1 MAFDLDGYL
10 KDAEVRREE
19 WQAAEEAKARQEAE
33 EAKPWY
39 EKLWGAASDFG
50 DDLVDTMK
58 ERGEKFADAYGR
70 YVDAELD
77 AIARANETGDYSGK
91 YADTPELRESS
102 VEALVSGVDLA
113 TTPARVAAYHATAP
127 IRERVGVFL
136 EQEANEGSEFA
147 QDLRSTEAFV
157 NYFMTPEEKLK
168 KAREIEANTGISAD
182 SFLDDDI
189 AYKEALKINDF
200 TNKRKAA
207 MQENFSMETVWQ
219 EFPELREVAKMSPR
233 DAALALHDIESVRQ
247 THGIVEA
254 FTHFLAVGE
263 KQLELDNIGAKIM
276 MGTAN
281 ENDHARAAELKKMLE
296 EDKKKNLPSFFD
308 DPLSAMAGGVA
319 SSAPEMLDSIR
330 EGGAWAWA
338 GMIASGAAGTAVEP
352 GGGTAVLG
360 AAGGVVGFL
369 RGVFGAAAR
378 REGGRAAIRTMFG
391 AAARRE
397 AGRTALRDASL
408 WGLKGGTF
416 YGMAKPEAGRRF
428 LEYSE
433 MTDTDGNPL
442 MTDAEAKNRAAL
454 GGALNAGIELW
465 NAGMFLKPLT
475 RFAGKAGAQGIEKA
489 AIEGI
494 VNRAKY
500 DLGKRESVAVFA
512 KDQVKDV
519 LKIAATETAEESA
532 QSVSDDLIHNYIVAS
547 ADGRAAE
554 SYYSFADITAHAAI
568 AGAEAVPAALG
579 FGLAGGSLHLPGG
592 AIRHAHRLSSEKV
605 QEDSAVQTTVTGTV
619 MLGRLQQ
626 VASSAK
632 LKETAPDVQR
642 KLIRA
647 QVRGTGF
654 ENVYIDAAAALEKE
668 SGLADLKAVAKAA
681 ELSDAAVENAVQ
693 HGGYLFVPIEKYAQS
708 DASPALL
715 EAVSFAPEADSL
727 ARIKKNA
734 KDLSDAV
741 EEAQKK
747 AVKTRIDISQTIAHE
762 WFPEAPQHA
771 SEEVKARRKA
781 EYEAA
786 MSAITMNP
794 TNPKQG
800 WRLLHGGF
808 IAERAALLQPATEV
822 LERDVKNGSAA
833 WVEDFKKEHGHAPT
847 QKDLLRL
854 AYRLMVGDAAAPKVE
869 GWQTLTQEEMDSAK
883 GQLDALNDRIRT
895 MEDIESRMK
904 EVDGSEIRMASGLSP
919 EAYSVYR
926 QLMASLK
933 AIGGVQSR
941 AARLNALL
949 FARHA
954 DQYARVMREKKWEK
968 DYTALDYYRDTFAVE
983 YGESAQA
990 GGFTQAAMQRSE
1002 AETLE
1007 EFSRRMRTPEAESGS
1022 RNKKFLRIISSSG
1035 TAVDVA
1041 QDDMLHIHHRHPE
1054 MKDADFALIQE
1065 NMENFSRVHLDM
1077 TGKGDYGGRAILCKI
1092 KTPRGAAGVSYELL
1106 PTGRVFLKT
1115 AFFDNENS
1123 IDSWIIK
1130 NGTSK
1135 DLMQLETEKR
1145 GNAASML
1152 TGHPSRTD
1160 KTADSLTPSVIQP
1173 LSLPMI
1179 QERLGIVNQAN
1190 RFYQSA
1196 GAEERLAEDEAAWSK
1211 IVDDY
1216 EKGTVNA
1223 TKSYTIMDTPLVLQL
1238 VGVPHL
1244 PLKIDGRKI
1253 EHILEHD
1260 GMNTMILRELPR
1272 AIADPLMVFD
1282 TYAERKVVVVDLKD
1296 ANGATIIVP
1305 IDIRQERDRLDVNIL
1320 NNAYGKNPRAKRG
1333 DGTWEQLKGTDFDWF
1348 IKQNIEKSRVLYMN
1362 TKKSAMWAQSEE
1374 GDSLNKG
1381 DTQDAL
1387 SSFIV
1392 SNAFQNVK
1400 TENDLEAARAAHTG
1414 FYQRAWHSSP
1424 YDFSAFDL
1432 GNAGT
1437 GVGQMAHGWGVHC
1450 AADRKT
1456 SEVYRGDDGRTYE
1469 VEIPE
1474 DDVLLDEQKSYDE
1487 QPQKVRKALD
1497 KLVRGL
1503 TMEQLENWNDVRR
1516 LGKAAV
1522 TADIKEALSESDGM
1536 NIYGTIS
1543 DLVDGQEE
1551 ASKLLNQYG
1560 VKGIVYED
1568 RQGGRGFVVF
1578 DDRAISIVEK
1588 FYQKKSENALAE
1600 QKEAVRRQYA
1610 GTALWMK
1617 APNGVQT
1624 NLTEEQWLTVRTP
1637 AFKAWF
1643 GDWEQVARFTL
1654 PSHAES
1660 LEEAAAAARSMVG
1673 KRLTNDV
1680 LRIEAVLSNKNVGKM
1695 VSESATRKSVDARV
1709 HALAVAN
1716 VDHLFSRAIAEYTHK
1731 DRNNDKNIRQIHRM
1745 FAPFVVGNE
1754 VFVAKLTVKELAQE
1768 KEGNRLYSV
1777 EALEI
1782 KEASRKWNAA
1792 YNATDGVLTSFPQET
1807 FDTIIANFLQDDNK
1821 DADLS
1826 TNAGHK
1832 IYSVQMLELKKS
1844 AGTLPRSAVKRSSAT
1859 ADLSA
1864 ISIAELAD
1872 KYNPLLDRVDENG
1885 EPLASSLAQN
1895 FSQEEKRTSQGEIA
1909 MQPDGKRLIRLFR
1922 TADESTFLH
1931 EMGHLFLM
1939 DLDVLAKID
1948 DVSAKDLATVNEWAA
1963 WKEGAAKEYA
1973 DTDWADEFRD
1983 HEAAILAALASGDAL
1998 RIARAKEVWRHE
2010 RFARGFELYLREG
2023 KAPSVG
2029 LRGVFR
2035 KFRMFL
2041 RKVYSFVQSLG
2052 GRPSLA
2058 VEAVMARMIAAEE
2071 EIQAAL
2077 LDERYRPVEKLGGE
2091 ETLRDL
2097 MGEDMAKLYAKWLQE
2112 AQEEAEDLLRAQVM
2126 KDLKREAREAYEE
2139 EVAKEREKK
2148 RAELEKEPVYLAE
2161 AALEK
2166 SGKAGEAILGHWYDS
2181 LEEYKEER
2189 AKRKSLETELTEYI
2203 EAYARD
2209 LDKKMLAEHL
2219 TDENIEKAMT
2229 SPKAFGRRR
2238 ALEAAAMRRK
2248 ERLMAYIGGEV
2259 AEAKK
2264 EVEEH
2269 LSAMKEDADE
2279 AAKKKLQAALER
2291 LKGSAKWSGEEYAEI
2306 EEIARAKTQE
2316 EQKKKYE
2323 AFKAKHKERAKER
2336 VRKQAEEKRRRK
2348 DFEEEAWANERFF
2361 REQARLFL
2369 ASLPISESCN
2379 PEFFRRKEKQHAR
2392 AAAKAAAQRKWDKAR
2407 AEREN
2412 QAHAA
2417 ACAYEATKNQE
2428 EMQKLTADV
2437 QKKLGARTVR
2447 IQATERYWLHHLAY
2461 LLGLKKSDVEKPEGT
2476 LELAELFDSYKDN
2489 LDLDADAPTEILEL
2503 LAREETSY
2511 KSMTLGQLRQT
2522 VNMLRALYTIG
2533 RDKNRV
2539 LSFAGKDF
2547 ADVAQEI
2554 LSSKTRLAP
2563 EGVKQHPVSPDTG
2576 GVGYSDW
2583 LAKAPGIGEQMAL
2596 LAQKGML
2603 NLMKPEVMIRL
2614 LGEEA
2619 HSYIYGTIERAQ
2631 MKETKLLGESQDEL
2645 LRIFSVYTKEE
2656 RMTWK
2661 DRTIKAGGEKLTK
2674 ENVLCLAL
2682 NWGSEI
2688 NRKRILDG
2696 IGEKLDVEAVLKEHV
2711 TEKDWKVVQEVWDFI
2726 DTFWKETATVE
2737 EKLNGSRLGKVPA
2750 APFSIR
2756 TADGAEIKL
2765 RGGYYPLKYN
2775 AEKSTQA
2782 KEHAAEE
2789 EAKRGAAGAKVLGA
2803 HRGHT
2808 KRRSE
2813 GEVKEPVLLEFDVL
2827 NSHVYDAAHN
2837 IAFRIAA
2844 RDVHRI
2850 LRQKDFKQY
2859 VASTYGLAFWNRLDQ
2874 WALDVWA
2881 VAADGS
2887 DLAATALSRTMAAF
2901 RCNSTMAIMGYRLW
2915 PVIENATN
2923 IGPMMDKL
2931 GAAEAHAAV
2940 ADYYGNKKSMD
2951 ALLEKSLFMM
2961 NRINNMERDLR
2972 QDTHIFA
2979 PTYAPIEFLRDNA
2992 YWALAQTDLMLSKP
3006 LWCRAYKNAF
3016 AKALAAVNREN
3027 AENRRTYQ
3035 EAQEEVERLRA
3046 EVYDLRKELFGLEEE
3061 SKERRYMNPEQLKG
3075 SPYAGMSEREIE
3087 DEKKRRNEELKEK
3100 ERAFYEAGHRLE
3112 RAAALPIRE
3121 GAELIEEAEMRS
3133 VQAADGAVRDVIGSG
3148 QTKDLSA
3155 LQRSRNEAV
3164 KMFTSFYSYF
3174 NTQFNALLESHFKG
3188 KYSEEGTSRVD
3199 VWMPLA
3205 RSLIY
3210 RIVLV
3215 SILGAMGK
3223 FALGLEGDDDRA
3235 KYRTVKDPK
3244 TGEKKKVEVPKEERF
3259 LRVLGKNLLSTTT
3272 GTMPFFRDFAGMVA
3286 SKVFDGTTYGRNFEL
3301 GSVVTRGL
3309 KQAQA
3314 TMELIEKK
3322 GEQDLAREEK
3332 AAEERRKMQKMTPR
3346 RRRQYEDDRKYKKPK
3361 KEIGYIDVMKSGAQT
3376 ISTLTAART
3385 GVTNTIADGIFTVL
3399 QYMTDS
3405 MEKDPYYDRS
3415 MENVLRSVLFDKKL
3429 RAKEMP
3435 EKPEKP
3441 KKHKDKRRRRGTR

>member
-1 MAFDLDGYL
+1 MALNKEAFHALSQEL
-10 KDAEVRREE
+10 NE
-19 WQAAEEAKARQEAE
+19 QAEAKARQEAE
-33 EAKPWY
+33 DAKPWY

-77 AIARANETGDYSGK
+77 AISRANETGDYSGK

-127 IRERVGVFL
+127 IRERVGAFI
-136 EQEANEGSEFA
+136 EEEANEGSEFA

-338 GMIASGAAGTAVEP
+338 GMIASGSAGTAVEP

-369 RGVFGAAAR
+369 RGFAGALAR
-378 REGGRAAIRTMFG
+378 REGARAAIRTMFG

-397 AGRTALRDASL
+397 AGRAVLRDASI

-416 YGMAKPEAGRRF
+416 YGMARPEAGRRF

-554 SYYSFADITAHAAI
+554 SYYSFADITAHAAV

-847 QKDLLRL
+847 QEDMLRL

-869 GWQTLTQEEMDSAK
+869 GWQMLTQEEMDSAK

-933 AIGGVQSR
+933 AIGGVQSK

-954 DQYARVMREKKWEK
+954 DQYARVMREKNWEK

-983 YGESAQA
+983 HGERAQA

-1007 EFSRRMRTPEAESGS
+1007 DFSRRMRTPEAESGS

-1054 MKDADFALIQE
+1054 MTDADFALIQE

-1077 TGKGDYGGRAILCKI
+1077 TGKGDYGGKTILCKI
-1092 KTPRGAAGVSYELL
+1092 KTPRGAAGVAYELL
-1106 PTGRVFLKT
+1106 PTGRIFLKT
-1115 AFFDNENS
+1115 AFFDKESS
-1123 IDSWIIK
+1123 IDSWIRK

-1135 DLMQLETEKR
+1135 DLMASETEKR

-1179 QERLGIVNQAN
+1179 QERLGIVNQ
-1190 RFYQSA
+1190 
-1196 GAEERLAEDEAAWSK
+1196 
-1211 IVDDY
+1211 
-1216 EKGTVNA
+1216 
-1223 TKSYTIMDTPLVLQL
+1223 M
-1238 VGVPHL
+1238 
-1244 PLKIDGRKI
+1244 
-1253 EHILEHD
+1253 
-1260 GMNTMILRELPR
+1260 
-1272 AIADPLMVFD
+1272 
-1282 TYAERKVVVVDLKD
+1282 
-1296 ANGATIIVP
+1296 
-1305 IDIRQERDRLDVNIL
+1305 
-1320 NNAYGKNPRAKRG
+1320 
-1333 DGTWEQLKGTDFDWF
+1333 

-1387 SSFIV
+1387 SAFIV
-1392 SNAFQNVK
+1392 SNAFQDVK

-1522 TADIKEALSESDGM
+1522 TAEIKEALSESDGM

-1560 VKGIVYED
+1560 VKGIVYDD

-1588 FYQKKSENALAE
+1588 FYQEKNENALAE

-1844 AGTLPRSAVKRSSAT
+1844 AGNLPRSAVKRSSAT

-1948 DVSAKDLATVNEWAA
+1948 DVSAKDLATVNEWAD

-2097 MGEDMAKLYAKWLQE
+2097 MGEDMEKLYAKWLQE

-2417 ACAYEATKNQE
+2417 ACAYEATRMRE

-2461 LLGLKKSDVEKPEGT
+2461 LLGLKKSDVEKPEGA
-2476 LELAELFDSYKDN
+2476 LDLAELFDSYKDN

-2583 LAKAPGIGEQMAL
+2583 LAKAPGIGEQMAF

-2696 IGEKLDVEAVLKEHV
+2696 IGQKLDVEAVLKEHV

-2726 DTFWKETATVE
+2726 DIFWKETAAVE
-2737 EKLNGSRLGKVPA
+2737 EKLNGSRLGRVPA

-3027 AENRRTYQ
+3027 VENRRTYQ
-3035 EAQEEVERLRA
+3035 EAQKEVERLRA

-3061 SKERRYMNPEQLKG
+3061 SKERRYMNPAQLKG

-3087 DEKKRRNEELKEK
+3087 DEKKRRNEALKEK

-3235 KYRTVKDPK
+3235 RYRTVKDPK

-3332 AAEERRKMQKMTPR
+3332 AAEERRKMQKMTPH
-3346 RRRQYEDDRKYKKPK
+3346 RRRQYEENKKYKKPK

-3376 ISTLTAART
+3376 LSTMTAART
-3385 GVTNTIADGIFTVL
+3385 GVTNTLADGIFTAL

-3429 RAKEMP
+3429 RAKET
-3435 EKPEKP
+3435 PEKP
-3441 KKHKDKRRRRGTR
+3441 KKHKDKRRRRGAR

>member
-1 MAFDLDGYL
+1 MALNKEAFHALSQEL
-10 KDAEVRREE
+10 NE
-19 WQAAEEAKARQEAE
+19 QAEAKARQEAE

-50 DDLVDTMK
+50 GDLVDTMK

-127 IRERVGVFL
+127 IRERVGAFI
-136 EQEANEGSEFA
+136 EEEANEGSEFA

-308 DPLSAMAGGVA
+308 DPLSAIAGGVA

-465 NAGMFLKPLT
+465 NAGMLLKPLT

-554 SYYSFADITAHAAI
+554 AYYSFADITAHAAV

-592 AIRHAHRLSSEKV
+592 AIRHAHRLSSEKA

-847 QKDLLRL
+847 QEDMLRL

-933 AIGGVQSR
+933 AIGGVQSK

-983 YGESAQA
+983 HGERTQA

-1054 MKDADFALIQE
+1054 MTDADFALIQE

-1560 VKGIVYED
+1560 VKGIVYDD

-2219 TDENIEKAMT
+2219 TEENIEKAMT

-2279 AAKKKLQAALER
+2279 TAKKKLQAALER

-2316 EQKKKYE
+2316 EQQKKYE

-2417 ACAYEATKNQE
+2417 ACAYEATRMRE

-2461 LLGLKKSDVEKPEGT
+2461 LLGLKKSDVEKPEGA
-2476 LELAELFDSYKDN
+2476 LDLAELFDSYKDN

-2696 IGEKLDVEAVLKEHV
+2696 IGQKLDVEAVLAEHM

-2726 DTFWKETATVE
+2726 DTFWKETAAVE

-3087 DEKKRRNEELKEK
+3087 DEKKRRNEALKEK

-3235 KYRTVKDPK
+3235 RYRTVKDPK
-3244 TGEKKKVEVPKEERF
+3244 TGKKKKVEVPKEERF

-3272 GTMPFFRDFAGMVA
+3272 GTMPFFRDFAGIVA

-3322 GEQDLAREEK
+3322 GEQDLAREEN
-3332 AAEERRKMQKMTPR
+3332 AAEERRKMQKMTPH
-3346 RRRQYEDDRKYKKPK
+3346 RRRQYEENKKYKKPK

-3376 ISTLTAART
+3376 LSTMTAART
-3385 GVTNTIADGIFTVL
+3385 GVTNTLADGMFTVL

-3429 RAKEMP
+3429 RVKET
-3435 EKPEKP
+3435 PEKP
-3441 KKHKDKRRRRGTR
+3441 KKHKDKRRRRGAR

>member
-1 MAFDLDGYL
+1 
-10 KDAEVRREE
+10 
-19 WQAAEEAKARQEAE
+19 
-33 EAKPWY
+33 
-39 EKLWGAASDFG
+39 
-50 DDLVDTMK
+50 
-58 ERGEKFADAYGR
+58 
-70 YVDAELD
+70 
-77 AIARANETGDYSGK
+77 
-91 YADTPELRESS
+91 
-102 VEALVSGVDLA
+102 
-113 TTPARVAAYHATAP
+113 
-127 IRERVGVFL
+127 
-136 EQEANEGSEFA
+136 
-147 QDLRSTEAFV
+147 
-157 NYFMTPEEKLK
+157 
-168 KAREIEANTGISAD
+168 
-182 SFLDDDI
+182 
-189 AYKEALKINDF
+189 
-200 TNKRKAA
+200 
-207 MQENFSMETVWQ
+207 
-219 EFPELREVAKMSPR
+219 
-233 DAALALHDIESVRQ
+233 
-247 THGIVEA
+247 
-254 FTHFLAVGE
+254 
-263 KQLELDNIGAKIM
+263 
-276 MGTAN
+276 
-281 ENDHARAAELKKMLE
+281 
-296 EDKKKNLPSFFD
+296 
-308 DPLSAMAGGVA
+308 
-319 SSAPEMLDSIR
+319 
-330 EGGAWAWA
+330 
-338 GMIASGAAGTAVEP
+338 
-352 GGGTAVLG
+352 
-360 AAGGVVGFL
+360 
-369 RGVFGAAAR
+369 
-378 REGGRAAIRTMFG
+378 
-391 AAARRE
+391 
-397 AGRTALRDASL
+397 
-408 WGLKGGTF
+408 
-416 YGMAKPEAGRRF
+416 
-428 LEYSE
+428 
-433 MTDTDGNPL
+433 
-442 MTDAEAKNRAAL
+442 
-454 GGALNAGIELW
+454 
-465 NAGMFLKPLT
+465 
-475 RFAGKAGAQGIEKA
+475 
-489 AIEGI
+489 
-494 VNRAKY
+494 
-500 DLGKRESVAVFA
+500 
-512 KDQVKDV
+512 
-519 LKIAATETAEESA
+519 
-532 QSVSDDLIHNYIVAS
+532 
-547 ADGRAAE
+547 
-554 SYYSFADITAHAAI
+554 
-568 AGAEAVPAALG
+568 
-579 FGLAGGSLHLPGG
+579 
-592 AIRHAHRLSSEKV
+592 
-605 QEDSAVQTTVTGTV
+605 
-619 MLGRLQQ
+619 
-626 VASSAK
+626 
-632 LKETAPDVQR
+632 
-642 KLIRA
+642 
-647 QVRGTGF
+647 
-654 ENVYIDAAAALEKE
+654 
-668 SGLADLKAVAKAA
+668 
-681 ELSDAAVENAVQ
+681 
-693 HGGYLFVPIEKYAQS
+693 
-708 DASPALL
+708 
-715 EAVSFAPEADSL
+715 
-727 ARIKKNA
+727 
-734 KDLSDAV
+734 
-741 EEAQKK
+741 
-747 AVKTRIDISQTIAHE
+747 
-762 WFPEAPQHA
+762 
-771 SEEVKARRKA
+771 
-781 EYEAA
+781 
-786 MSAITMNP
+786 
-794 TNPKQG
+794 
-800 WRLLHGGF
+800 
-808 IAERAALLQPATEV
+808 
-822 LERDVKNGSAA
+822 
-833 WVEDFKKEHGHAPT
+833 
-847 QKDLLRL
+847 
-854 AYRLMVGDAAAPKVE
+854 
-869 GWQTLTQEEMDSAK
+869 
-883 GQLDALNDRIRT
+883 
-895 MEDIESRMK
+895 
-904 EVDGSEIRMASGLSP
+904 
-919 EAYSVYR
+919 
-926 QLMASLK
+926 
-933 AIGGVQSR
+933 
-941 AARLNALL
+941 
-949 FARHA
+949 
-954 DQYARVMREKKWEK
+954 
-968 DYTALDYYRDTFAVE
+968 
-983 YGESAQA
+983 
-990 GGFTQAAMQRSE
+990 
-1002 AETLE
+1002 
-1007 EFSRRMRTPEAESGS
+1007 
-1022 RNKKFLRIISSSG
+1022 
-1035 TAVDVA
+1035 
-1041 QDDMLHIHHRHPE
+1041 
-1054 MKDADFALIQE
+1054 
-1065 NMENFSRVHLDM
+1065 
-1077 TGKGDYGGRAILCKI
+1077 
-1092 KTPRGAAGVSYELL
+1092 
-1106 PTGRVFLKT
+1106 
-1115 AFFDNENS
+1115 
-1123 IDSWIIK
+1123 
-1130 NGTSK
+1130 
-1135 DLMQLETEKR
+1135 
-1145 GNAASML
+1145 
-1152 TGHPSRTD
+1152 
-1160 KTADSLTPSVIQP
+1160 
-1173 LSLPMI
+1173 
-1179 QERLGIVNQAN
+1179 
-1190 RFYQSA
+1190 
-1196 GAEERLAEDEAAWSK
+1196 
-1211 IVDDY
+1211 
-1216 EKGTVNA
+1216 
-1223 TKSYTIMDTPLVLQL
+1223 
-1238 VGVPHL
+1238 
-1244 PLKIDGRKI
+1244 
-1253 EHILEHD
+1253 
-1260 GMNTMILRELPR
+1260 
-1272 AIADPLMVFD
+1272 
-1282 TYAERKVVVVDLKD
+1282 
-1296 ANGATIIVP
+1296 
-1305 IDIRQERDRLDVNIL
+1305 
-1320 NNAYGKNPRAKRG
+1320 
-1333 DGTWEQLKGTDFDWF
+1333 
-1348 IKQNIEKSRVLYMN
+1348 
-1362 TKKSAMWAQSEE
+1362 
-1374 GDSLNKG
+1374 
-1381 DTQDAL
+1381 
-1387 SSFIV
+1387 
-1392 SNAFQNVK
+1392 
-1400 TENDLEAARAAHTG
+1400 
-1414 FYQRAWHSSP
+1414 
-1424 YDFSAFDL
+1424 
-1432 GNAGT
+1432 
-1437 GVGQMAHGWGVHC
+1437 MAHGWGVHC

-1522 TADIKEALSESDGM
+1522 TAEIKEALSESDGM

-1560 VKGIVYED
+1560 VKGIVYDD

-1588 FYQKKSENALAE
+1588 FYQEKNENALAE
-1600 QKEAVRRQYA
+1600 QKEAVRRQYE

-1643 GDWEQVARFTL
+1643 GDWEQVAERQKYWSTAPIEVAEKQIMKSEGITARDAAMAWASEHLPVQETTRFGVVEINRVSIKDSLGHGFSQKKLDVITSL
-1654 PSHAES
+1654 PKGMKV
-1660 LEEAAAAARSMVG
+1660 AAFIGEMKAFDGADIDNGYFCYPIMYQGEKQVVFCRVRRDM
-1673 KRLTNDV
+1673 N
-1680 LRIEAVLSNKNVGKM
+1680 SNKLY
-1695 VSESATRKSVDARV
+1695 V
-1709 HALAVAN
+1709 H
-1716 VDHLFSRAIAEYTHK
+1716 
-1731 DRNNDKNIRQIHRM
+1731 
-1745 FAPFVVGNE
+1745 E
-1754 VFVAKLTVKELAQE
+1754 VFTED
-1768 KEGNRLYSV
+1768 
-1777 EALEI
+1777 EI
-1782 KEASRKWNAA
+1782 KGIPLQTAAKFLNSKPHGGNAL
-1792 YNATDGVLTSFPQET
+1792 YKSIL
-1807 FDTIIANFLQDDNK
+1807 ANFLHDDKSVSAEGIEK

-1826 TNAGHK
+1826 TNPDPKSGGEKSTSFVKNTITQWWNDVNSLEIAG
-1832 IYSVQMLELKKS
+1832 
-1844 AGTLPRSAVKRSSAT
+1844 
-1859 ADLSA
+1859 D
-1864 ISIAELAD
+1864 
-1872 KYNPLLDRVDENG
+1872 VDENG

-1948 DVSAKDLATVNEWAA
+1948 DVSAKDLATVNEWAD

-2023 KAPSVG
+2023 KAPSAG

-2097 MGEDMAKLYAKWLQE
+2097 MGEDMEKLYAKWLQE

-2316 EQKKKYE
+2316 EQQKKYE

-2461 LLGLKKSDVEKPEGT
+2461 LLGLKKSDVEKPEGA
-2476 LELAELFDSYKDN
+2476 LDLAELFDSYKDN

-2696 IGEKLDVEAVLKEHV
+2696 IGQRLDVEAVLKEHV

-3027 AENRRTYQ
+3027 VENKRTYQ
-3035 EAQEEVERLRA
+3035 EAQKEVERLRA

-3061 SKERRYMNPEQLKG
+3061 SKERRYMNPAQLKG

-3087 DEKKRRNEELKEK
+3087 DEKKRRNEALKEK
-3100 ERAFYEAGHRLE
+3100 DRAFYEAGHRLE

-3235 KYRTVKDPK
+3235 RYRTVKDPK
-3244 TGEKKKVEVPKEERF
+3244 TGKKKKVEVPKEERF

-3332 AAEERRKMQKMTPR
+3332 AVEERRKMQKMTPH
-3346 RRRQYEDDRKYKKPK
+3346 RRRQYEENKKYKKPK

-3376 ISTLTAART
+3376 LSTMTAART
-3385 GVTNTIADGIFTVL
+3385 GVTNTLADGIFTVL

-3429 RAKEMP
+3429 RAKET
-3435 EKPEKP
+3435 PEKP
-3441 KKHKDKRRRRGTR
+3441 KKHKDKRRRRGAR

>member
-19 WQAAEEAKARQEAE
+19 RQAAEEAKVRQEAE

-207 MQENFSMETVWQ
+207 MQENFSMEAVWQ

-281 ENDHARAAELKKMLE
+281 ENDHARAAELEKMLE
-296 EDKKKNLPSFFD
+296 EDKKKSLPSFFD

-338 GMIASGAAGTAVEP
+338 GMIASGSAGTAVEP

-369 RGVFGAAAR
+369 RGFAGALAR
-378 REGGRAAIRTMFG
+378 REGARAAIRTMFG

-397 AGRTALRDASL
+397 AGRTALRDASI

-554 SYYSFADITAHAAI
+554 SYYSFADITAHAAV

-847 QKDLLRL
+847 QEDMLRL

-869 GWQTLTQEEMDSAK
+869 GWQMLTQEEMDSAK

-933 AIGGVQSR
+933 AIGGVQSK

-954 DQYARVMREKKWEK
+954 DQYARVMREKNWEK

-983 YGESAQA
+983 HGERAQA

-1007 EFSRRMRTPEAESGS
+1007 DFSRRMRTPEAESGS

-1054 MKDADFALIQE
+1054 MTDADFALIQE

-1077 TGKGDYGGRAILCKI
+1077 TGKGDYGGKTILCKI
-1092 KTPRGAAGVSYELL
+1092 KTPRGAAGVAYELL
-1106 PTGRVFLKT
+1106 PTGRIFLKT
-1115 AFFDNENS
+1115 AFFDKESS
-1123 IDSWIIK
+1123 IDSWIRK

-1135 DLMQLETEKR
+1135 DLMASETEKR

-1179 QERLGIVNQAN
+1179 QERLGIVNQ
-1190 RFYQSA
+1190 
-1196 GAEERLAEDEAAWSK
+1196 
-1211 IVDDY
+1211 
-1216 EKGTVNA
+1216 
-1223 TKSYTIMDTPLVLQL
+1223 M
-1238 VGVPHL
+1238 
-1244 PLKIDGRKI
+1244 
-1253 EHILEHD
+1253 
-1260 GMNTMILRELPR
+1260 
-1272 AIADPLMVFD
+1272 
-1282 TYAERKVVVVDLKD
+1282 
-1296 ANGATIIVP
+1296 
-1305 IDIRQERDRLDVNIL
+1305 
-1320 NNAYGKNPRAKRG
+1320 
-1333 DGTWEQLKGTDFDWF
+1333 

-1387 SSFIV
+1387 SAFIV
-1392 SNAFQNVK
+1392 SNAFQDVK

-1522 TADIKEALSESDGM
+1522 TAEIKEALSESDGM

-1560 VKGIVYED
+1560 VKGIVYDD

-1588 FYQKKSENALAE
+1588 FYQEKNENALAE

-1859 ADLSA
+1859 ADFSA

-1872 KYNPLLDRVDENG
+1872 KYNPLFERVDENG
-1885 EPLASSLAQN
+1885 EPMASSLAQN

-2112 AQEEAEDLLRAQVM
+2112 AQEESEDLLRAQVM

-2279 AAKKKLQAALER
+2279 TAKKKLQAALER

-2316 EQKKKYE
+2316 EQQKKYE

-2417 ACAYEATKNQE
+2417 ACAYEATRMRE

-2461 LLGLKKSDVEKPEGT
+2461 LLGLKKSDVEKPEGA
-2476 LELAELFDSYKDN
+2476 LDLAELFDSYKDN

-2696 IGEKLDVEAVLKEHV
+2696 IGQRLAVEAVLAEHV

-2726 DTFWKETATVE
+2726 DTFWKETAAVE
-2737 EKLNGSRLGKVPA
+2737 EKLNGSRLGRVPA

-3027 AENRRTYQ
+3027 VENKRTYQ
-3035 EAQEEVERLRA
+3035 EAQKEVERLRA

-3061 SKERRYMNPEQLKG
+3061 SKERRYMNPAQLKG

-3087 DEKKRRNEELKEK
+3087 DEKKRRNEALKEK

-3235 KYRTVKDPK
+3235 RYRTVKDPK

-3322 GEQDLAREEK
+3322 GEQDLAREEN
-3332 AAEERRKMQKMTPR
+3332 AAEERRKMQKMTPH
-3346 RRRQYEDDRKYKKPK
+3346 RRRQYEENKKYKKPK

-3376 ISTLTAART
+3376 LSTMTAART
-3385 GVTNTIADGIFTVL
+3385 GVTNTLADGIFTVL

-3429 RAKEMP
+3429 RAKET
-3435 EKPEKP
+3435 PEKP
-3441 KKHKDKRRRRGTR
+3441 KKHKDKRRRRGAR

>member
-1 MAFDLDGYL
+1 
-10 KDAEVRREE
+10 
-19 WQAAEEAKARQEAE
+19 
-33 EAKPWY
+33 
-39 EKLWGAASDFG
+39 
-50 DDLVDTMK
+50 
-58 ERGEKFADAYGR
+58 
-70 YVDAELD
+70 
-77 AIARANETGDYSGK
+77 
-91 YADTPELRESS
+91 
-102 VEALVSGVDLA
+102 
-113 TTPARVAAYHATAP
+113 
-127 IRERVGVFL
+127 
-136 EQEANEGSEFA
+136 
-147 QDLRSTEAFV
+147 
-157 NYFMTPEEKLK
+157 
-168 KAREIEANTGISAD
+168 
-182 SFLDDDI
+182 
-189 AYKEALKINDF
+189 
-200 TNKRKAA
+200 
-207 MQENFSMETVWQ
+207 
-219 EFPELREVAKMSPR
+219 
-233 DAALALHDIESVRQ
+233 
-247 THGIVEA
+247 
-254 FTHFLAVGE
+254 
-263 KQLELDNIGAKIM
+263 
-276 MGTAN
+276 
-281 ENDHARAAELKKMLE
+281 
-296 EDKKKNLPSFFD
+296 
-308 DPLSAMAGGVA
+308 
-319 SSAPEMLDSIR
+319 
-330 EGGAWAWA
+330 
-338 GMIASGAAGTAVEP
+338 
-352 GGGTAVLG
+352 
-360 AAGGVVGFL
+360 
-369 RGVFGAAAR
+369 
-378 REGGRAAIRTMFG
+378 MFG

-442 MTDAEAKNRAAL
+442 MTEDEKRNRAAL

-554 SYYSFADITAHAAI
+554 SYYSFADITAHAAV

-605 QEDSAVQTTVTGTV
+605 QEDSAVQTTVTGTI

-847 QKDLLRL
+847 QEDMLTL

-933 AIGGVQSR
+933 AIGGVQSK

-954 DQYARVMREKKWEK
+954 DQYARVLREKKWEK

-983 YGESAQA
+983 HGERAQA
-990 GGFTQAAMQRSE
+990 GGFTQAAMQRSK

-1007 EFSRRMRTPEAESGS
+1007 DFSRRMRTPEAESGS

-1054 MKDADFALIQE
+1054 MTDADFALIQE

-1077 TGKGDYGGRAILCKI
+1077 TGKGDYGGKTILCKI
-1092 KTPRGAAGVSYELL
+1092 KTPRGAAGVAYELL
-1106 PTGRVFLKT
+1106 PTGRIFLKT
-1115 AFFDNENS
+1115 AFFDKESS
-1123 IDSWIIK
+1123 IDSWIRK

-1135 DLMQLETEKR
+1135 DLMASETEKR
-1145 GNAASML
+1145 GDAASML

-1160 KTADSLTPSVIQP
+1160 QSVGSLTPSVIQP

-1179 QERLGIVNQAN
+1179 QERLGIVNQAT
-1190 RFYQSA
+1190 RFQ
-1196 GAEERLAEDEAAWSK
+1196 
-1211 IVDDY
+1211 
-1216 EKGTVNA
+1216 
-1223 TKSYTIMDTPLVLQL
+1223 
-1238 VGVPHL
+1238 
-1244 PLKIDGRKI
+1244 
-1253 EHILEHD
+1253 
-1260 GMNTMILRELPR
+1260 
-1272 AIADPLMVFD
+1272 
-1282 TYAERKVVVVDLKD
+1282 
-1296 ANGATIIVP
+1296 
-1305 IDIRQERDRLDVNIL
+1305 
-1320 NNAYGKNPRAKRG
+1320 
-1333 DGTWEQLKGTDFDWF
+1333 
-1348 IKQNIEKSRVLYMN
+1348 
-1362 TKKSAMWAQSEE
+1362 
-1374 GDSLNKG
+1374 
-1381 DTQDAL
+1381 
-1387 SSFIV
+1387 
-1392 SNAFQNVK
+1392 
-1400 TENDLEAARAAHTG
+1400 
-1414 FYQRAWHSSP
+1414 QRAWHSSP

-1522 TADIKEALSESDGM
+1522 TAEIKEALSESDGM

-1560 VKGIVYED
+1560 VKGIVYDD

-1588 FYQKKSENALAE
+1588 FYQEKNENALAE
-1600 QKEAVRRQYA
+1600 QKEAVRRQYE

-1731 DRNNDKNIRQIHRM
+1731 DRNNDKNIKQIHRM

-1826 TNAGHK
+1826 TNPDPKSGGEKSTSFVKYSITQWWNDVNSLEMAG
-1832 IYSVQMLELKKS
+1832 
-1844 AGTLPRSAVKRSSAT
+1844 
-1859 ADLSA
+1859 D
-1864 ISIAELAD
+1864 
-1872 KYNPLLDRVDENG
+1872 VDENG

-2097 MGEDMAKLYAKWLQE
+2097 MGEDMEKLYAKWVQE

-2148 RAELEKEPVYLAE
+2148 RAALEKEPVYLAE

-2316 EQKKKYE
+2316 ERKKKYE

-2336 VRKQAEEKRRRK
+2336 VRKQAEEKRRK

-2461 LLGLKKSDVEKPEGT
+2461 LLGLKKSDVEKPEGA
-2476 LELAELFDSYKDN
+2476 LDLAELFDSYKDN
-2489 LDLDADAPTEILEL
+2489 LDLDAAAPTEILEL

-2696 IGEKLDVEAVLKEHV
+2696 IGEKLDVEAVLKEHM
-2711 TEKDWKVVQEVWDFI
+2711 TERDWKVVQQVWDFI
-2726 DTFWKETATVE
+2726 DTFWKETAAVE

-2859 VASTYGLAFWNRLDQ
+2859 VASTYGLGFWNRLDQ

-2931 GAAEAHAAV
+2931 GAIEAHAAV

-3027 AENRRTYQ
+3027 VENRRTYQ

-3061 SKERRYMNPEQLKG
+3061 SKERRYMNPAQLKG

-3087 DEKKRRNEELKEK
+3087 DEKKRRNEALKEK

-3188 KYSEEGTSRVD
+3188 KYSEEGASRVD

-3332 AAEERRKMQKMTPR
+3332 AAEERRKVQKMTPR
-3346 RRRQYEDDRKYKKPK
+3346 RRRQYENDKKYKKPK

-3429 RAKEMP
+3429 RAKET
-3435 EKPEKP
+3435 PEKP
-3441 KKHKDKRRRRGTR
+3441 KKHKDKRRRRGAR

>member
-19 WQAAEEAKARQEAE
+19 RQAAEEAKARQEAE
-33 EAKPWY
+33 AAKPWY

-50 DDLVDTMK
+50 GDLVDTMK
-58 ERGEKFADAYGR
+58 ERGETFADAYGR
-70 YVDAELD
+70 YIGAELD

-102 VEALVSGVDLA
+102 VEALVSGVDLV

-219 EFPELREVAKMSPR
+219 EFPELREVAKMRPR

-281 ENDHARAAELKKMLE
+281 ENDHARAAELEKMLE
-296 EDKKKNLPSFFD
+296 EDKKKHLPSFFD

-352 GGGTAVLG
+352 GGGTAVAG

-554 SYYSFADITAHAAI
+554 AYYSFADITAHAAV

-592 AIRHAHRLSSEKV
+592 AIRHAHRLASEKA

-808 IAERAALLQPATEV
+808 IAERAALLQPATEA

-833 WVEDFKKEHGHAPT
+833 WVEDFKKERGHAPT

-895 MEDIESRMK
+895 MEDIESRLK

-926 QLMASLK
+926 QLMANLK
-933 AIGGVQSR
+933 AIGGVQSK

-954 DQYARVMREKKWEK
+954 DQYARILREKNWEK

-983 YGESAQA
+983 HGERAQA

-1007 EFSRRMRTPEAESGS
+1007 DFSRRMRTPEAESGS

-1054 MKDADFALIQE
+1054 MTDADFALIQE

-1077 TGKGDYGGRAILCKI
+1077 TGKGDYGGKTILCKI
-1092 KTPRGAAGVSYELL
+1092 KTPRGAAGVAYELL
-1106 PTGRVFLKT
+1106 PTGRIFLKT
-1115 AFFDNENS
+1115 AFFDKESS
-1123 IDSWIIK
+1123 IDSWIRK

-1135 DLMQLETEKR
+1135 DLMASETEKR
-1145 GNAASML
+1145 GDAASML

-1160 KTADSLTPSVIQP
+1160 QSVGSLTPSVIQP

-1179 QERLGIVNQAN
+1179 QERLGIVNQAT
-1190 RFYQSA
+1190 RFQ
-1196 GAEERLAEDEAAWSK
+1196 
-1211 IVDDY
+1211 
-1216 EKGTVNA
+1216 
-1223 TKSYTIMDTPLVLQL
+1223 
-1238 VGVPHL
+1238 
-1244 PLKIDGRKI
+1244 
-1253 EHILEHD
+1253 
-1260 GMNTMILRELPR
+1260 
-1272 AIADPLMVFD
+1272 
-1282 TYAERKVVVVDLKD
+1282 
-1296 ANGATIIVP
+1296 
-1305 IDIRQERDRLDVNIL
+1305 
-1320 NNAYGKNPRAKRG
+1320 
-1333 DGTWEQLKGTDFDWF
+1333 
-1348 IKQNIEKSRVLYMN
+1348 
-1362 TKKSAMWAQSEE
+1362 
-1374 GDSLNKG
+1374 
-1381 DTQDAL
+1381 
-1387 SSFIV
+1387 
-1392 SNAFQNVK
+1392 
-1400 TENDLEAARAAHTG
+1400 
-1414 FYQRAWHSSP
+1414 QRAWHSSP
-1424 YDFSAFDL
+1424 YDFSVFDL

-1522 TADIKEALSESDGM
+1522 TAEIKEALSESDGM

-1560 VKGIVYED
+1560 VKGIVYDD

-1588 FYQKKSENALAE
+1588 FYQEKNENALAE
-1600 QKEAVRRQYA
+1600 QKEAVRRQYE

-1624 NLTEEQWLTVRTP
+1624 NLTEEEWLTVRTP

-1643 GDWEQVARFTL
+1643 GDWEQVATVREIRDLSPIPVILTGKTL
-1654 PSHAES
+1654 DKKEAENIFS
-1660 LEEAAAAARSMVG
+1660 TFGEVENKRYGTYATFPKGMVG
-1673 KRLTNDV
+1673 KIIKHKGLDV
-1680 LRIEAVLSNKNVGKM
+1680 SQMIA
-1695 VSESATRKSVDARV
+1695 DIPQ
-1709 HALAVAN
+1709 
-1716 VDHLFSRAIAEYTHK
+1716 LFSTSVLAFVEPEYKKEGHK
-1731 DRNNDKNIRQIHRM
+1731 EHPNILAYHHYVNKFTANGKTYYIRFSLQEEKTKSSKKRNAKRILHSTGISDIRIYEGKIKDASSQRIRVM
-1745 FAPFVVGNE
+1745 NPGEESETPFIDSRLAD
-1754 VFVAKLTVKELAQE
+1754 FFDSVKRVPAQE
-1768 KEGNRLYSV
+1768 L
-1777 EALEI
+1777 
-1782 KEASRKWNAA
+1782 
-1792 YNATDGVLTSFPQET
+1792 
-1807 FDTIIANFLQDDNK
+1807 
-1821 DADLS
+1821 
-1826 TNAGHK
+1826 
-1832 IYSVQMLELKKS
+1832 
-1844 AGTLPRSAVKRSSAT
+1844 
-1859 ADLSA
+1859 
-1864 ISIAELAD
+1864 
-1872 KYNPLLDRVDENG
+1872 DENG

-2097 MGEDMAKLYAKWLQE
+2097 MGEDMEKLYAKWVQE

-2392 AAAKAAAQRKWDKAR
+2392 AAAKAAALRKWDKAR

-2563 EGVKQHPVSPDTG
+2563 EGVKQHPISPDTG

-2696 IGEKLDVEAVLKEHV
+2696 IGQKLDVEAVLAEHV

-2726 DTFWKETATVE
+2726 DIFWKETAAVE
-2737 EKLNGSRLGKVPA
+2737 EKLNGSRLGRVPA

-2827 NSHVYDAAHN
+2827 NGHVYDAAHN

-3087 DEKKRRNEELKEK
+3087 DEKERRNEALKEK

-3121 GAELIEEAEMRS
+3121 GTELIEEAEMRS

-3332 AAEERRKMQKMTPR
+3332 AAEERRKVQKMTPR
-3346 RRRQYEDDRKYKKPK
+3346 RRRQYEDDKKYKKPK

-3385 GVTNTIADGIFTVL
+3385 GVTNTIADGMFTVL
-3399 QYMTDS
+3399 QYMADS

-3429 RAKEMP
+3429 RVKET
-3435 EKPEKP
+3435 PEKP
-3441 KKHKDKRRRRGTR
+3441 KKHKDKRRRRGAR

>member
-10 KDAEVRREE
+10 KDAQVRREE
-19 WQAAEEAKARQEAE
+19 RQAAEEAKARQEAE

-50 DDLVDTMK
+50 GDLVDTMK
-58 ERGEKFADAYGR
+58 ERGETFADAYEN
-70 YVDAELD
+70 Y
-77 AIARANETGDYSGK
+77 IRAAGDHSGA
-91 YADTPELRESS
+91 YDDTTALHESAA
-102 VEALVSGVDLA
+102 ALLSSGVDLV
-113 TTPARVAAYHATAP
+113 TTPVRVAAYHATAP
-127 IRERVGVFL
+127 IRERVGAFL
-136 EQEANEGSEFA
+136 EQEANEGNEFA

-182 SFLDDDI
+182 SFLDDDL

-233 DAALALHDIESVRQ
+233 DAAIALHDIESVRQ

-276 MGTAN
+276 MGTAD
-281 ENDHARAAELKKMLE
+281 ENDHARAAELEKMLE

-308 DPLSAMAGGVA
+308 DPLSAIAGGVA

-352 GGGTAVLG
+352 GGGTAVAG

-369 RGVFGAAAR
+369 RGFAGAVAR

-416 YGMAKPEAGRRF
+416 YGMAKPETGRRF

-442 MTDAEAKNRAAL
+442 MTEDEKRNRAAI
-454 GGALNAGIELW
+454 GGVLSTGIELW
-465 NAGMFLKPLT
+465 NGGMFLKPLT
-475 RFAGKAGAQGIEKA
+475 RLAGKAGAQGIEKA

-554 SYYSFADITAHAAI
+554 SYYSFADITAHAAV

-592 AIRHAHRLSSEKV
+592 AIRHAHRLSSEKA
-605 QEDSAVQTTVTGTV
+605 QEDRAVQTTVTGTV
-619 MLGRLQQ
+619 MLGQLQQ

-808 IAERAALLQPATEV
+808 IAERAALLQPATEA

-833 WVEDFKKEHGHAPT
+833 WVEDFKKERGHAPT
-847 QKDLLRL
+847 QEDMLTL

-869 GWQTLTQEEMDSAK
+869 GWQMLTQEEMDSAK

-895 MEDIESRMK
+895 MENIESRMK

-933 AIGGVQSR
+933 AIGGVQSK

-968 DYTALDYYRDTFAVE
+968 DYTALDYYRDTFAVA
-983 YGESAQA
+983 YGENAE
-990 GGFTQAAMQRSE
+990 GGLRQTTAA
-1002 AETLE
+1002 
-1007 EFSRRMRTPEAESGS
+1007 RRLKE
-1022 RNKKFLRIISSSG
+1022 
-1035 TAVDVA
+1035 
-1041 QDDMLHIHHRHPE
+1041 DMLAWKRKMDDFFAGKLPLRDNVMMRSPLVFDLIG
-1054 MKDADFALIQE
+1054 AD
-1065 NMENFSRVHLDM
+1065 SRLDI
-1077 TGKGDYGGRAILCKI
+1077 A
-1092 KTPRGAAGVSYELL
+1092 
-1106 PTGRVFLKT
+1106 
-1115 AFFDNENS
+1115 
-1123 IDSWIIK
+1123 IDSSILQK
-1130 NGTSK
+1130 LVNKHHFTRK
-1135 DLMQLETEKR
+1135 DL
-1145 GNAASML
+1145 
-1152 TGHPSRTD
+1152 
-1160 KTADSLTPSVIQP
+1160 
-1173 LSLPMI
+1173 
-1179 QERLGIVNQAN
+1179 
-1190 RFYQSA
+1190 
-1196 GAEERLAEDEAAWSK
+1196 
-1211 IVDDY
+1211 
-1216 EKGTVNA
+1216 
-1223 TKSYTIMDTPLVLQL
+1223 LQL
-1238 VGVPHL
+1238 P
-1244 PLKIDGRKI
+1244 KK
-1253 EHILEHD
+1253 
-1260 GMNTMILRELPR
+1260 
-1272 AIADPLMVFD
+1272 IADPLFVLRAID
-1282 TYAERKVVVVDLKD
+1282 TKTGMEDTQKRIVVVDMEI
-1296 ANGATIIVP
+1296 NGATVMIPFVLHTSKGLHKIASAYGREKTSGQP
-1305 IDIRQERDRLDVNIL
+1305 NDQWYIDRLNQKNLLYINKKRTVRWVATRKGAAGSH
-1320 NNAYGKNPRAKRG
+1320 NAPLTKQSLYGLSIADEMDLSK
-1333 DGTWEQLKGTDFDWF
+1333 LK
-1348 IKQNIEKSRVLYMN
+1348 KEHR
-1362 TKKSAMWAQSEE
+1362 
-1374 GDSLNKG
+1374 
-1381 DTQDAL
+1381 
-1387 SSFIV
+1387 
-1392 SNAFQNVK
+1392 
-1400 TENDLEAARAAHTG
+1400 G
-1414 FYQRAWHSSP
+1414 FYQRAWHGSP
-1424 YDFSAFDL
+1424 YDFDAFL
-1432 GNAGT
+1432 NRMI
-1437 GVGQMAHGWGVHC
+1437 GVGEGAQAHGWGLYFAKDKTISDRYKENLKKSHKTLHTLTYDGKTMDELPSSIQNVMQSMENAFNNIFAHGYSDALATLRKAYEHDERIWQERLAEFERPIALYEENPKASVRMLRESTPQYSNARNTIDAAKSAVEGKRRT
-1450 AADRKT
+1450 AADVVRTLKEAREIYVERIRDVQQNIRDID
-1456 SEVYRGDDGRTYE
+1456 EVDANKFHLEVKEPIGKLFE
-1469 VEIPE
+1469 VEIPD
-1474 DDVLLDEQKSYDE
+1474 DDVLLDEQKTFDE
-1487 QPQKVRKALD
+1487 QPSLVQKKLERMFSHIDKASILYRLSRK
-1497 KLVRGL
+1497 
-1503 TMEQLENWNDVRR
+1503 DVRYEEVYGDYCEFLDLTDPSDMGIHEEEAYVR
-1516 LGKAAV
+1516 ELKERVDAELKELLGG
-1522 TADIKEALSESDGM
+1522 ESLERAFLRSL
-1536 NIYGTIS
+1536 GT
-1543 DLVDGQEE
+1543 GQEIYRTVGDMLFPHRETDE
-1551 ASKLLNQYG
+1551 AISRALNAQG
-1560 VKGIVYED
+1560 IKGITYD
-1568 RQGGRGFVVF
+1568 GRRDGRCYVVF
-1578 DDRAISIVEK
+1578 DEKAIDIVAKFNQEK
-1588 FYQKKSENALAE
+1588 GNDILAA
-1600 QKEAVRRQYA
+1600 QKEAVRKQYA
-1610 GTALWMK
+1610 GSALWMK

-1643 GDWEQVARFTL
+1643 GDWEQVA
-1654 PSHAES
+1654 
-1660 LEEAAAAARSMVG
+1660 EATPKINVQNIQEAKEVLHKLGNKPIENKATGIVASVS
-1673 KRLTNDV
+1673 KRG
-1680 LRIEAVLSNKNVGKM
+1680 RGKM
-1695 VSESATRKSVDARV
+1695 VSSDAQR
-1709 HALAVAN
+1709 HSLKNGYTSEEHLLAAAN
-1716 VDHLFSRAIAEYTHK
+1716 VEQLFQNAILSETHEDRNGELASVKLFSSLVMLNKKPAIAC
-1731 DRNNDKNIRQIHRM
+1731 
-1745 FAPFVVGNE
+1745 F
-1754 VFVAKLTVKELAQE
+1754 TVKE
-1768 KEGNRLYSV
+1768 
-1777 EALEI
+1777 
-1782 KEASRKWNAA
+1782 
-1792 YNATDGVLTSFPQET
+1792 T
-1807 FDTIIANFLQDDNK
+1807 
-1821 DADLS
+1821 

-1844 AGTLPRSAVKRSSAT
+1844 AGNLPRSAVKRSSAT

-1872 KYNPLLDRVDENG
+1872 KYNPLLERVDENG
-1885 EPLASSLAQN
+1885 EPMASSLAQN

-1948 DVSAKDLATVNEWAA
+1948 DVSAKDLATVNEWAD

-2279 AAKKKLQAALER
+2279 TAKKKLQAALER

-2336 VRKQAEEKRRRK
+2336 VRKQAEEKRHK

-2417 ACAYEATKNQE
+2417 ACAYEATRMRE

-2476 LELAELFDSYKDN
+2476 LDLAELFDSYKDN

-2696 IGEKLDVEAVLKEHV
+2696 IGQKLDVEAVLAEHV

-2726 DTFWKETATVE
+2726 DTFWKETAAVE

-2827 NSHVYDAAHN
+2827 NSHIYDAAHN

-3027 AENRRTYQ
+3027 VENRRTYQ

-3061 SKERRYMNPEQLKG
+3061 SKERRYMNPAQLKG

-3087 DEKKRRNEELKEK
+3087 DEKKRRNEALKEK

-3188 KYSEEGTSRVD
+3188 KYSEEGTSRVG

-3244 TGEKKKVEVPKEERF
+3244 TGEKKKVEAPKEERF

-3346 RRRQYEDDRKYKKPK
+3346 RRRQYEDDKKYKKPK

-3385 GVTNTIADGIFTVL
+3385 GVTNTIADGMFTVL
-3399 QYMTDS
+3399 QYMADS

-3429 RAKEMP
+3429 RAKET
-3435 EKPEKP
+3435 PEKP
-3441 KKHKDKRRRRGTR
+3441 KKHKVKRRRRGAR

>member
-1 MAFDLDGYL
+1 
-10 KDAEVRREE
+10 
-19 WQAAEEAKARQEAE
+19 
-33 EAKPWY
+33 
-39 EKLWGAASDFG
+39 
-50 DDLVDTMK
+50 
-58 ERGEKFADAYGR
+58 
-70 YVDAELD
+70 
-77 AIARANETGDYSGK
+77 
-91 YADTPELRESS
+91 
-102 VEALVSGVDLA
+102 
-113 TTPARVAAYHATAP
+113 
-127 IRERVGVFL
+127 
-136 EQEANEGSEFA
+136 
-147 QDLRSTEAFV
+147 
-157 NYFMTPEEKLK
+157 
-168 KAREIEANTGISAD
+168 
-182 SFLDDDI
+182 
-189 AYKEALKINDF
+189 
-200 TNKRKAA
+200 
-207 MQENFSMETVWQ
+207 
-219 EFPELREVAKMSPR
+219 
-233 DAALALHDIESVRQ
+233 
-247 THGIVEA
+247 
-254 FTHFLAVGE
+254 
-263 KQLELDNIGAKIM
+263 
-276 MGTAN
+276 
-281 ENDHARAAELKKMLE
+281 
-296 EDKKKNLPSFFD
+296 
-308 DPLSAMAGGVA
+308 
-319 SSAPEMLDSIR
+319 
-330 EGGAWAWA
+330 
-338 GMIASGAAGTAVEP
+338 
-352 GGGTAVLG
+352 
-360 AAGGVVGFL
+360 
-369 RGVFGAAAR
+369 
-378 REGGRAAIRTMFG
+378 
-391 AAARRE
+391 
-397 AGRTALRDASL
+397 
-408 WGLKGGTF
+408 
-416 YGMAKPEAGRRF
+416 
-428 LEYSE
+428 
-433 MTDTDGNPL
+433 
-442 MTDAEAKNRAAL
+442 
-454 GGALNAGIELW
+454 
-465 NAGMFLKPLT
+465 
-475 RFAGKAGAQGIEKA
+475 
-489 AIEGI
+489 
-494 VNRAKY
+494 
-500 DLGKRESVAVFA
+500 
-512 KDQVKDV
+512 
-519 LKIAATETAEESA
+519 
-532 QSVSDDLIHNYIVAS
+532 
-547 ADGRAAE
+547 
-554 SYYSFADITAHAAI
+554 
-568 AGAEAVPAALG
+568 
-579 FGLAGGSLHLPGG
+579 
-592 AIRHAHRLSSEKV
+592 
-605 QEDSAVQTTVTGTV
+605 
-619 MLGRLQQ
+619 
-626 VASSAK
+626 
-632 LKETAPDVQR
+632 
-642 KLIRA
+642 
-647 QVRGTGF
+647 
-654 ENVYIDAAAALEKE
+654 
-668 SGLADLKAVAKAA
+668 
-681 ELSDAAVENAVQ
+681 
-693 HGGYLFVPIEKYAQS
+693 
-708 DASPALL
+708 
-715 EAVSFAPEADSL
+715 
-727 ARIKKNA
+727 
-734 KDLSDAV
+734 
-741 EEAQKK
+741 
-747 AVKTRIDISQTIAHE
+747 
-762 WFPEAPQHA
+762 
-771 SEEVKARRKA
+771 
-781 EYEAA
+781 
-786 MSAITMNP
+786 
-794 TNPKQG
+794 
-800 WRLLHGGF
+800 
-808 IAERAALLQPATEV
+808 
-822 LERDVKNGSAA
+822 
-833 WVEDFKKEHGHAPT
+833 
-847 QKDLLRL
+847 
-854 AYRLMVGDAAAPKVE
+854 
-869 GWQTLTQEEMDSAK
+869 
-883 GQLDALNDRIRT
+883 
-895 MEDIESRMK
+895 
-904 EVDGSEIRMASGLSP
+904 
-919 EAYSVYR
+919 
-926 QLMASLK
+926 MASLK
-933 AIGGVQSR
+933 AIGGVQSK

-954 DQYARVMREKKWEK
+954 DQYARVMREKNWEK

-983 YGESAQA
+983 HGERTQA
-990 GGFTQAAMQRSE
+990 GGFTQA
-1002 AETLE
+1002 
-1007 EFSRRMRTPEAESGS
+1007 G
-1022 RNKKFLRIISSSG
+1022 
-1035 TAVDVA
+1035 DV
-1041 QDDMLHIHHRHPE
+1041 
-1054 MKDADFALIQE
+1054 
-1065 NMENFSRVHLDM
+1065 
-1077 TGKGDYGGRAILCKI
+1077 
-1092 KTPRGAAGVSYELL
+1092 KT
-1106 PTGRVFLKT
+1106 
-1115 AFFDNENS
+1115 
-1123 IDSWIIK
+1123 
-1130 NGTSK
+1130 
-1135 DLMQLETEKR
+1135 
-1145 GNAASML
+1145 
-1152 TGHPSRTD
+1152 
-1160 KTADSLTPSVIQP
+1160 
-1173 LSLPMI
+1173 
-1179 QERLGIVNQAN
+1179 
-1190 RFYQSA
+1190 
-1196 GAEERLAEDEAAWSK
+1196 AEERLAEDEAAWSK

-1400 TENDLEAARAAHTG
+1400 TENDLEAARKEHPG
-1414 FYQRAWHSSP
+1414 FYQRAWHGSP
-1424 YDFSAFDL
+1424 YDFDAFL
-1432 GNAGT
+1432 NRMI
-1437 GVGQMAHGWGVHC
+1437 GVGEGAQAHGWGLYF
-1450 AADRKT
+1450 AADRKV
-1456 SEVYRGDDGRTYE
+1456 SESYRGSEEGRTYE

-1474 DDVLLDEQKSYDE
+1474 DDVLLNEQKSYDE
-1487 QPQKVRKALD
+1487 QSPKVRKALD
-1497 KLVRGL
+1497 RLIKNL
-1503 TMEQLENWNDVRR
+1503 TIEQLENWNDVRR
-1516 LGKAAV
+1516 LGKAKVIAE
-1522 TADIKEALSESDGM
+1522 IKETLSESDGM

-1543 DLVDGQEE
+1543 DLVEGQEE
-1551 ASKLLNQYG
+1551 ASRLLSKHGIQ
-1560 VKGIVYED
+1560 GIVYGEQSE
-1568 RQGGRGFVVF
+1568 RCYVVF
-1578 DDRAISIVEK
+1578 DEKAIDIVAKFNQEK
-1588 FYQKKSENALAE
+1588 GSDVLAA
-1600 QKEAVRRQYA
+1600 QKEAVRKQYA
-1610 GTALWMK
+1610 ESALWMK

-1643 GDWEQVARFTL
+1643 GDWEVANAMDFAL
-1654 PSHAES
+1654 HGKPVAS
-1660 LEEAAAAARSMVG
+1660 LTGQEFQSDGV
-1673 KRLTNDV
+1673 RLTDKVPQWYQANFNGVVKHPELGEVKLDLEGV
-1680 LRIEAVLSNKNVGKM
+1680 KDSMGHGMGREKAAGYAAVPYIIEHGIVYDRQTNWKQRGYDTAVIIAPMKFAGQDYIGEVVVKRQSNRQGFYLHEVEIQKKLEGAFKTPTEGGAPRASRLIIADHIEKVKNC
-1695 VSESATRKSVDARV
+1695 S
-1709 HALAVAN
+1709 
-1716 VDHLFSRAIAEYTHK
+1716 
-1731 DRNNDKNIRQIHRM
+1731 
-1745 FAPFVVGNE
+1745 
-1754 VFVAKLTVKELAQE
+1754 KEL
-1768 KEGNRLYSV
+1768 
-1777 EALEI
+1777 
-1782 KEASRKWNAA
+1782 
-1792 YNATDGVLTSFPQET
+1792 
-1807 FDTIIANFLQDDNK
+1807 
-1821 DADLS
+1821 
-1826 TNAGHK
+1826 
-1832 IYSVQMLELKKS
+1832 
-1844 AGTLPRSAVKRSSAT
+1844 
-1859 ADLSA
+1859 
-1864 ISIAELAD
+1864 
-1872 KYNPLLDRVDENG
+1872 DENG
-1885 EPLASSLAQN
+1885 EPMASSLAQN

-2219 TDENIEKAMT
+2219 TEENIEKAMT

-2279 AAKKKLQAALER
+2279 TAKKKLQAALER

-2417 ACAYEATKNQE
+2417 ACAYEATRMRE

-2461 LLGLKKSDVEKPEGT
+2461 LLGLKKSDVEKPEGS
-2476 LELAELFDSYKDN
+2476 LDLAELFESYKDN

-2511 KSMTLGQLRQT
+2511 KSMTLGQFRQT

-2696 IGEKLDVEAVLKEHV
+2696 IGQKLDVEAVLAEHV

-2726 DTFWKETATVE
+2726 DTFWKETAAVE

-2827 NSHVYDAAHN
+2827 GSHVYDAAHN

-3087 DEKKRRNEELKEK
+3087 DEKKRRNEALKEK

-3346 RRRQYEDDRKYKKPK
+3346 RRRQYENDKKYKKPK

-3385 GVTNTIADGIFTVL
+3385 GVTNTIADGMFTVL
-3399 QYMTDS
+3399 QYMADS

-3429 RAKEMP
+3429 RAKET
-3435 EKPEKP
+3435 PEKP
-3441 KKHKDKRRRRGTR
+3441 KKHKDKRHRRGAR

>member
-19 WQAAEEAKARQEAE
+19 RQAAEEAKVRQEAE

-91 YADTPELRESS
+91 YADTPELRASS
-102 VEALVSGVDLA
+102 VEALTSGIDLA

-127 IRERVGVFL
+127 IRERVGAFI
-136 EQEANEGSEFA
+136 EEEANEGSEFA

-308 DPLSAMAGGVA
+308 DPLSAIAGGVA

-465 NAGMFLKPLT
+465 NAGMLLKPLT

-554 SYYSFADITAHAAI
+554 AYYSFADITAHAAV

-681 ELSDAAVENAVQ
+681 ELSDAAIENAVQ

-715 EAVSFAPEADSL
+715 EAVSFVLEADSL

-847 QKDLLRL
+847 QEDMLRL

-933 AIGGVQSR
+933 AIGGVQSK

-954 DQYARVMREKKWEK
+954 DQYARVLREKKWEK

-983 YGESAQA
+983 HGERTQA

-1007 EFSRRMRTPEAESGS
+1007 DFSRRMRTPEAESGS

-1123 IDSWIIK
+1123 IDSWIVK

-1190 RFYQSA
+1190 RFYQRAWHGSPYDFDA
-1196 GAEERLAEDEAAWSK
+1196 FLNRMIGVGEGAQAHGWGLYFAKDKTISERYKENLKKSHKTLHTLTYDGKTMDELPSSIQNVMQSMENAFNNIFAHGYSDALATLRKAYEHDERIWQERLAEFERPIAL
-1211 IVDDY
+1211 Y
-1216 EKGTVNA
+1216 EENPKASVR
-1223 TKSYTIMDTPLVLQL
+1223 M
-1238 VGVPHL
+1238 
-1244 PLKIDGRKI
+1244 
-1253 EHILEHD
+1253 
-1260 GMNTMILRELPR
+1260 LRESTPQYSNAR
-1272 AIADPLMVFD
+1272 NTIDAAKSAVEGKRRTAADVVRTLKEAREIYV
-1282 TYAERKVVVVDLKD
+1282 ERIRDVQQNIQDIDEVD
-1296 ANGATIIVP
+1296 ANKFHLEVKEP
-1305 IDIRQERDRLDVNIL
+1305 I
-1320 NNAYGKNPRAKRG
+1320 GK
-1333 DGTWEQLKGTDFDWF
+1333 LF
-1348 IKQNIEKSRVLYMN
+1348 
-1362 TKKSAMWAQSEE
+1362 
-1374 GDSLNKG
+1374 
-1381 DTQDAL
+1381 
-1387 SSFIV
+1387 
-1392 SNAFQNVK
+1392 
-1400 TENDLEAARAAHTG
+1400 
-1414 FYQRAWHSSP
+1414 
-1424 YDFSAFDL
+1424 
-1432 GNAGT
+1432 
-1437 GVGQMAHGWGVHC
+1437 
-1450 AADRKT
+1450 
-1456 SEVYRGDDGRTYE
+1456 E
-1469 VEIPE
+1469 VEIPD
-1474 DDVLLDEQKSYDE
+1474 DDVLLDEQKTFDE
-1487 QPQKVRKALD
+1487 QPSLVQKKLERMFSHIDKASILYRLSRK
-1497 KLVRGL
+1497 
-1503 TMEQLENWNDVRR
+1503 DVRYEEVYGDYCEFLDLTDPSDMGIHEEEAYVR
-1516 LGKAAV
+1516 ELKERVDAELKELLGG
-1522 TADIKEALSESDGM
+1522 ESLERAFLRSL
-1536 NIYGTIS
+1536 GT
-1543 DLVDGQEE
+1543 GQEIYRTVGDMLFPHRETDE
-1551 ASKLLNQYG
+1551 AISRALNAQG
-1560 VKGIVYED
+1560 IKGITYD
-1568 RQGGRGFVVF
+1568 GRRDGRCYVVF
-1578 DDRAISIVEK
+1578 DEKAIDIVAKFNQEK
-1588 FYQKKSENALAE
+1588 GSDVLAA
-1600 QKEAVRRQYA
+1600 QKEAVRKQYA
-1610 GTALWMK
+1610 GSALWMK

-1643 GDWEQVARFTL
+1643 GDWEQVA
-1654 PSHAES
+1654 
-1660 LEEAAAAARSMVG
+1660 EATPKINVQNIQEVKEVLHKLGNKPIENKATGIVASVS
-1673 KRLTNDV
+1673 KRG
-1680 LRIEAVLSNKNVGKM
+1680 RGKM
-1695 VSESATRKSVDARV
+1695 VSSDAQR
-1709 HALAVAN
+1709 HSLKNGYTSEEHLLAAAN
-1716 VDHLFSRAIAEYTHK
+1716 VEQLFQNAILSETHEDRNGELASVKLFSSLVMLNKKPAIAC
-1731 DRNNDKNIRQIHRM
+1731 
-1745 FAPFVVGNE
+1745 F
-1754 VFVAKLTVKELAQE
+1754 TVKE
-1768 KEGNRLYSV
+1768 
-1777 EALEI
+1777 
-1782 KEASRKWNAA
+1782 
-1792 YNATDGVLTSFPQET
+1792 T
-1807 FDTIIANFLQDDNK
+1807 
-1821 DADLS
+1821 

-1844 AGTLPRSAVKRSSAT
+1844 AGNLPRSAVKRSSAT

-2417 ACAYEATKNQE
+2417 ACAYEATRMRE

-2461 LLGLKKSDVEKPEGT
+2461 LLGLKKSDVEKPEGA
-2476 LELAELFDSYKDN
+2476 LDLAELFDSYKDN

-2696 IGEKLDVEAVLKEHV
+2696 IGQKLDVEAVLAEHM

-2726 DTFWKETATVE
+2726 DTFWKETAAVE

-3087 DEKKRRNEELKEK
+3087 DEKKRRNEALKEK

-3235 KYRTVKDPK
+3235 RYRTVKDPK
-3244 TGEKKKVEVPKEERF
+3244 TGKKKKVEVPKEERF

-3332 AAEERRKMQKMTPR
+3332 AAEERQKMQKMTPR
-3346 RRRQYEDDRKYKKPK
+3346 RRRQYEENKKYKKPK

-3376 ISTLTAART
+3376 LSTMTAART
-3385 GVTNTIADGIFTVL
+3385 GVTNTLADGIFTVL

-3429 RAKEMP
+3429 RAKET
-3435 EKPEKP
+3435 PEKP
-3441 KKHKDKRRRRGTR
+3441 KKHKDKRRRRGAR

>member
-1 MAFDLDGYL
+1 MMAFDLDGYL

-19 WQAAEEAKARQEAE
+19 RQAAEEAKARQEAE
-33 EAKPWY
+33 DAKPWY

-58 ERGEKFADAYGR
+58 ERGETFADAYGR
-70 YVDAELD
+70 YIGAELD

-127 IRERVGVFL
+127 IRERVGAFI
-136 EQEANEGSEFA
+136 EEEANEGSEFA

-281 ENDHARAAELKKMLE
+281 ENDHARAAELEKMLE
-296 EDKKKNLPSFFD
+296 EDKKKSLPSFFD

-465 NAGMFLKPLT
+465 NAGMLLKPLT

-554 SYYSFADITAHAAI
+554 AYYSFADITAHAAV

-592 AIRHAHRLSSEKV
+592 AIRHAHRLSSEKA

-747 AVKTRIDISQTIAHE
+747 AVKTRIDISQTITHE

-847 QKDLLRL
+847 QEDMLTL

-933 AIGGVQSR
+933 AIGGVQSK

-983 YGESAQA
+983 HGERTQA

-1077 TGKGDYGGRAILCKI
+1077 TGKGDYGGKTILCKI
-1092 KTPRGAAGVSYELL
+1092 KTPRGAAGVAYELL
-1106 PTGRVFLKT
+1106 PTGRIFLKT

-1560 VKGIVYED
+1560 VKGIVYD
-1568 RQGGRGFVVF
+1568 DGQGGRGFVVF

-1844 AGTLPRSAVKRSSAT
+1844 AGNLPRSAVKRSSAT

-1998 RIARAKEVWRHE
+1998 RIARAKDVWRHE

-2097 MGEDMAKLYAKWLQE
+2097 MGEDMEKLYAKWLQE

-2219 TDENIEKAMT
+2219 TEENIEKAMT

-2279 AAKKKLQAALER
+2279 TAKKKLQAALER

-2316 EQKKKYE
+2316 EQQKKYE

-2417 ACAYEATKNQE
+2417 ACAYEATRMRE

-2461 LLGLKKSDVEKPEGT
+2461 LLGLKKSDVEKPEGA
-2476 LELAELFDSYKDN
+2476 LDLAELFDSYKDN

-2696 IGEKLDVEAVLKEHV
+2696 IGQKLDVEAVLAEHM

-2726 DTFWKETATVE
+2726 DTFWKETAAVE

-3087 DEKKRRNEELKEK
+3087 DEKKRRNEALKEK

-3235 KYRTVKDPK
+3235 RYRTVKDPK

-3322 GEQDLAREEK
+3322 GEQDLAREEN
-3332 AAEERRKMQKMTPR
+3332 AAEERRKMQKMTPH
-3346 RRRQYEDDRKYKKPK
+3346 RRRQYEENKKYKKPK

-3376 ISTLTAART
+3376 LSTMTAART
-3385 GVTNTIADGIFTVL
+3385 GVTNTLADGMFTVL

-3429 RAKEMP
+3429 RVKET
-3435 EKPEKP
+3435 PEKP
-3441 KKHKDKRRRRGTR
+3441 KKHKDKRRRRGAR

>member
-1 MAFDLDGYL
+1 MMAFDLDGYL

-19 WQAAEEAKARQEAE
+19 RQAAEEAKARQEAE
-33 EAKPWY
+33 DAKPWY

-127 IRERVGVFL
+127 IRERVGAFI
-136 EQEANEGSEFA
+136 EEEANEGSEFA

-281 ENDHARAAELKKMLE
+281 ENDHARAAELEKMLE
-296 EDKKKNLPSFFD
+296 EDKKKSLPSFFD

-360 AAGGVVGFL
+360 AAGGIGGFL

-442 MTDAEAKNRAAL
+442 MTEDEKRNRAAI

-592 AIRHAHRLSSEKV
+592 AIRHAHRLSSEKA

-847 QKDLLRL
+847 QEDMLRL

-933 AIGGVQSR
+933 AIGGGQSK
-941 AARLNALL
+941 AERLNALV

-968 DYTALDYYRDTFAVE
+968 DYTALDYYRDTFAVT
-983 YGESAQA
+983 YGENAE
-990 GGFTQAAMQRSE
+990 GGLRQTTAA
-1002 AETLE
+1002 
-1007 EFSRRMRTPEAESGS
+1007 RRLKE
-1022 RNKKFLRIISSSG
+1022 
-1035 TAVDVA
+1035 
-1041 QDDMLHIHHRHPE
+1041 DMLAWKRKMDDFFAGKLPLRDNVMMRSPLVFDLIG
-1054 MKDADFALIQE
+1054 AD
-1065 NMENFSRVHLDM
+1065 SRLDI
-1077 TGKGDYGGRAILCKI
+1077 A
-1092 KTPRGAAGVSYELL
+1092 
-1106 PTGRVFLKT
+1106 
-1115 AFFDNENS
+1115 
-1123 IDSWIIK
+1123 IDSSILQK
-1130 NGTSK
+1130 LVNKHHFTRK
-1135 DLMQLETEKR
+1135 DL
-1145 GNAASML
+1145 
-1152 TGHPSRTD
+1152 
-1160 KTADSLTPSVIQP
+1160 
-1173 LSLPMI
+1173 
-1179 QERLGIVNQAN
+1179 
-1190 RFYQSA
+1190 
-1196 GAEERLAEDEAAWSK
+1196 
-1211 IVDDY
+1211 
-1216 EKGTVNA
+1216 
-1223 TKSYTIMDTPLVLQL
+1223 LQL
-1238 VGVPHL
+1238 P
-1244 PLKIDGRKI
+1244 KK
-1253 EHILEHD
+1253 
-1260 GMNTMILRELPR
+1260 
-1272 AIADPLMVFD
+1272 IADPLFVLRAIDAKTGLED
-1282 TYAERKVVVVDLKD
+1282 TQKRIVVVDMEI
-1296 ANGATIIVP
+1296 NGATVMIPFVLHTSKGLHKIASAYGREKTSGQP
-1305 IDIRQERDRLDVNIL
+1305 NDQWYIDRLNQKNLLYINKKRTVRWVATRKGAAGSH
-1320 NNAYGKNPRAKRG
+1320 NAPLTKQSLYGLSIADEMDLSK
-1333 DGTWEQLKGTDFDWF
+1333 LK
-1348 IKQNIEKSRVLYMN
+1348 KEHR
-1362 TKKSAMWAQSEE
+1362 
-1374 GDSLNKG
+1374 
-1381 DTQDAL
+1381 
-1387 SSFIV
+1387 
-1392 SNAFQNVK
+1392 
-1400 TENDLEAARAAHTG
+1400 G
-1414 FYQRAWHSSP
+1414 FYQRAWHGSP
-1424 YDFSAFDL
+1424 YDFDAFL
-1432 GNAGT
+1432 NRMI
-1437 GVGQMAHGWGVHC
+1437 GVGEGAQAHGWGLYF
-1450 AADRKT
+1450 AADRKV
-1456 SEVYRGDDGRTYE
+1456 SESYRGSEEGRTYE

-1474 DDVLLDEQKSYDE
+1474 DDVLLNEQKSYDE
-1487 QPQKVRKALD
+1487 QSPKVRKALD
-1497 KLVRGL
+1497 RLIKNL
-1503 TMEQLENWNDVRR
+1503 TIEQLENWNDVRR
-1516 LGKAAV
+1516 LGKAKVIAE
-1522 TADIKEALSESDGM
+1522 IKETLSESDGM

-1543 DLVDGQEE
+1543 DLVEGQEE
-1551 ASKLLNQYG
+1551 ASRLLSKHGIQ
-1560 VKGIVYED
+1560 GIVYGEQSE
-1568 RQGGRGFVVF
+1568 RCYVVF
-1578 DDRAISIVEK
+1578 DEKAIDIVAKFNQEK
-1588 FYQKKSENALAE
+1588 GSDVLAA
-1600 QKEAVRRQYA
+1600 QKEAVRKQYA
-1610 GTALWMK
+1610 GSALWMK

-1643 GDWEQVARFTL
+1643 GDWEQVAEATPKINVQNLQEAKEVLHKLGNKPIENKATGIVASVSKRGRGKLISAGTRRL
-1654 PSHAES
+1654 SEENGYTAEEH
-1660 LEEAAAAARSMVG
+1660 LLAAANVEQLFQNA
-1673 KRLTNDV
+1673 
-1680 LRIEAVLSNKNVGKM
+1680 ILSETHEDRNG
-1695 VSESATRKSVDARV
+1695 ELASVK
-1709 HALAVAN
+1709 
-1716 VDHLFSRAIAEYTHK
+1716 LFSSLVMLNKKPAIAC
-1731 DRNNDKNIRQIHRM
+1731 
-1745 FAPFVVGNE
+1745 F
-1754 VFVAKLTVKELAQE
+1754 TVKE
-1768 KEGNRLYSV
+1768 
-1777 EALEI
+1777 
-1782 KEASRKWNAA
+1782 
-1792 YNATDGVLTSFPQET
+1792 T
-1807 FDTIIANFLQDDNK
+1807 
-1821 DADLS
+1821 

-1859 ADLSA
+1859 ADFSA

-1948 DVSAKDLATVNEWAA
+1948 DVSAKDLATVNEWAD

-1998 RIARAKEVWRHE
+1998 RIARAKDVWRHE

-2097 MGEDMAKLYAKWLQE
+2097 MGEDMEKLYAKWLQE

-2219 TDENIEKAMT
+2219 TEENIEKAMT

-2279 AAKKKLQAALER
+2279 TAKKKLQAALER

-2316 EQKKKYE
+2316 EQQKKYE

-2336 VRKQAEEKRRRK
+2336 VRKQADEKRRRK

-2417 ACAYEATKNQE
+2417 ACAYEATRMRE

-2461 LLGLKKSDVEKPEGT
+2461 LLGLKKSDVEKPEGA
-2476 LELAELFDSYKDN
+2476 LDLAELFDSYKDN

-2696 IGEKLDVEAVLKEHV
+2696 IGQKLDVEAVLAEHM

-2726 DTFWKETATVE
+2726 DTFWKETAAVE

-2940 ADYYGNKKSMD
+2940 ADYYDNKKSMD

-3087 DEKKRRNEELKEK
+3087 DEKKRRNEALKEK

-3235 KYRTVKDPK
+3235 RYRTVKDPK
-3244 TGEKKKVEVPKEERF
+3244 TGKKKKVEVPKEERF

-3272 GTMPFFRDFAGMVA
+3272 GTMPFFRDFAGIVA

-3322 GEQDLAREEK
+3322 GEQDLAREEN
-3332 AAEERRKMQKMTPR
+3332 AAEERRKMQKMTPH
-3346 RRRQYEDDRKYKKPK
+3346 RRRQYEENKKYKKPK

-3376 ISTLTAART
+3376 LSTMTAART
-3385 GVTNTIADGIFTVL
+3385 GVTNTLADGMFTVL

-3429 RAKEMP
+3429 RVKET
-3435 EKPEKP
+3435 PEKP
-3441 KKHKDKRRRRGTR
+3441 KKHKDKRRRRGAR

>member
-19 WQAAEEAKARQEAE
+19 RQAAEEAKARQEAE

-50 DDLVDTMK
+50 GDLVDTMK
-58 ERGEKFADAYGR
+58 ERGETFADAYGR
-70 YVDAELD
+70 YIGAELD

-91 YADTPELRESS
+91 YADTPELRASS
-102 VEALVSGVDLA
+102 VDTLTSGIDLA
-113 TTPARVAAYHATAP
+113 TTPVRVAAYHVTAP
-127 IRERVGVFL
+127 LRERVGAFI
-136 EQEANEGSEFA
+136 EEEANEGSEFA

-207 MQENFSMETVWQ
+207 MQENFSMDAVWQ
-219 EFPELREVAKMSPR
+219 EFPELREVAKMRPR

-276 MGTAN
+276 MGTAD

-296 EDKKKNLPSFFD
+296 EDKKKHLPSFFD

-352 GGGTAVLG
+352 GGGTAVAG

-378 REGGRAAIRTMFG
+378 REAGRAAVRTMFG

-416 YGMAKPEAGRRF
+416 YGMARPEAGRRF

-554 SYYSFADITAHAAI
+554 AYYSFADITAHAAV

-822 LERDVKNGSAA
+822 LERDVKNDSAA

-847 QKDLLRL
+847 QEELLTL

-869 GWQTLTQEEMDSAK
+869 GWQTLTQEEMDGAK

-933 AIGGVQSR
+933 AIGGVQSK

-954 DQYARVMREKKWEK
+954 DQYARVMREKNWEK
-968 DYTALDYYRDTFAVE
+968 EYTALDYYRDTFAVE
-983 YGESAQA
+983 HGERAQA
-990 GGFTQAAMQRSE
+990 GGFTQAAMQRSK

-1007 EFSRRMRTPEAESGS
+1007 DFSRRMRTPEAESGS

-1054 MKDADFALIQE
+1054 MTDADFALIQE

-1077 TGKGDYGGRAILCKI
+1077 TGKGDYGGKTILCKI
-1092 KTPRGAAGVSYELL
+1092 KTPRGAAGVAYELL
-1106 PTGRVFLKT
+1106 PTGRIFLKT
-1115 AFFDNENS
+1115 AFFDKESS
-1123 IDSWIIK
+1123 IDSWIRK

-1135 DLMQLETEKR
+1135 DLMASETEKR
-1145 GNAASML
+1145 GDAASML

-1160 KTADSLTPSVIQP
+1160 QSVGSLTPSVIQP

-1179 QERLGIVNQAN
+1179 QERLGIVNQAT
-1190 RFYQSA
+1190 RFQ
-1196 GAEERLAEDEAAWSK
+1196 
-1211 IVDDY
+1211 
-1216 EKGTVNA
+1216 
-1223 TKSYTIMDTPLVLQL
+1223 
-1238 VGVPHL
+1238 
-1244 PLKIDGRKI
+1244 
-1253 EHILEHD
+1253 
-1260 GMNTMILRELPR
+1260 
-1272 AIADPLMVFD
+1272 
-1282 TYAERKVVVVDLKD
+1282 
-1296 ANGATIIVP
+1296 
-1305 IDIRQERDRLDVNIL
+1305 
-1320 NNAYGKNPRAKRG
+1320 
-1333 DGTWEQLKGTDFDWF
+1333 
-1348 IKQNIEKSRVLYMN
+1348 
-1362 TKKSAMWAQSEE
+1362 
-1374 GDSLNKG
+1374 
-1381 DTQDAL
+1381 
-1387 SSFIV
+1387 
-1392 SNAFQNVK
+1392 
-1400 TENDLEAARAAHTG
+1400 
-1414 FYQRAWHSSP
+1414 QRAWHSSP

-1522 TADIKEALSESDGM
+1522 TAEIKEALSESDGM

-1560 VKGIVYED
+1560 VKGIVYDD

-1588 FYQKKSENALAE
+1588 FYQEKNENALAE
-1600 QKEAVRRQYA
+1600 QKEAVRRQYE

-1643 GDWEQVARFTL
+1643 GDWEEGYKQRENIERGEQAVNEVLHRRQDVPHAMFRSEIGGIDFVYGEEGD
-1654 PSHAES
+1654 PSKKFAGGYGMAHILAKHGQAAVDMIPTVLAKGKASQKYDDRMYFKYADYTAVVRLDFDGNKKTWLVTNFAKYAKKEDSLAAEDF
-1660 LEEAAAAARSMVG
+1660 ARSADDPNGAYSTVG
-1673 KRLTNDV
+1673 GN
-1680 LRIEAVLSNKNVGKM
+1680 LSLG
-1695 VSESATRKSVDARV
+1695 STISQG
-1709 HALAVAN
+1709 
-1716 VDHLFSRAIAEYTHK
+1716 
-1731 DRNNDKNIRQIHRM
+1731 IRDSQ
-1745 FAPFVVGNE
+1745 
-1754 VFVAKLTVKELAQE
+1754 
-1768 KEGNRLYSV
+1768 
-1777 EALEI
+1777 
-1782 KEASRKWNAA
+1782 AA
-1792 YNATDGVLTSFPQET
+1792 D
-1807 FDTIIANFLQDDNK
+1807 FL
-1821 DADLS
+1821 
-1826 TNAGHK
+1826 
-1832 IYSVQMLELKKS
+1832 
-1844 AGTLPRSAVKRSSAT
+1844 
-1859 ADLSA
+1859 
-1864 ISIAELAD
+1864 
-1872 KYNPLLDRVDENG
+1872 PLDENG

-2097 MGEDMAKLYAKWLQE
+2097 MGEDMEKLYAKWVQE

-2139 EVAKEREKK
+2139 DVAKEREKK

-2269 LSAMKEDADE
+2269 LSAMSEDADE
-2279 AAKKKLQAALER
+2279 TAKKKLQAALER

-2316 EQKKKYE
+2316 ERMKKYE

-2461 LLGLKKSDVEKPEGT
+2461 LLGLKKSDVEKPEGA
-2476 LELAELFDSYKDN
+2476 LDLAELFDSYKDN
-2489 LDLDADAPTEILEL
+2489 LDLDAAAPTEILEL

-2696 IGEKLDVEAVLKEHV
+2696 IGERLDVEAVLKEHM
-2711 TEKDWKVVQEVWDFI
+2711 TERDWKVVQEVWDFI
-2726 DTFWKETATVE
+2726 DTFWKETAAVE

-2827 NSHVYDAAHN
+2827 NGHVYDAAHN

-2859 VASTYGLAFWNRLDQ
+2859 VASTYGLGFWNRLDQ

-3087 DEKKRRNEELKEK
+3087 DEKERRKEEIKEK

-3188 KYSEEGTSRVD
+3188 KYSEEGASRVD

-3332 AAEERRKMQKMTPR
+3332 AAEERRKVQKMTPR
-3346 RRRQYEDDRKYKKPK
+3346 RRRQYEDDKKYKKPK

-3435 EKPEKP
+3435 EKP
-3441 KKHKDKRRRRGTR
+3441 KKHRDKRRRRGAR

>member
-19 WQAAEEAKARQEAE
+19 RQAAEEAKARQEAE

-127 IRERVGVFL
+127 IRERVGAFI
-136 EQEANEGSEFA
+136 EEEANEGSEFA

-281 ENDHARAAELKKMLE
+281 ENDHARAAELEKMLE

-352 GGGTAVLG
+352 GGGTAVAG

-378 REGGRAAIRTMFG
+378 REAGRAAVRTMFG

-416 YGMAKPEAGRRF
+416 YGMARPEAGRRF

-592 AIRHAHRLSSEKV
+592 AIRHAHRLASEKA

-833 WVEDFKKEHGHAPT
+833 WVEDFKKERGHAPT
-847 QKDLLRL
+847 QEDMLTL

-869 GWQTLTQEEMDSAK
+869 GWQMLTQEEMDSAK
-883 GQLDALNDRIRT
+883 GQLDALNDRIQT
-895 MEDIESRMK
+895 MENIESRMK

-933 AIGGVQSR
+933 AIGGVQSK

-983 YGESAQA
+983 HGERTQA

-1179 QERLGIVNQAN
+1179 QERLGIVNQ
-1190 RFYQSA
+1190 
-1196 GAEERLAEDEAAWSK
+1196 
-1211 IVDDY
+1211 
-1216 EKGTVNA
+1216 
-1223 TKSYTIMDTPLVLQL
+1223 M
-1238 VGVPHL
+1238 
-1244 PLKIDGRKI
+1244 
-1253 EHILEHD
+1253 
-1260 GMNTMILRELPR
+1260 
-1272 AIADPLMVFD
+1272 
-1282 TYAERKVVVVDLKD
+1282 
-1296 ANGATIIVP
+1296 
-1305 IDIRQERDRLDVNIL
+1305 
-1320 NNAYGKNPRAKRG
+1320 
-1333 DGTWEQLKGTDFDWF
+1333 

-1522 TADIKEALSESDGM
+1522 TAEIKEALSESDGM

-1560 VKGIVYED
+1560 VKGIVYDD

-1588 FYQKKSENALAE
+1588 FYQEKNENALAE

-2097 MGEDMAKLYAKWLQE
+2097 MGEDMEKLYAKWMQE

-2417 ACAYEATKNQE
+2417 ACAYEATRMRE

-2461 LLGLKKSDVEKPEGT
+2461 LLGLKKSDVEKPEGA
-2476 LELAELFDSYKDN
+2476 LDLAELFDSYKDN

-2696 IGEKLDVEAVLKEHV
+2696 IGQKLDVEAVLAEHM

-2726 DTFWKETATVE
+2726 DTFWKETAAVE

-3087 DEKKRRNEELKEK
+3087 DEKKRRNEALKEK

-3235 KYRTVKDPK
+3235 RYRTVKDPK
-3244 TGEKKKVEVPKEERF
+3244 TGKKKKVEVPKEERF

-3346 RRRQYEDDRKYKKPK
+3346 RRRQYENDKKYKKPK

-3385 GVTNTIADGIFTVL
+3385 GVTNTIADGMFTVL
-3399 QYMTDS
+3399 QYMADS

-3429 RAKEMP
+3429 RAKET
-3435 EKPEKP
+3435 PEKP
-3441 KKHKDKRRRRGTR
+3441 KKHKDKRRSMRKRGEHD

>member
-1 MAFDLDGYL
+1 MALNKEAFHALSQEL
-10 KDAEVRREE
+10 NE
-19 WQAAEEAKARQEAE
+19 QAEAKARQEAE

-58 ERGEKFADAYGR
+58 ERGETFADAYGN
-70 YVDAELD
+70 YIHAE
-77 AIARANETGDYSGK
+77 AEAFRHAHETGDFRIDYD
-91 YADTPELRESS
+91 DTP
-102 VEALVSGVDLA
+102 ALHEHSLAKVGSAAFDLV
-113 TTPARVAAYHATAP
+113 TTPVRVTAYHVTAP
-127 IRERVGVFL
+127 IRERVGAFL

-182 SFLDDDI
+182 SFLDDDL

-207 MQENFSMETVWQ
+207 MQENFSMDAVWQ
-219 EFPELREVAKMSPR
+219 EFPELREVAKMHPR
-233 DAALALHDIESVRQ
+233 DAAIALHDIESVRQ

-281 ENDHARAAELKKMLE
+281 ENDHARAAELEKMLE

-308 DPLSAMAGGVA
+308 DPLSAIAGGVA

-378 REGGRAAIRTMFG
+378 REGGRAAVRTMFG

-397 AGRTALRDASL
+397 AGRTALQSATK
-408 WGLKGGTF
+408 WGAGSGMF
-416 YGMAKPEAGRRF
+416 YGIARPEAGRRF

-465 NAGMFLKPLT
+465 NVGMFLKPLT

-554 SYYSFADITAHAAI
+554 SYYSFADITAHAAV

-592 AIRHAHRLSSEKV
+592 AIRHAHQLSSEKA
-605 QEDSAVQTTVTGTV
+605 QEDRAVQTTVTGTV

-741 EEAQKK
+741 EGAQKK

-808 IAERAALLQPATEV
+808 IAERAALLQPATEA

-833 WVEDFKKEHGHAPT
+833 WVEDFKKERGHAPT
-847 QKDLLRL
+847 QEELLTL
-854 AYRLMVGDAAAPKVE
+854 AYRLMVGDVAAPKVK

-933 AIGGVQSR
+933 AIGGVQSK

-983 YGESAQA
+983 HGERAQT
-990 GGFTQAAMQRSE
+990 GGFTQAAMQRSK

-1007 EFSRRMRTPEAESGS
+1007 DFSRRMRTPEAESGS

-1054 MKDADFALIQE
+1054 MTDADFALIQE

-1077 TGKGDYGGRAILCKI
+1077 TGKGDYGGKTILCKI
-1092 KTPRGAAGVSYELL
+1092 KTPRGAAGVAYELL
-1106 PTGRVFLKT
+1106 PTGRIFLKT
-1115 AFFDNENS
+1115 AFFDKESS
-1123 IDSWIIK
+1123 IDSWIRK

-1135 DLMQLETEKR
+1135 DLMASETEKR
-1145 GNAASML
+1145 GDAASML

-1160 KTADSLTPSVIQP
+1160 QSVGSLTPSVTQP

-1179 QERLGIVNQAN
+1179 QERLGIVNQAT
-1190 RFYQSA
+1190 RFQ
-1196 GAEERLAEDEAAWSK
+1196 
-1211 IVDDY
+1211 
-1216 EKGTVNA
+1216 
-1223 TKSYTIMDTPLVLQL
+1223 
-1238 VGVPHL
+1238 
-1244 PLKIDGRKI
+1244 
-1253 EHILEHD
+1253 
-1260 GMNTMILRELPR
+1260 
-1272 AIADPLMVFD
+1272 
-1282 TYAERKVVVVDLKD
+1282 
-1296 ANGATIIVP
+1296 
-1305 IDIRQERDRLDVNIL
+1305 
-1320 NNAYGKNPRAKRG
+1320 
-1333 DGTWEQLKGTDFDWF
+1333 
-1348 IKQNIEKSRVLYMN
+1348 
-1362 TKKSAMWAQSEE
+1362 
-1374 GDSLNKG
+1374 
-1381 DTQDAL
+1381 
-1387 SSFIV
+1387 
-1392 SNAFQNVK
+1392 
-1400 TENDLEAARAAHTG
+1400 
-1414 FYQRAWHSSP
+1414 QRAWHSSP

-1522 TADIKEALSESDGM
+1522 TAEIKEALSESDGM

-1560 VKGIVYED
+1560 VKGIVYDD

-1588 FYQKKSENALAE
+1588 FYQEKNENALAE
-1600 QKEAVRRQYA
+1600 QKEAVRRQYE

-1643 GDWEQVARFTL
+1643 GDWEQVATQRAL
-1654 PSHAES
+1654 AES
-1660 LEEAAAAARSMVG
+1660 TPLKISDEIFALQGKELRQAAKAIFKAQYQRNGLPIQVPARDGRGITLGMRGIKEIVSHSG
-1673 KRLTNDV
+1673 YDLV
-1680 LRIEAVLSNKNVGKM
+1680 LKIIPNLKGIIQNGQF
-1695 VSESATRKSVDARV
+1695 
-1709 HALAVAN
+1709 
-1716 VDHLFSRAIAEYTHK
+1716 LFSRAVEKKNSNKTDNTRAFHYYGTKVSVASKEYYV
-1731 DRNNDKNIRQIHRM
+1731 R
-1745 FAPFVVGNE
+1745 FVVRE
-1754 VFVAKLTVKELAQE
+1754 YDDHALYYDHDLT
-1768 KEGNRLYSV
+1768 SV
-1777 EALEI
+1777 E
-1782 KEASRKWNAA
+1782 
-1792 YNATDGVLTSFPQET
+1792 
-1807 FDTIIANFLQDDNK
+1807 
-1821 DADLS
+1821 
-1826 TNAGHK
+1826 
-1832 IYSVQMLELKKS
+1832 ELKKGVRS
-1844 AGTLPRSAVKRSSAT
+1844 VTDPDLQTGSDRRTPFVRNTITQWWNDVNSLEIAG
-1859 ADLSA
+1859 D
-1864 ISIAELAD
+1864 
-1872 KYNPLLDRVDENG
+1872 VDENG

-1998 RIARAKEVWRHE
+1998 RIARAKDVWRHE

-2041 RKVYSFVQSLG
+2041 RKVSSFVQSLG

-2097 MGEDMAKLYAKWLQE
+2097 MGEDMEKLYATWLQE

-2166 SGKAGEAILGHWYDS
+2166 SGKAGEAIIGHWYDS

-2279 AAKKKLQAALER
+2279 TAKKKLQAALER

-2417 ACAYEATKNQE
+2417 ACAYEAMKNQE

-2461 LLGLKKSDVEKPEGT
+2461 LLGLKKSDVEKPEGA
-2476 LELAELFDSYKDN
+2476 LDLAELFDSYKDN

-2645 LRIFSVYTKEE
+2645 LRLFSVYTKEE

-2688 NRKRILDG
+2688 NRKRLLDG
-2696 IGEKLDVEAVLKEHV
+2696 IGQRLDVEAILAEHV

-2726 DTFWKETATVE
+2726 DTFWKETAAVE

-2765 RGGYYPLKYN
+2765 QGGYYPLKYN

-3016 AKALAAVNREN
+3016 AQALAAVNREN
-3027 AENRRTYQ
+3027 VENKRTYQ
-3035 EAQEEVERLRA
+3035 EAQKEVERLRA

-3061 SKERRYMNPEQLKG
+3061 SKERRYMNPAQLKG

-3112 RAAALPIRE
+3112 RAASLPIRE

-3188 KYSEEGTSRVD
+3188 KYSEAGASRVD

-3235 KYRTVKDPK
+3235 RYRTVKDPK

-3332 AAEERRKMQKMTPR
+3332 AAEERRKMQKMTPH
-3346 RRRQYEDDRKYKKPK
+3346 RRRQYEENKKYKKPK

-3376 ISTLTAART
+3376 LSTLTAART
-3385 GVTNTIADGIFTVL
+3385 GVTNTLADGIFTVL

-3429 RAKEMP
+3429 RAKET
-3435 EKPEKP
+3435 PEKP
-3441 KKHKDKRRRRGTR
+3441 KKHKDKRHRRGAR

>member
-19 WQAAEEAKARQEAE
+19 RQAAEEAKARQEAE
-33 EAKPWY
+33 DAKPWY

-91 YADTPELRESS
+91 YADTPELRASS
-102 VEALVSGVDLA
+102 VEALTSGIDLA

-127 IRERVGVFL
+127 LRERVGAFL

-219 EFPELREVAKMSPR
+219 EFPELREVAKMRPR

-281 ENDHARAAELKKMLE
+281 ENDHARAAELEKMLE
-296 EDKKKNLPSFFD
+296 EDKKKHLPSFFD

-352 GGGTAVLG
+352 GGGTAVAG

-554 SYYSFADITAHAAI
+554 AYYSFADITAHAAV

-822 LERDVKNGSAA
+822 LERDVKDGSAA

-933 AIGGVQSR
+933 AIGGVQSK

-968 DYTALDYYRDTFAVE
+968 DYTALDYYRDTFAVT
-983 YGESAQA
+983 YGENAE
-990 GGFTQAAMQRSE
+990 GGLRQTTAA
-1002 AETLE
+1002 
-1007 EFSRRMRTPEAESGS
+1007 RRLKE
-1022 RNKKFLRIISSSG
+1022 
-1035 TAVDVA
+1035 
-1041 QDDMLHIHHRHPE
+1041 DMLAWKRKMDDFFAGKLPLHNNVMMRSPLVFDLIG
-1054 MKDADFALIQE
+1054 AD
-1065 NMENFSRVHLDM
+1065 SRLDI
-1077 TGKGDYGGRAILCKI
+1077 A
-1092 KTPRGAAGVSYELL
+1092 
-1106 PTGRVFLKT
+1106 
-1115 AFFDNENS
+1115 
-1123 IDSWIIK
+1123 IDSSILQK
-1130 NGTSK
+1130 LVNKHHFTRK
-1135 DLMQLETEKR
+1135 DL
-1145 GNAASML
+1145 
-1152 TGHPSRTD
+1152 
-1160 KTADSLTPSVIQP
+1160 
-1173 LSLPMI
+1173 
-1179 QERLGIVNQAN
+1179 
-1190 RFYQSA
+1190 
-1196 GAEERLAEDEAAWSK
+1196 
-1211 IVDDY
+1211 
-1216 EKGTVNA
+1216 
-1223 TKSYTIMDTPLVLQL
+1223 LQL
-1238 VGVPHL
+1238 P
-1244 PLKIDGRKI
+1244 KK
-1253 EHILEHD
+1253 
-1260 GMNTMILRELPR
+1260 
-1272 AIADPLMVFD
+1272 IADPLFVLRAID
-1282 TYAERKVVVVDLKD
+1282 TKTGMEDTQKRIVVVDMEI
-1296 ANGATIIVP
+1296 NGATVMIPFVLHTSKGLHKIASAYGREKTSGQP
-1305 IDIRQERDRLDVNIL
+1305 NDQWYIDRLNQKNLLYINKKRTVRWVATRKGAAGSH
-1320 NNAYGKNPRAKRG
+1320 NAPLTKQSLYGLSIADEMDLSK
-1333 DGTWEQLKGTDFDWF
+1333 LK
-1348 IKQNIEKSRVLYMN
+1348 KEHR
-1362 TKKSAMWAQSEE
+1362 
-1374 GDSLNKG
+1374 
-1381 DTQDAL
+1381 
-1387 SSFIV
+1387 
-1392 SNAFQNVK
+1392 
-1400 TENDLEAARAAHTG
+1400 G
-1414 FYQRAWHSSP
+1414 FYQRAWHGSP
-1424 YDFSAFDL
+1424 YDFDAFL
-1432 GNAGT
+1432 NRMI
-1437 GVGQMAHGWGVHC
+1437 GVGEGAQAHGWGLYF
-1450 AADRKT
+1450 AADRKV
-1456 SEVYRGDDGRTYE
+1456 SESYRGSEEGRTYE

-1474 DDVLLDEQKSYDE
+1474 DDVLLNEQKSYDE
-1487 QPQKVRKALD
+1487 QSPKVRKALD
-1497 KLVRGL
+1497 RLIKNL
-1503 TMEQLENWNDVRR
+1503 TIEQLENWNDVRR
-1516 LGKAAV
+1516 LGKAKVIAE
-1522 TADIKEALSESDGM
+1522 IKETLSESDGM

-1543 DLVDGQEE
+1543 DLVEGQEE
-1551 ASKLLNQYG
+1551 ASRLLSKHGIQ
-1560 VKGIVYED
+1560 GIVYGEQSE
-1568 RQGGRGFVVF
+1568 RCYVVF
-1578 DDRAISIVEK
+1578 DEKAIDIVAKFNQEK
-1588 FYQKKSENALAE
+1588 GSDVLAA
-1600 QKEAVRRQYA
+1600 QKEAVRKQYA
-1610 GTALWMK
+1610 GSALWMK

-1643 GDWEQVARFTL
+1643 GDWEQVAEATPKINVQNLQEAKEVLHKLGNKPIENKATGIVASVSKRGRGKLISAGTRRL
-1654 PSHAES
+1654 SEENGYTAEEH
-1660 LEEAAAAARSMVG
+1660 LLAAANVEQLFQNA
-1673 KRLTNDV
+1673 
-1680 LRIEAVLSNKNVGKM
+1680 ILSETHEDRNG
-1695 VSESATRKSVDARV
+1695 ELASVK
-1709 HALAVAN
+1709 
-1716 VDHLFSRAIAEYTHK
+1716 LFSSLVMLNKKPAIAC
-1731 DRNNDKNIRQIHRM
+1731 
-1745 FAPFVVGNE
+1745 F
-1754 VFVAKLTVKELAQE
+1754 TVKE
-1768 KEGNRLYSV
+1768 
-1777 EALEI
+1777 
-1782 KEASRKWNAA
+1782 
-1792 YNATDGVLTSFPQET
+1792 T
-1807 FDTIIANFLQDDNK
+1807 
-1821 DADLS
+1821 

-1859 ADLSA
+1859 ADFSA

-1885 EPLASSLAQN
+1885 EPMASSLAQN

-1909 MQPDGKRLIRLFR
+1909 MQPDGKRIIRLFR

-1948 DVSAKDLATVNEWAA
+1948 DVSAKDLATVNEWAD

-1998 RIARAKEVWRHE
+1998 RIARTKEVWRHE

-2126 KDLKREAREAYEE
+2126 KDIKREAREAYEE

-2219 TDENIEKAMT
+2219 TEENIEKAMT

-2279 AAKKKLQAALER
+2279 TAKKKLQAALER

-2316 EQKKKYE
+2316 EQQKKYE

-2417 ACAYEATKNQE
+2417 ACAYEATRMRE

-2461 LLGLKKSDVEKPEGT
+2461 LLGLKKSDVEKPEGA
-2476 LELAELFDSYKDN
+2476 LDLAELFDSYKDN

-2696 IGEKLDVEAVLKEHV
+2696 IGQKLDVEAVLAEHM

-2726 DTFWKETATVE
+2726 DTFWKETAAVE

-3087 DEKKRRNEELKEK
+3087 DEKKRRNEALKEK

-3235 KYRTVKDPK
+3235 RYRTVKDPK

-3346 RRRQYEDDRKYKKPK
+3346 RRRQYEDDKKYKKPK

-3385 GVTNTIADGIFTVL
+3385 GVTNTLADGMFTVL

-3435 EKPEKP
+3435 EKP
-3441 KKHKDKRRRRGTR
+3441 KKHKDKRRRRGAR

>member
-19 WQAAEEAKARQEAE
+19 RQAAEEAKARQEAE
-33 EAKPWY
+33 DAKPWY

-58 ERGEKFADAYGR
+58 ERGETFADAYGR
-70 YVDAELD
+70 YIGAELD

-127 IRERVGVFL
+127 IRERVGAFI
-136 EQEANEGSEFA
+136 EEEANEGSEFA

-281 ENDHARAAELKKMLE
+281 ENDHARAAELEKMLE
-296 EDKKKNLPSFFD
+296 EDKKKSLPSFFD

-465 NAGMFLKPLT
+465 NAGMLLKPLT

-554 SYYSFADITAHAAI
+554 AYYSFADITAHAAV

-592 AIRHAHRLSSEKV
+592 AIRHAHRLSSEKA

-747 AVKTRIDISQTIAHE
+747 AVKTRIDISQTITHE

-847 QKDLLRL
+847 QEDMLTL

-933 AIGGVQSR
+933 AIGGVQSK

-983 YGESAQA
+983 HGERTQA

-1077 TGKGDYGGRAILCKI
+1077 TGKGDYGGKTILCKI
-1092 KTPRGAAGVSYELL
+1092 KTPRGAAGVAYELL
-1106 PTGRVFLKT
+1106 PTGRIFLKT

-1560 VKGIVYED
+1560 VKGIVYD
-1568 RQGGRGFVVF
+1568 DGQGGRGFVVF

-1844 AGTLPRSAVKRSSAT
+1844 AGNLPRSAVKRSSAT

-1998 RIARAKEVWRHE
+1998 RIARAKDVWRHE

-2097 MGEDMAKLYAKWLQE
+2097 MGEDMEKLYAKWLQE

-2219 TDENIEKAMT
+2219 TEENIEKAMT

-2279 AAKKKLQAALER
+2279 TAKKKLQAALER

-2316 EQKKKYE
+2316 EQQKKYE

-2417 ACAYEATKNQE
+2417 ACAYEATRMRE

-2461 LLGLKKSDVEKPEGT
+2461 LLGLKKSDVEKPEGA
-2476 LELAELFDSYKDN
+2476 LDLAELFDSYKDN

-2696 IGEKLDVEAVLKEHV
+2696 IGQKLDVEAVLAEHM

-2726 DTFWKETATVE
+2726 DTFWKETAAVE

-3087 DEKKRRNEELKEK
+3087 DEKKRRNEALKEK

-3235 KYRTVKDPK
+3235 RYRTVKDPK

-3322 GEQDLAREEK
+3322 GEQDLAREEN
-3332 AAEERRKMQKMTPR
+3332 AAEERRKMQKMTPH
-3346 RRRQYEDDRKYKKPK
+3346 RRRQYEENKKYKKPK

-3376 ISTLTAART
+3376 LSTMTAART
-3385 GVTNTIADGIFTVL
+3385 GVTNTLADGMFTVL

-3429 RAKEMP
+3429 RVKET
-3435 EKPEKP
+3435 PEKP
-3441 KKHKDKRRRRGTR
+3441 KKHKDKRRRRGAR

>member
-19 WQAAEEAKARQEAE
+19 RQAAEEAKARQEAE
-33 EAKPWY
+33 DAKPWY

-127 IRERVGVFL
+127 IRERVGAFI
-136 EQEANEGSEFA
+136 EEEANEGSEFA

-281 ENDHARAAELKKMLE
+281 ENDHARAAELEKMLE

-308 DPLSAMAGGVA
+308 DPLSAIAGGVA

-554 SYYSFADITAHAAI
+554 AYYSFADITAHAAV

-847 QKDLLRL
+847 QEDMLTL

-869 GWQTLTQEEMDSAK
+869 GWQMLTQEEMDSAK
-883 GQLDALNDRIRT
+883 GQLDALNDRIQT
-895 MEDIESRMK
+895 MENIESRMK

-933 AIGGVQSR
+933 AIGGVQSK

-983 YGESAQA
+983 HGERTQA

-1054 MKDADFALIQE
+1054 MTDADFVLIQE

-1077 TGKGDYGGRAILCKI
+1077 TGKGDYGGKTILCKI
-1092 KTPRGAAGVSYELL
+1092 KTPRGAAGVAYELL
-1106 PTGRVFLKT
+1106 PTGRIFLKT

-1123 IDSWIIK
+1123 IDSWIVK

-1560 VKGIVYED
+1560 VKGIVYD
-1568 RQGGRGFVVF
+1568 DGQGGRGFVVF

-1948 DVSAKDLATVNEWAA
+1948 DVSAKDLATVNEWAD
-1963 WKEGAAKEYA
+1963 WKEGAAKEYE

-2219 TDENIEKAMT
+2219 TEENIEKAMT

-2417 ACAYEATKNQE
+2417 ACAYEAMKNQE

-2437 QKKLGARTVR
+2437 ERKLGARTVR

-2461 LLGLKKSDVEKPEGT
+2461 LLGLKKSDVEKPEGA
-2476 LELAELFDSYKDN
+2476 LDLAELFDSYKDN

-2696 IGEKLDVEAVLKEHV
+2696 IGQKFDVEAVLKEHV

-3027 AENRRTYQ
+3027 VENKRTYQ
-3035 EAQEEVERLRA
+3035 EAQKEVERLRA

-3061 SKERRYMNPEQLKG
+3061 SKERRYMNPAQLKG

-3087 DEKKRRNEELKEK
+3087 DEKKRRNEALKEK
-3100 ERAFYEAGHRLE
+3100 DRAFYEAGHRLE

-3235 KYRTVKDPK
+3235 RYRTVKDPK
-3244 TGEKKKVEVPKEERF
+3244 TGKKKKVEVPKEERF

-3332 AAEERRKMQKMTPR
+3332 AVEERRKMQKMTPH
-3346 RRRQYEDDRKYKKPK
+3346 RRRQYEENKKYKKPK

-3376 ISTLTAART
+3376 LSTMTAART
-3385 GVTNTIADGIFTVL
+3385 GVTNTLADGIFTVL

-3429 RAKEMP
+3429 RAKET
-3435 EKPEKP
+3435 PEKP
-3441 KKHKDKRRRRGTR
+3441 KKHKDKRRRRGAR

>member
-1 MAFDLDGYL
+1 MMAFDLDGYL

-19 WQAAEEAKARQEAE
+19 RQAAEEARARQEAE

-50 DDLVDTMK
+50 GDLVDTMK
-58 ERGEKFADAYGR
+58 ERGETFADAYGR
-70 YVDAELD
+70 YIGAELD

-91 YADTPELRESS
+91 YADTPELRASS
-102 VEALVSGVDLA
+102 VDTLTSGIDLA
-113 TTPARVAAYHATAP
+113 TTPVRVTAYHVTAP
-127 IRERVGVFL
+127 LRERVGAFL

-219 EFPELREVAKMSPR
+219 EFPELREVAKMRPR

-276 MGTAN
+276 MGTAD

-296 EDKKKNLPSFFD
+296 EDKKKHLPSFFD

-378 REGGRAAIRTMFG
+378 REAGRAAVRTMFG

-416 YGMAKPEAGRRF
+416 YGMARPEAGRRF

-442 MTDAEAKNRAAL
+442 MTEDEKRNRAAI

-554 SYYSFADITAHAAI
+554 AYYSFADITAHAAV

-808 IAERAALLQPATEV
+808 IAERAALLQPATEA
-822 LERDVKNGSAA
+822 LERDVKNDSAA

-847 QKDLLRL
+847 QEELLTL

-933 AIGGVQSR
+933 AIGGVQSK

-968 DYTALDYYRDTFAVE
+968 DYTALDYYRDTFAVA
-983 YGESAQA
+983 YGENAE
-990 GGFTQAAMQRSE
+990 GGLRQTTAA
-1002 AETLE
+1002 
-1007 EFSRRMRTPEAESGS
+1007 RRLKE
-1022 RNKKFLRIISSSG
+1022 
-1035 TAVDVA
+1035 
-1041 QDDMLHIHHRHPE
+1041 DMLAWKRKMDDFFAGKLPLHNNVMMRSPLVFDLIG
-1054 MKDADFALIQE
+1054 AD
-1065 NMENFSRVHLDM
+1065 SRLDI
-1077 TGKGDYGGRAILCKI
+1077 A
-1092 KTPRGAAGVSYELL
+1092 
-1106 PTGRVFLKT
+1106 
-1115 AFFDNENS
+1115 
-1123 IDSWIIK
+1123 IDSSILQK
-1130 NGTSK
+1130 LVNKHHFTRK
-1135 DLMQLETEKR
+1135 DL
-1145 GNAASML
+1145 
-1152 TGHPSRTD
+1152 
-1160 KTADSLTPSVIQP
+1160 
-1173 LSLPMI
+1173 
-1179 QERLGIVNQAN
+1179 
-1190 RFYQSA
+1190 
-1196 GAEERLAEDEAAWSK
+1196 
-1211 IVDDY
+1211 
-1216 EKGTVNA
+1216 
-1223 TKSYTIMDTPLVLQL
+1223 LQL
-1238 VGVPHL
+1238 P
-1244 PLKIDGRKI
+1244 KK
-1253 EHILEHD
+1253 
-1260 GMNTMILRELPR
+1260 
-1272 AIADPLMVFD
+1272 IADPLFVLRAID
-1282 TYAERKVVVVDLKD
+1282 TKTGMEDTQKRIVVVDMEI
-1296 ANGATIIVP
+1296 NGATVMIPFVVNTAQGLNKIASAYGREKAS
-1305 IDIRQERDRLDVNIL
+1305 RQPNDKWYIDRLNQKNLLYINKKRTVRWVATRTGAAGRH
-1320 NNAYGKNPRAKRG
+1320 NAPLTKQSLYGLSIADEKDLSK
-1333 DGTWEQLKGTDFDWF
+1333 LK
-1348 IKQNIEKSRVLYMN
+1348 KEHR
-1362 TKKSAMWAQSEE
+1362 
-1374 GDSLNKG
+1374 
-1381 DTQDAL
+1381 
-1387 SSFIV
+1387 
-1392 SNAFQNVK
+1392 
-1400 TENDLEAARAAHTG
+1400 G
-1414 FYQRAWHSSP
+1414 FYQRAWHGSP
-1424 YDFSAFDL
+1424 YDFDAFL
-1432 GNAGT
+1432 NRMI
-1437 GVGQMAHGWGVHC
+1437 GVGEGAQAHGWGLYFAKDKTISDRYKENLKKSHKTLHTLTYDGKTMDELPSSIQNVMQSMENAFNNIFAHGYSDALATLRKAYEHDERIWQERLAEFERPIALYEENPKASVRMLRESTPQYSNARNTIDAAKSAVEGKRRT
-1450 AADRKT
+1450 AADVVRTLKEAREIYVERIRDVQQNIRDID
-1456 SEVYRGDDGRTYE
+1456 EVDANKFHLEVKEPIGKLFE
-1469 VEIPE
+1469 VEIPD
-1474 DDVLLDEQKSYDE
+1474 DDVLLDEQKTFDE
-1487 QPQKVRKALD
+1487 QPSLVQKKLERMFSHIDKASILYRLSRK
-1497 KLVRGL
+1497 
-1503 TMEQLENWNDVRR
+1503 DVRYEEVYGDYCEFLDLTDPSDMGIHEEEAYVR
-1516 LGKAAV
+1516 ELKERVDAELKELLGG
-1522 TADIKEALSESDGM
+1522 ESLERAFLRSL
-1536 NIYGTIS
+1536 GT
-1543 DLVDGQEE
+1543 GQEIYRTVGDMLFPHRETDE
-1551 ASKLLNQYG
+1551 AISRALNAQG
-1560 VKGIVYED
+1560 IKGITYD
-1568 RQGGRGFVVF
+1568 GRRDGRCYVVF
-1578 DDRAISIVEK
+1578 DEKAIDIVAKFNQEK
-1588 FYQKKSENALAE
+1588 GNDVLTA
-1600 QKEAVRRQYA
+1600 QKEAVRRQYE

-1643 GDWEQVARFTL
+1643 GDWEQVAEATPKINVQNIQEAKEVLHKLGNKPIENKATGIVASVSKRGRGKLISAGTRRL
-1654 PSHAES
+1654 SEENGYTAEEH
-1660 LEEAAAAARSMVG
+1660 LLAAANVEQLFQNA
-1673 KRLTNDV
+1673 
-1680 LRIEAVLSNKNVGKM
+1680 ILSETHEDRNG
-1695 VSESATRKSVDARV
+1695 ELASVK
-1709 HALAVAN
+1709 
-1716 VDHLFSRAIAEYTHK
+1716 LFSSLVMLNKKPAIAC
-1731 DRNNDKNIRQIHRM
+1731 
-1745 FAPFVVGNE
+1745 F
-1754 VFVAKLTVKELAQE
+1754 TVKE
-1768 KEGNRLYSV
+1768 
-1777 EALEI
+1777 
-1782 KEASRKWNAA
+1782 
-1792 YNATDGVLTSFPQET
+1792 T
-1807 FDTIIANFLQDDNK
+1807 
-1821 DADLS
+1821 

-2148 RAELEKEPVYLAE
+2148 RAALEKEPVYLAE

-2248 ERLMAYIGGEV
+2248 ERLMAYMGGEV

-2269 LSAMKEDADE
+2269 LSAMKEYADE
-2279 AAKKKLQAALER
+2279 TAKKKLQAALER

-2316 EQKKKYE
+2316 ERKKKYE

-2461 LLGLKKSDVEKPEGT
+2461 LLGLKKSDVEKPEGA
-2476 LELAELFDSYKDN
+2476 LDLAELFDSYKDN
-2489 LDLDADAPTEILEL
+2489 LDLDAAAPTEILEL

-2696 IGEKLDVEAVLKEHV
+2696 IGEKLDVEAVLKEHM
-2711 TEKDWKVVQEVWDFI
+2711 TERDWKVVQQVWDFI
-2726 DTFWKETATVE
+2726 DTFWKETAAVE

-2765 RGGYYPLKYN
+2765 RGGYYPLRYN

-2827 NSHVYDAAHN
+2827 NGHVYDAAHN

-2859 VASTYGLAFWNRLDQ
+2859 VASTYGLGFWNRLDQ

-2931 GAAEAHAAV
+2931 GAIEAHAAV

-3087 DEKKRRNEELKEK
+3087 DEKERRKEEIKEK

-3235 KYRTVKDPK
+3235 RYRTVKDPK

-3346 RRRQYEDDRKYKKPK
+3346 RRRQYEDDKKYKKPK

-3429 RAKEMP
+3429 RAKEPP

-3441 KKHKDKRRRRGTR
+3441 KKHKDKRRRRGAR

>member
-19 WQAAEEAKARQEAE
+19 RQAAEEAKARQEAE
-33 EAKPWY
+33 DAKPWY

-113 TTPARVAAYHATAP
+113 TTPIRVAAYHATAP
-127 IRERVGVFL
+127 IRERVGAFL
-136 EQEANEGSEFA
+136 EEEANEGSEFA

-276 MGTAN
+276 MGTAD
-281 ENDHARAAELKKMLE
+281 ENDHARAAELEKMLE
-296 EDKKKNLPSFFD
+296 EDKKKHLPSFFD

-378 REGGRAAIRTMFG
+378 REAGRAAVRTMFG

-442 MTDAEAKNRAAL
+442 MTEDEKRNRAAI

-592 AIRHAHRLSSEKV
+592 AIRHAHRLSSEKA

-847 QKDLLRL
+847 QEDMLRL

-933 AIGGVQSR
+933 AIGGVQSK

-968 DYTALDYYRDTFAVE
+968 DYTALDYYRDTFAVT
-983 YGESAQA
+983 YGENAE
-990 GGFTQAAMQRSE
+990 GGLRQTTAA
-1002 AETLE
+1002 
-1007 EFSRRMRTPEAESGS
+1007 RRLKE
-1022 RNKKFLRIISSSG
+1022 
-1035 TAVDVA
+1035 
-1041 QDDMLHIHHRHPE
+1041 DMLAWKRKMDDFFAGKLPLRDNVMMRSPLVFDLIG
-1054 MKDADFALIQE
+1054 AD
-1065 NMENFSRVHLDM
+1065 SRLDI
-1077 TGKGDYGGRAILCKI
+1077 A
-1092 KTPRGAAGVSYELL
+1092 
-1106 PTGRVFLKT
+1106 
-1115 AFFDNENS
+1115 
-1123 IDSWIIK
+1123 IDSSILQK
-1130 NGTSK
+1130 LVNKHHFTRK
-1135 DLMQLETEKR
+1135 DL
-1145 GNAASML
+1145 
-1152 TGHPSRTD
+1152 
-1160 KTADSLTPSVIQP
+1160 
-1173 LSLPMI
+1173 
-1179 QERLGIVNQAN
+1179 
-1190 RFYQSA
+1190 
-1196 GAEERLAEDEAAWSK
+1196 
-1211 IVDDY
+1211 
-1216 EKGTVNA
+1216 
-1223 TKSYTIMDTPLVLQL
+1223 LQL
-1238 VGVPHL
+1238 P
-1244 PLKIDGRKI
+1244 KK
-1253 EHILEHD
+1253 
-1260 GMNTMILRELPR
+1260 
-1272 AIADPLMVFD
+1272 IADPLFVLRAIDAKTGLED
-1282 TYAERKVVVVDLKD
+1282 TQKRIVVVDMEI
-1296 ANGATIIVP
+1296 NGATVMIPFVLHTSKGLHKIASAYGREKTSGQP
-1305 IDIRQERDRLDVNIL
+1305 NDQWYIDRLNQKNLLYINKKRTVRWVATRKGAAGSH
-1320 NNAYGKNPRAKRG
+1320 NAPLTKQSLYGLSIADEMDLSK
-1333 DGTWEQLKGTDFDWF
+1333 LK
-1348 IKQNIEKSRVLYMN
+1348 KEHR
-1362 TKKSAMWAQSEE
+1362 
-1374 GDSLNKG
+1374 
-1381 DTQDAL
+1381 
-1387 SSFIV
+1387 
-1392 SNAFQNVK
+1392 
-1400 TENDLEAARAAHTG
+1400 G
-1414 FYQRAWHSSP
+1414 FYQRAWHGSP
-1424 YDFSAFDL
+1424 YDFDAFL
-1432 GNAGT
+1432 NRMI
-1437 GVGQMAHGWGVHC
+1437 GVGEGAQAHGWGLYF
-1450 AADRKT
+1450 AADRKV
-1456 SEVYRGDDGRTYE
+1456 SESYRGSEEGRTYE

-1474 DDVLLDEQKSYDE
+1474 DDVLLNEQKSYDE
-1487 QPQKVRKALD
+1487 QSPKVRKALD
-1497 KLVRGL
+1497 RLIKNL
-1503 TMEQLENWNDVRR
+1503 TIEQLENWNDVRR
-1516 LGKAAV
+1516 LGKAKVIAE
-1522 TADIKEALSESDGM
+1522 IKETLSESDGM

-1543 DLVDGQEE
+1543 DLVEGQEE
-1551 ASKLLNQYG
+1551 ASRLLSKHGIQ
-1560 VKGIVYED
+1560 GIVYGEQSE
-1568 RQGGRGFVVF
+1568 RCYVVF
-1578 DDRAISIVEK
+1578 DEKAIDIVAKFNQEK
-1588 FYQKKSENALAE
+1588 GSDVLAA
-1600 QKEAVRRQYA
+1600 QKEAVRKQYA
-1610 GTALWMK
+1610 GSALWMK

-1643 GDWEQVARFTL
+1643 GDWEQVAEATPKINVQNLQEAKEVLHKLGNKPIENKATGIVASVSKRGRGKLISAGTRRL
-1654 PSHAES
+1654 SEENGYTAEEH
-1660 LEEAAAAARSMVG
+1660 LLAAANVEQLFQNA
-1673 KRLTNDV
+1673 
-1680 LRIEAVLSNKNVGKM
+1680 ILSETHEDRNG
-1695 VSESATRKSVDARV
+1695 ELASVK
-1709 HALAVAN
+1709 
-1716 VDHLFSRAIAEYTHK
+1716 LFSSLVMLNKKPAIAC
-1731 DRNNDKNIRQIHRM
+1731 
-1745 FAPFVVGNE
+1745 F
-1754 VFVAKLTVKELAQE
+1754 TVKE
-1768 KEGNRLYSV
+1768 
-1777 EALEI
+1777 
-1782 KEASRKWNAA
+1782 
-1792 YNATDGVLTSFPQET
+1792 T
-1807 FDTIIANFLQDDNK
+1807 
-1821 DADLS
+1821 

-1859 ADLSA
+1859 ADFSA

-1885 EPLASSLAQN
+1885 EPMASSLAQN

-1948 DVSAKDLATVNEWAA
+1948 DVSAKDLATVNEWAD

-1998 RIARAKEVWRHE
+1998 RIARTKEVWRHE

-2126 KDLKREAREAYEE
+2126 KDIKREAREAYEE

-2219 TDENIEKAMT
+2219 TEENIEKAMT

-2316 EQKKKYE
+2316 ERKKKYE

-2336 VRKQAEEKRRRK
+2336 VRKQEDEKRRRK

-2417 ACAYEATKNQE
+2417 ACAYEATRMRE

-2461 LLGLKKSDVEKPEGT
+2461 LLGLKKSDVEKPEGA
-2476 LELAELFDSYKDN
+2476 LDLAELFDSYKDN

-2696 IGEKLDVEAVLKEHV
+2696 IGQKLDVEAVLKEHV

-2726 DTFWKETATVE
+2726 DTFWKETAAVE
-2737 EKLNGSRLGKVPA
+2737 EKLNGSRLGRVPA
-2750 APFSIR
+2750 APFSIG

-3027 AENRRTYQ
+3027 VENRRTYQ

-3087 DEKKRRNEELKEK
+3087 DEKKRRNEALKEK

-3235 KYRTVKDPK
+3235 RYRTVKDPK
-3244 TGEKKKVEVPKEERF
+3244 TGKKKKVEVPKEERF

-3332 AAEERRKMQKMTPR
+3332 AAEERQKMQKMTPR
-3346 RRRQYEDDRKYKKPK
+3346 RRRQYEENKKYKKPK

-3376 ISTLTAART
+3376 LSTMTAART
-3385 GVTNTIADGIFTVL
+3385 GVTNTLADGIFTVL

-3429 RAKEMP
+3429 RAKET
-3435 EKPEKP
+3435 PEKP
-3441 KKHKDKRRRRGTR
+3441 KKHKDKRRRRGAR

>member
-19 WQAAEEAKARQEAE
+19 RQAAEEAKARQEAE
-33 EAKPWY
+33 DAKPWY

-127 IRERVGVFL
+127 IRERVGAFI
-136 EQEANEGSEFA
+136 EEEANEGSEFA

-281 ENDHARAAELKKMLE
+281 ENDHARAAELEKMLE
-296 EDKKKNLPSFFD
+296 EDKKKSLPSFFD

-360 AAGGVVGFL
+360 AAGGIGGFL

-442 MTDAEAKNRAAL
+442 MTEDEKRNRAAI

-592 AIRHAHRLSSEKV
+592 AIRHAHRLSSEKA

-847 QKDLLRL
+847 QEDMLRL

-933 AIGGVQSR
+933 AIGGGQSK
-941 AARLNALL
+941 AERLNALV

-968 DYTALDYYRDTFAVE
+968 DYTALDYYRDTFAVT
-983 YGESAQA
+983 YGENAE
-990 GGFTQAAMQRSE
+990 GGLRQTTAA
-1002 AETLE
+1002 
-1007 EFSRRMRTPEAESGS
+1007 RRLKE
-1022 RNKKFLRIISSSG
+1022 
-1035 TAVDVA
+1035 
-1041 QDDMLHIHHRHPE
+1041 DMLAWKRKMDDFFAGKLPLRDNVMMRSPLVFDLIG
-1054 MKDADFALIQE
+1054 AD
-1065 NMENFSRVHLDM
+1065 SRLDI
-1077 TGKGDYGGRAILCKI
+1077 A
-1092 KTPRGAAGVSYELL
+1092 
-1106 PTGRVFLKT
+1106 
-1115 AFFDNENS
+1115 
-1123 IDSWIIK
+1123 IDSSILQK
-1130 NGTSK
+1130 LVNKHHFTRK
-1135 DLMQLETEKR
+1135 DL
-1145 GNAASML
+1145 
-1152 TGHPSRTD
+1152 
-1160 KTADSLTPSVIQP
+1160 
-1173 LSLPMI
+1173 
-1179 QERLGIVNQAN
+1179 
-1190 RFYQSA
+1190 
-1196 GAEERLAEDEAAWSK
+1196 
-1211 IVDDY
+1211 
-1216 EKGTVNA
+1216 
-1223 TKSYTIMDTPLVLQL
+1223 LQL
-1238 VGVPHL
+1238 P
-1244 PLKIDGRKI
+1244 KK
-1253 EHILEHD
+1253 
-1260 GMNTMILRELPR
+1260 
-1272 AIADPLMVFD
+1272 IADPLFVLRAIDAKTGLED
-1282 TYAERKVVVVDLKD
+1282 TQKRIVVVDMEI
-1296 ANGATIIVP
+1296 NGATVMIPFVLHTSKGLHKIASAYGREKTSGQP
-1305 IDIRQERDRLDVNIL
+1305 NDQWYIDRLNQKNLLYINKKRTVRWVATRKGAAGSH
-1320 NNAYGKNPRAKRG
+1320 NAPLTKQSLYGLSIADEMDLSK
-1333 DGTWEQLKGTDFDWF
+1333 LK
-1348 IKQNIEKSRVLYMN
+1348 KEHR
-1362 TKKSAMWAQSEE
+1362 
-1374 GDSLNKG
+1374 
-1381 DTQDAL
+1381 
-1387 SSFIV
+1387 
-1392 SNAFQNVK
+1392 
-1400 TENDLEAARAAHTG
+1400 G
-1414 FYQRAWHSSP
+1414 FYQRAWHGSP
-1424 YDFSAFDL
+1424 YDFDAFL
-1432 GNAGT
+1432 NRMI
-1437 GVGQMAHGWGVHC
+1437 GVGEGAQAHGWGLYF
-1450 AADRKT
+1450 AADRKV
-1456 SEVYRGDDGRTYE
+1456 SESYRGSEEGRTYE

-1474 DDVLLDEQKSYDE
+1474 DDVLLNEQKSYDE
-1487 QPQKVRKALD
+1487 QSPKVRKALD
-1497 KLVRGL
+1497 RLIKNL
-1503 TMEQLENWNDVRR
+1503 TIEQLENWNDVRR
-1516 LGKAAV
+1516 LGKAKVIAE
-1522 TADIKEALSESDGM
+1522 IKETLSESDGM

-1543 DLVDGQEE
+1543 DLVEGQEE
-1551 ASKLLNQYG
+1551 ASRLLSKHGIQ
-1560 VKGIVYED
+1560 GIVYGEQSE
-1568 RQGGRGFVVF
+1568 RCYVVF
-1578 DDRAISIVEK
+1578 DEKAIDIVAKFNQEK
-1588 FYQKKSENALAE
+1588 GSDVLAA
-1600 QKEAVRRQYA
+1600 QKEAVRKQYA
-1610 GTALWMK
+1610 GSALWMK

-1643 GDWEQVARFTL
+1643 GDWEQVAEATPKINVQNLQEAKEVLHKLGNKPIENKATGIVASVSKRGRGKLISAGTRRL
-1654 PSHAES
+1654 SEENGYTAEEH
-1660 LEEAAAAARSMVG
+1660 LLAAANVEQLFQNA
-1673 KRLTNDV
+1673 
-1680 LRIEAVLSNKNVGKM
+1680 ILSETHEDRNG
-1695 VSESATRKSVDARV
+1695 ELASVK
-1709 HALAVAN
+1709 
-1716 VDHLFSRAIAEYTHK
+1716 LFSSLVMLNKKPAIAC
-1731 DRNNDKNIRQIHRM
+1731 
-1745 FAPFVVGNE
+1745 F
-1754 VFVAKLTVKELAQE
+1754 TVKE
-1768 KEGNRLYSV
+1768 
-1777 EALEI
+1777 
-1782 KEASRKWNAA
+1782 
-1792 YNATDGVLTSFPQET
+1792 T
-1807 FDTIIANFLQDDNK
+1807 
-1821 DADLS
+1821 

-1859 ADLSA
+1859 ADFSA

-1948 DVSAKDLATVNEWAA
+1948 DVSAKDLATVNEWAD

-1998 RIARAKEVWRHE
+1998 RIARAKDVWRHE

-2097 MGEDMAKLYAKWLQE
+2097 MGEDMEKLYAKWLQE

-2219 TDENIEKAMT
+2219 TEENIEKAMT

-2279 AAKKKLQAALER
+2279 TAKKKLQAALER

-2316 EQKKKYE
+2316 EQQKKYE

-2336 VRKQAEEKRRRK
+2336 VRKQADEKRRRK

-2417 ACAYEATKNQE
+2417 ACAYEATRMRE

-2461 LLGLKKSDVEKPEGT
+2461 LLGLKKSDVEKPEGA
-2476 LELAELFDSYKDN
+2476 LDLAELFDSYKDN

-2696 IGEKLDVEAVLKEHV
+2696 IGQKLDVEAVLAEHM

-2726 DTFWKETATVE
+2726 DTFWKETAAVE

-2940 ADYYGNKKSMD
+2940 ADYYDNKKSMD

-3087 DEKKRRNEELKEK
+3087 DEKKRRNEALKEK

-3235 KYRTVKDPK
+3235 RYRTVKDPK
-3244 TGEKKKVEVPKEERF
+3244 TGKKKKVEVPKEERF

-3272 GTMPFFRDFAGMVA
+3272 GTMPFFRDFAGIVA

-3322 GEQDLAREEK
+3322 GEQDLAREEN
-3332 AAEERRKMQKMTPR
+3332 AAEERRKMQKMTPH
-3346 RRRQYEDDRKYKKPK
+3346 RRRQYEENKKYKKPK

-3376 ISTLTAART
+3376 LSTMTAART
-3385 GVTNTIADGIFTVL
+3385 GVTNTLADGMFTVL

-3429 RAKEMP
+3429 RVKET
-3435 EKPEKP
+3435 PEKP
-3441 KKHKDKRRRRGTR
+3441 KKHKDKRRRRGAR

>member
-19 WQAAEEAKARQEAE
+19 RQAAEEAKARQEAE
-33 EAKPWY
+33 DAKPWY

-127 IRERVGVFL
+127 IRERVGAFI
-136 EQEANEGSEFA
+136 EEEANEGSEFA

-207 MQENFSMETVWQ
+207 MQENFSMEAVWQ

-276 MGTAN
+276 MGTAD

-296 EDKKKNLPSFFD
+296 EDKKKHLPSFFD

-360 AAGGVVGFL
+360 AAGGVVGLL

-378 REGGRAAIRTMFG
+378 REAGRAAVRTMFG

-416 YGMAKPEAGRRF
+416 YGMARPEAGRRF

-442 MTDAEAKNRAAL
+442 MTDTEAKNRAAL

-554 SYYSFADITAHAAI
+554 AYYSFADITAHAAV

-592 AIRHAHRLSSEKV
+592 AIRHAHRLASEKA

-808 IAERAALLQPATEV
+808 IAERAALLQPATEA

-847 QKDLLRL
+847 QEDLLTL

-933 AIGGVQSR
+933 AIGGVQSK

-983 YGESAQA
+983 HGERAQA

-1007 EFSRRMRTPEAESGS
+1007 DFSRRMRTPEAESGS

-1054 MKDADFALIQE
+1054 MTDADFALIQE

-1077 TGKGDYGGRAILCKI
+1077 TGKGDYGGKTILCKI
-1092 KTPRGAAGVSYELL
+1092 KTPRGAAGVAYELL
-1106 PTGRVFLKT
+1106 PTGRIFLKT
-1115 AFFDNENS
+1115 AFFDKESS
-1123 IDSWIIK
+1123 IDSWIRK

-1135 DLMQLETEKR
+1135 DLMASETEKR
-1145 GNAASML
+1145 GDAASML

-1160 KTADSLTPSVIQP
+1160 QSVGSLTPSVTQP

-1179 QERLGIVNQAN
+1179 QERLGIVNQAT
-1190 RFYQSA
+1190 RFQ
-1196 GAEERLAEDEAAWSK
+1196 
-1211 IVDDY
+1211 
-1216 EKGTVNA
+1216 
-1223 TKSYTIMDTPLVLQL
+1223 
-1238 VGVPHL
+1238 
-1244 PLKIDGRKI
+1244 
-1253 EHILEHD
+1253 
-1260 GMNTMILRELPR
+1260 
-1272 AIADPLMVFD
+1272 
-1282 TYAERKVVVVDLKD
+1282 
-1296 ANGATIIVP
+1296 
-1305 IDIRQERDRLDVNIL
+1305 
-1320 NNAYGKNPRAKRG
+1320 
-1333 DGTWEQLKGTDFDWF
+1333 
-1348 IKQNIEKSRVLYMN
+1348 
-1362 TKKSAMWAQSEE
+1362 
-1374 GDSLNKG
+1374 
-1381 DTQDAL
+1381 
-1387 SSFIV
+1387 
-1392 SNAFQNVK
+1392 
-1400 TENDLEAARAAHTG
+1400 
-1414 FYQRAWHSSP
+1414 QRAWHSSP

-1522 TADIKEALSESDGM
+1522 TAEIKEALSESDGM

-1560 VKGIVYED
+1560 VKGIVYDD

-1588 FYQKKSENALAE
+1588 FYQEKSENAFAE
-1600 QKEAVRRQYA
+1600 QKEAVRRQYE

-1643 GDWEQVARFTL
+1643 GDWEQVA
-1654 PSHAES
+1654 
-1660 LEEAAAAARSMVG
+1660 EATPKINVQNIQEAKEVLHKLGNKPIENKATGIVASVS
-1673 KRLTNDV
+1673 KRG
-1680 LRIEAVLSNKNVGKM
+1680 RGKM
-1695 VSESATRKSVDARV
+1695 VSSDAQR
-1709 HALAVAN
+1709 HSLKNGYTSEEHLLAAAN
-1716 VDHLFSRAIAEYTHK
+1716 VEQLFQNAILSETHEDRNGELASVKLFSSLVMLNKKPAIAC
-1731 DRNNDKNIRQIHRM
+1731 
-1745 FAPFVVGNE
+1745 F
-1754 VFVAKLTVKELAQE
+1754 TVKE
-1768 KEGNRLYSV
+1768 
-1777 EALEI
+1777 
-1782 KEASRKWNAA
+1782 
-1792 YNATDGVLTSFPQET
+1792 T
-1807 FDTIIANFLQDDNK
+1807 
-1821 DADLS
+1821 

-1844 AGTLPRSAVKRSSAT
+1844 AGNLPRSAVKRSSAT

-2219 TDENIEKAMT
+2219 TEENIEKAMT

-2279 AAKKKLQAALER
+2279 TAKKKLQAALER

-2316 EQKKKYE
+2316 EQQKKYE

-2417 ACAYEATKNQE
+2417 ACAYEATRMRE

-2461 LLGLKKSDVEKPEGT
+2461 LLGLKKSDVEKPEGA
-2476 LELAELFDSYKDN
+2476 LDLAELFDSYKDN

-2596 LAQKGML
+2596 LVQKGML

-2696 IGEKLDVEAVLKEHV
+2696 IGQRLDVEAVLKEHV

-3087 DEKKRRNEELKEK
+3087 DEKKRRNEALKEK

-3188 KYSEEGTSRVD
+3188 KYSEAGASRVD

-3235 KYRTVKDPK
+3235 RYRTVKDPK

-3332 AAEERRKMQKMTPR
+3332 AAEERQKMQKMTPR
-3346 RRRQYEDDRKYKKPK
+3346 RRRQYEENKKYKKPK

-3376 ISTLTAART
+3376 LSTMTAART
-3385 GVTNTIADGIFTVL
+3385 GVTNTLADGIFTVL

-3429 RAKEMP
+3429 RAKET
-3435 EKPEKP
+3435 PEKP
-3441 KKHKDKRRRRGTR
+3441 KKHKDKRRRRGAR

>member
-1 MAFDLDGYL
+1 
-10 KDAEVRREE
+10 
-19 WQAAEEAKARQEAE
+19 
-33 EAKPWY
+33 
-39 EKLWGAASDFG
+39 
-50 DDLVDTMK
+50 
-58 ERGEKFADAYGR
+58 
-70 YVDAELD
+70 
-77 AIARANETGDYSGK
+77 
-91 YADTPELRESS
+91 
-102 VEALVSGVDLA
+102 
-113 TTPARVAAYHATAP
+113 
-127 IRERVGVFL
+127 
-136 EQEANEGSEFA
+136 
-147 QDLRSTEAFV
+147 
-157 NYFMTPEEKLK
+157 
-168 KAREIEANTGISAD
+168 
-182 SFLDDDI
+182 
-189 AYKEALKINDF
+189 
-200 TNKRKAA
+200 
-207 MQENFSMETVWQ
+207 
-219 EFPELREVAKMSPR
+219 
-233 DAALALHDIESVRQ
+233 
-247 THGIVEA
+247 
-254 FTHFLAVGE
+254 
-263 KQLELDNIGAKIM
+263 
-276 MGTAN
+276 
-281 ENDHARAAELKKMLE
+281 
-296 EDKKKNLPSFFD
+296 
-308 DPLSAMAGGVA
+308 
-319 SSAPEMLDSIR
+319 
-330 EGGAWAWA
+330 
-338 GMIASGAAGTAVEP
+338 
-352 GGGTAVLG
+352 
-360 AAGGVVGFL
+360 
-369 RGVFGAAAR
+369 
-378 REGGRAAIRTMFG
+378 
-391 AAARRE
+391 
-397 AGRTALRDASL
+397 
-408 WGLKGGTF
+408 
-416 YGMAKPEAGRRF
+416 
-428 LEYSE
+428 
-433 MTDTDGNPL
+433 
-442 MTDAEAKNRAAL
+442 
-454 GGALNAGIELW
+454 
-465 NAGMFLKPLT
+465 
-475 RFAGKAGAQGIEKA
+475 
-489 AIEGI
+489 
-494 VNRAKY
+494 
-500 DLGKRESVAVFA
+500 
-512 KDQVKDV
+512 
-519 LKIAATETAEESA
+519 
-532 QSVSDDLIHNYIVAS
+532 
-547 ADGRAAE
+547 
-554 SYYSFADITAHAAI
+554 
-568 AGAEAVPAALG
+568 
-579 FGLAGGSLHLPGG
+579 
-592 AIRHAHRLSSEKV
+592 
-605 QEDSAVQTTVTGTV
+605 
-619 MLGRLQQ
+619 
-626 VASSAK
+626 
-632 LKETAPDVQR
+632 
-642 KLIRA
+642 
-647 QVRGTGF
+647 
-654 ENVYIDAAAALEKE
+654 
-668 SGLADLKAVAKAA
+668 
-681 ELSDAAVENAVQ
+681 
-693 HGGYLFVPIEKYAQS
+693 
-708 DASPALL
+708 
-715 EAVSFAPEADSL
+715 
-727 ARIKKNA
+727 
-734 KDLSDAV
+734 
-741 EEAQKK
+741 
-747 AVKTRIDISQTIAHE
+747 
-762 WFPEAPQHA
+762 
-771 SEEVKARRKA
+771 
-781 EYEAA
+781 
-786 MSAITMNP
+786 
-794 TNPKQG
+794 
-800 WRLLHGGF
+800 
-808 IAERAALLQPATEV
+808 
-822 LERDVKNGSAA
+822 
-833 WVEDFKKEHGHAPT
+833 
-847 QKDLLRL
+847 
-854 AYRLMVGDAAAPKVE
+854 
-869 GWQTLTQEEMDSAK
+869 
-883 GQLDALNDRIRT
+883 
-895 MEDIESRMK
+895 
-904 EVDGSEIRMASGLSP
+904 
-919 EAYSVYR
+919 
-926 QLMASLK
+926 
-933 AIGGVQSR
+933 
-941 AARLNALL
+941 
-949 FARHA
+949 
-954 DQYARVMREKKWEK
+954 
-968 DYTALDYYRDTFAVE
+968 
-983 YGESAQA
+983 
-990 GGFTQAAMQRSE
+990 
-1002 AETLE
+1002 
-1007 EFSRRMRTPEAESGS
+1007 
-1022 RNKKFLRIISSSG
+1022 
-1035 TAVDVA
+1035 
-1041 QDDMLHIHHRHPE
+1041 
-1054 MKDADFALIQE
+1054 
-1065 NMENFSRVHLDM
+1065 
-1077 TGKGDYGGRAILCKI
+1077 
-1092 KTPRGAAGVSYELL
+1092 
-1106 PTGRVFLKT
+1106 
-1115 AFFDNENS
+1115 
-1123 IDSWIIK
+1123 
-1130 NGTSK
+1130 
-1135 DLMQLETEKR
+1135 
-1145 GNAASML
+1145 
-1152 TGHPSRTD
+1152 
-1160 KTADSLTPSVIQP
+1160 
-1173 LSLPMI
+1173 
-1179 QERLGIVNQAN
+1179 
-1190 RFYQSA
+1190 
-1196 GAEERLAEDEAAWSK
+1196 
-1211 IVDDY
+1211 
-1216 EKGTVNA
+1216 
-1223 TKSYTIMDTPLVLQL
+1223 
-1238 VGVPHL
+1238 
-1244 PLKIDGRKI
+1244 
-1253 EHILEHD
+1253 
-1260 GMNTMILRELPR
+1260 
-1272 AIADPLMVFD
+1272 
-1282 TYAERKVVVVDLKD
+1282 
-1296 ANGATIIVP
+1296 
-1305 IDIRQERDRLDVNIL
+1305 
-1320 NNAYGKNPRAKRG
+1320 
-1333 DGTWEQLKGTDFDWF
+1333 
-1348 IKQNIEKSRVLYMN
+1348 
-1362 TKKSAMWAQSEE
+1362 
-1374 GDSLNKG
+1374 
-1381 DTQDAL
+1381 
-1387 SSFIV
+1387 
-1392 SNAFQNVK
+1392 
-1400 TENDLEAARAAHTG
+1400 
-1414 FYQRAWHSSP
+1414 
-1424 YDFSAFDL
+1424 
-1432 GNAGT
+1432 
-1437 GVGQMAHGWGVHC
+1437 
-1450 AADRKT
+1450 
-1456 SEVYRGDDGRTYE
+1456 
-1469 VEIPE
+1469 
-1474 DDVLLDEQKSYDE
+1474 
-1487 QPQKVRKALD
+1487 
-1497 KLVRGL
+1497 
-1503 TMEQLENWNDVRR
+1503 
-1516 LGKAAV
+1516 
-1522 TADIKEALSESDGM
+1522 
-1536 NIYGTIS
+1536 
-1543 DLVDGQEE
+1543 
-1551 ASKLLNQYG
+1551 
-1560 VKGIVYED
+1560 
-1568 RQGGRGFVVF
+1568 
-1578 DDRAISIVEK
+1578 
-1588 FYQKKSENALAE
+1588 
-1600 QKEAVRRQYA
+1600 
-1610 GTALWMK
+1610 
-1617 APNGVQT
+1617 
-1624 NLTEEQWLTVRTP
+1624 
-1637 AFKAWF
+1637 
-1643 GDWEQVARFTL
+1643 
-1654 PSHAES
+1654 
-1660 LEEAAAAARSMVG
+1660 
-1673 KRLTNDV
+1673 
-1680 LRIEAVLSNKNVGKM
+1680 
-1695 VSESATRKSVDARV
+1695 
-1709 HALAVAN
+1709 
-1716 VDHLFSRAIAEYTHK
+1716 
-1731 DRNNDKNIRQIHRM
+1731 
-1745 FAPFVVGNE
+1745 
-1754 VFVAKLTVKELAQE
+1754 
-1768 KEGNRLYSV
+1768 
-1777 EALEI
+1777 
-1782 KEASRKWNAA
+1782 
-1792 YNATDGVLTSFPQET
+1792 
-1807 FDTIIANFLQDDNK
+1807 
-1821 DADLS
+1821 
-1826 TNAGHK
+1826 
-1832 IYSVQMLELKKS
+1832 MLELKKS
-1844 AGTLPRSAVKRSSAT
+1844 AGNLPRSAVKRSSAS

-1948 DVSAKDLATVNEWAA
+1948 DVSAKDLATVNEWAD

-1998 RIARAKEVWRHE
+1998 RIARAKDVWRHE

-2112 AQEEAEDLLRAQVM
+2112 AQEESEDLLRAQVM

-2148 RAELEKEPVYLAE
+2148 RAALEKEPVYLAE

-2166 SGKAGEAILGHWYDS
+2166 IGKAGEAILGHWYDS

-2269 LSAMKEDADE
+2269 LSAMSEDADE

-2316 EQKKKYE
+2316 ERKKKYE

-2392 AAAKAAAQRKWDKAR
+2392 AAAKATAQRKWDKAR

-2461 LLGLKKSDVEKPEGT
+2461 LLGLKKSDVEKPEGA
-2476 LELAELFDSYKDN
+2476 LDLAELFDSYKDN
-2489 LDLDADAPTEILEL
+2489 LDLDAAAPTEILEL

-2711 TEKDWKVVQEVWDFI
+2711 TEKDWKVVQEVWNLV
-2726 DTFWKETATVE
+2726 DTFWE
-2737 EKLNGSRLGKVPA
+2737 ESARTEERLNGAHIGKVPA
-2750 APFSIR
+2750 HEFTIK

-2827 NSHVYDAAHN
+2827 NGHVYDAAHN

-2931 GAAEAHAAV
+2931 GAIEAHAAV

-3087 DEKKRRNEELKEK
+3087 DEKERRKEEIKEK

-3188 KYSEEGTSRVD
+3188 KYSEEGASRVD

-3332 AAEERRKMQKMTPR
+3332 AAEERRKVQKMTPR
-3346 RRRQYEDDRKYKKPK
+3346 RRRQYEDEKKYKKPK

-3441 KKHKDKRRRRGTR
+3441 KKHKDKRRRRGAR

>member
-19 WQAAEEAKARQEAE
+19 RQAAEEAKARQEAE

-50 DDLVDTMK
+50 GDLVDTMK
-58 ERGEKFADAYGR
+58 ERGETFADAYEN
-70 YVDAELD
+70 Y
-77 AIARANETGDYSGK
+77 IRAAGDHSGA
-91 YADTPELRESS
+91 YDDTTALHESAA
-102 VEALVSGVDLA
+102 ALLSSGVDLV
-113 TTPARVAAYHATAP
+113 TTPVRVAAYHATAP
-127 IRERVGVFL
+127 IRERVGAFL
-136 EQEANEGSEFA
+136 EQEANEGNEFA

-182 SFLDDDI
+182 SFLDDDL

-233 DAALALHDIESVRQ
+233 DAAIALHDIESVRQ

-276 MGTAN
+276 MGTAD
-281 ENDHARAAELKKMLE
+281 ENDHARAAELEKMLE

-308 DPLSAMAGGVA
+308 DPLSAIAGGVA

-338 GMIASGAAGTAVEP
+338 GMIASGAAGTAIEP

-360 AAGGVVGFL
+360 AAGGVGGFL
-369 RGVFGAAAR
+369 RGFAGAVAR

-416 YGMAKPEAGRRF
+416 YGMAKPETGRRF

-442 MTDAEAKNRAAL
+442 MTEDEKRNRSAI
-454 GGALNAGIELW
+454 GGVLSTGIELW
-465 NAGMFLKPLT
+465 NGGMFLRPLT
-475 RFAGKAGAQGIEKA
+475 RLAGKAGAQGIEKA

-592 AIRHAHRLSSEKV
+592 AIRHAHRLASEKA

-847 QKDLLRL
+847 QEDLLTL

-933 AIGGVQSR
+933 AIGGVQSK

-954 DQYARVMREKKWEK
+954 DQYARILREKNWEK

-990 GGFTQAAMQRSE
+990 GGFTQA
-1002 AETLE
+1002 
-1007 EFSRRMRTPEAESGS
+1007 G
-1022 RNKKFLRIISSSG
+1022 
-1035 TAVDVA
+1035 DV
-1041 QDDMLHIHHRHPE
+1041 
-1054 MKDADFALIQE
+1054 
-1065 NMENFSRVHLDM
+1065 
-1077 TGKGDYGGRAILCKI
+1077 
-1092 KTPRGAAGVSYELL
+1092 KT
-1106 PTGRVFLKT
+1106 
-1115 AFFDNENS
+1115 
-1123 IDSWIIK
+1123 
-1130 NGTSK
+1130 
-1135 DLMQLETEKR
+1135 
-1145 GNAASML
+1145 
-1152 TGHPSRTD
+1152 
-1160 KTADSLTPSVIQP
+1160 
-1173 LSLPMI
+1173 
-1179 QERLGIVNQAN
+1179 
-1190 RFYQSA
+1190 
-1196 GAEERLAEDEAAWSK
+1196 AEERLAEDEAAWSK

-1400 TENDLEAARAAHTG
+1400 TENDLEAARKEHRG
-1414 FYQRAWHSSP
+1414 FYQRAWHGSP
-1424 YDFSAFDL
+1424 YDFDAFL
-1432 GNAGT
+1432 NRMI
-1437 GVGQMAHGWGVHC
+1437 GVGEGAQAHGWGLYFAKDKTISDRYKENLKKSHKTLHTLTYDGKTMDELPSSIQNVMQSMENAFNNIFAHGYSDALATLRKAYEHDERIWQERLAEFERPIALYEENPKASVRMLRESTPQYSNARNTIDAAKSAVEGKRRT
-1450 AADRKT
+1450 AADVVRTLKEAREIYVERIRDVQQNIRDID
-1456 SEVYRGDDGRTYE
+1456 EVDANKFHLEVKEPIGKLFE
-1469 VEIPE
+1469 VEIPD
-1474 DDVLLDEQKSYDE
+1474 DDVLLDEQKTFDE
-1487 QPQKVRKALD
+1487 QPSLVQKKLERMFSHIDKASILYRLSRK
-1497 KLVRGL
+1497 
-1503 TMEQLENWNDVRR
+1503 DVRYEEVYGDYCEFLDLTDPSDMGIHEEEAYVR
-1516 LGKAAV
+1516 ELKERVDAELKELLGG
-1522 TADIKEALSESDGM
+1522 ESLERAFLRSL
-1536 NIYGTIS
+1536 GT
-1543 DLVDGQEE
+1543 GQEIYRTVGDMLFPHRETDE
-1551 ASKLLNQYG
+1551 AISRALNAQG
-1560 VKGIVYED
+1560 IKGITYD
-1568 RQGGRGFVVF
+1568 GRRDGRCYVVF
-1578 DDRAISIVEK
+1578 DEKAIDIVAKFNQEK
-1588 FYQKKSENALAE
+1588 GSDVLAA
-1600 QKEAVRRQYA
+1600 QKEAVRKQYA
-1610 GTALWMK
+1610 ESALWMK

-1643 GDWEQVARFTL
+1643 GDWEQVAEATPKINVQNIQEAKEVLHKLGNKPIENKATGIVASVSKRGRGKLISAGTRRL
-1654 PSHAES
+1654 SEENGYTAEEH
-1660 LEEAAAAARSMVG
+1660 LLAAANVEQLFQNA
-1673 KRLTNDV
+1673 
-1680 LRIEAVLSNKNVGKM
+1680 ILSETHEDRNG
-1695 VSESATRKSVDARV
+1695 ELASVK
-1709 HALAVAN
+1709 
-1716 VDHLFSRAIAEYTHK
+1716 LFSSLVMLNKKPAIAC
-1731 DRNNDKNIRQIHRM
+1731 
-1745 FAPFVVGNE
+1745 F
-1754 VFVAKLTVKELAQE
+1754 TVKE
-1768 KEGNRLYSV
+1768 
-1777 EALEI
+1777 
-1782 KEASRKWNAA
+1782 
-1792 YNATDGVLTSFPQET
+1792 T
-1807 FDTIIANFLQDDNK
+1807 
-1821 DADLS
+1821 

-1872 KYNPLLDRVDENG
+1872 KYNPLLERVDENG
-1885 EPLASSLAQN
+1885 EPMASSLAQN

-1948 DVSAKDLATVNEWAA
+1948 DVSAKDLATVNEWAD

-2203 EAYARD
+2203 EAYACD

-2219 TDENIEKAMT
+2219 TEENIEKAMT

-2291 LKGSAKWSGEEYAEI
+2291 LKGSAKWSEEEYAEI

-2461 LLGLKKSDVEKPEGT
+2461 LLGLKKSDVEKPEGA
-2476 LELAELFDSYKDN
+2476 LDLAELFDSYKDN

-2696 IGEKLDVEAVLKEHV
+2696 IGQKLDVEAVLAEHV
-2711 TEKDWKVVQEVWDFI
+2711 TEKDWKVVQAVWDFI
-2726 DTFWKETATVE
+2726 DTFWKETAAVE

-2750 APFSIR
+2750 APFSVR

-3087 DEKKRRNEELKEK
+3087 DEKKRRKEELKEK

-3188 KYSEEGTSRVD
+3188 KYSEEGASRVD

-3235 KYRTVKDPK
+3235 RYRTVKDPK
-3244 TGEKKKVEVPKEERF
+3244 TGEKKKVEAPKEERF

-3346 RRRQYEDDRKYKKPK
+3346 RRRQYEENKKYKKPK

-3385 GVTNTIADGIFTVL
+3385 GVTNTIADGMFTVL
-3399 QYMTDS
+3399 QYMADS

-3429 RAKEMP
+3429 RAKET
-3435 EKPEKP
+3435 PEKP
-3441 KKHKDKRRRRGTR
+3441 KKHKDKKHRRGAR

>member
-19 WQAAEEAKARQEAE
+19 RQAAEEAKVRQEAE
-33 EAKPWY
+33 DAKPWY

-102 VEALVSGVDLA
+102 VEALTSGIDLA

-281 ENDHARAAELKKMLE
+281 ENDHARAAELEKMLE

-308 DPLSAMAGGVA
+308 DPLSAIAGGVA

-378 REGGRAAIRTMFG
+378 REAGRAAVRTMFG

-416 YGMAKPEAGRRF
+416 YGMARPEAGRRF

-442 MTDAEAKNRAAL
+442 MTEDEKRNRAAI

-554 SYYSFADITAHAAI
+554 AYYSFADITAHAAV

-592 AIRHAHRLSSEKV
+592 AIRHAHRLASEKA

-822 LERDVKNGSAA
+822 LEHDVKNGSAA

-847 QKDLLRL
+847 QEELLTL

-933 AIGGVQSR
+933 AIGGVQSK

-983 YGESAQA
+983 HGERTQA
-990 GGFTQAAMQRSE
+990 GGFTQV
-1002 AETLE
+1002 
-1007 EFSRRMRTPEAESGS
+1007 G
-1022 RNKKFLRIISSSG
+1022 
-1035 TAVDVA
+1035 DV
-1041 QDDMLHIHHRHPE
+1041 
-1054 MKDADFALIQE
+1054 
-1065 NMENFSRVHLDM
+1065 
-1077 TGKGDYGGRAILCKI
+1077 
-1092 KTPRGAAGVSYELL
+1092 KT
-1106 PTGRVFLKT
+1106 
-1115 AFFDNENS
+1115 
-1123 IDSWIIK
+1123 
-1130 NGTSK
+1130 
-1135 DLMQLETEKR
+1135 
-1145 GNAASML
+1145 
-1152 TGHPSRTD
+1152 
-1160 KTADSLTPSVIQP
+1160 
-1173 LSLPMI
+1173 
-1179 QERLGIVNQAN
+1179 
-1190 RFYQSA
+1190 
-1196 GAEERLAEDEAAWSK
+1196 AEERLAEDEAAWSK

-1272 AIADPLMVFD
+1272 VIADPLMVFD

-1522 TADIKEALSESDGM
+1522 TAEIKEALSESDGM

-1560 VKGIVYED
+1560 VKGIVYDD

-1643 GDWEQVARFTL
+1643 GDWEQVA
-1654 PSHAES
+1654 
-1660 LEEAAAAARSMVG
+1660 EATPKINVQNIQEVKEVLHKLGNKPIENKATGIVASVS
-1673 KRLTNDV
+1673 KRG
-1680 LRIEAVLSNKNVGKM
+1680 RGKM
-1695 VSESATRKSVDARV
+1695 VSSDAQR
-1709 HALAVAN
+1709 HSLKNGYTSEEHLLAAAN
-1716 VDHLFSRAIAEYTHK
+1716 VEQLFQNAILSETHEDRNGELVSVKLFSSLVMLNKKPAIAC
-1731 DRNNDKNIRQIHRM
+1731 
-1745 FAPFVVGNE
+1745 F
-1754 VFVAKLTVKELAQE
+1754 TVKE
-1768 KEGNRLYSV
+1768 
-1777 EALEI
+1777 
-1782 KEASRKWNAA
+1782 
-1792 YNATDGVLTSFPQET
+1792 T
-1807 FDTIIANFLQDDNK
+1807 
-1821 DADLS
+1821 

-1844 AGTLPRSAVKRSSAT
+1844 AGNLPRSAVKRSSAT

-2091 ETLRDL
+2091 ETLHDL

-2166 SGKAGEAILGHWYDS
+2166 SGKAGEAIIGHWYDS

-2248 ERLMAYIGGEV
+2248 EKLMAYIGGEV

-2269 LSAMKEDADE
+2269 LSTMNEDADE
-2279 AAKKKLQAALER
+2279 TAKKNLQAALER

-2323 AFKAKHKERAKER
+2323 AFKTKHKERAKER

-2461 LLGLKKSDVEKPEGT
+2461 LLGLKKSDVEKPEGA
-2476 LELAELFDSYKDN
+2476 LDLAELFDSYKDN

-2696 IGEKLDVEAVLKEHV
+2696 IGQKLDVEAVLAEHM
-2711 TEKDWKVVQEVWDFI
+2711 TKKDWKVVQEVWDFI
-2726 DTFWKETATVE
+2726 DIFWKETAAVE
-2737 EKLNGSRLGKVPA
+2737 EKLNGSRLGRVAA

-3027 AENRRTYQ
+3027 VENRRTYQ

-3087 DEKKRRNEELKEK
+3087 DEKKRRNEALKEK

-3235 KYRTVKDPK
+3235 RYRTVKDPK

-3332 AAEERRKMQKMTPR
+3332 AAEERRKMQKMTPH
-3346 RRRQYEDDRKYKKPK
+3346 RRRQYEENKKYKKPK

-3376 ISTLTAART
+3376 LSTMTAART
-3385 GVTNTIADGIFTVL
+3385 GVTNTLADGIFTVL

-3429 RAKEMP
+3429 RAKET
-3435 EKPEKP
+3435 PEKP
-3441 KKHKDKRRRRGTR
+3441 KKHKDKRRRRGAR

>member
-1 MAFDLDGYL
+1 MMAFDLDGYL

-19 WQAAEEAKARQEAE
+19 RQAAEEAKARQEAE
-33 EAKPWY
+33 AAKPWY

-58 ERGEKFADAYGR
+58 ERGETFADAYGR
-70 YVDAELD
+70 YIGAELD

-91 YADTPELRESS
+91 YADTPELRASS
-102 VEALVSGVDLA
+102 VEALTSGIDLA
-113 TTPARVAAYHATAP
+113 TTPVRMAAYHVTAP
-127 IRERVGVFL
+127 LRERVGAFL

-207 MQENFSMETVWQ
+207 MQEDFSMETVWQ

-276 MGTAN
+276 MGTAD

-416 YGMAKPEAGRRF
+416 YGMARPEAGRRF

-442 MTDAEAKNRAAL
+442 MTDAEARDRAAL

-554 SYYSFADITAHAAI
+554 AYYSFADITAHAAV

-605 QEDSAVQTTVTGTV
+605 QEDSAVQTTVTGTI

-933 AIGGVQSR
+933 AIGGVQSK

-954 DQYARVMREKKWEK
+954 DQYARVMREKNWEK
-968 DYTALDYYRDTFAVE
+968 EYTALDYYRDTFAVE
-983 YGESAQA
+983 HGERAQA
-990 GGFTQAAMQRSE
+990 GGFTQAAMQRSK

-1007 EFSRRMRTPEAESGS
+1007 DFSRRMRTPEAESGS

-1054 MKDADFALIQE
+1054 MTDADFALIQE

-1077 TGKGDYGGRAILCKI
+1077 TGKGDYGGKTILCKI
-1092 KTPRGAAGVSYELL
+1092 KTPRGAAGVAYELL
-1106 PTGRVFLKT
+1106 PTGRIFLKT
-1115 AFFDNENS
+1115 AFFDKESS
-1123 IDSWIIK
+1123 IDSWIRK

-1135 DLMQLETEKR
+1135 DLMASETEKR
-1145 GNAASML
+1145 GDAASML

-1160 KTADSLTPSVIQP
+1160 QSVGSLTPSVIQP

-1179 QERLGIVNQAN
+1179 QERLGIVNQAT
-1190 RFYQSA
+1190 RFQ
-1196 GAEERLAEDEAAWSK
+1196 
-1211 IVDDY
+1211 
-1216 EKGTVNA
+1216 
-1223 TKSYTIMDTPLVLQL
+1223 
-1238 VGVPHL
+1238 
-1244 PLKIDGRKI
+1244 
-1253 EHILEHD
+1253 
-1260 GMNTMILRELPR
+1260 
-1272 AIADPLMVFD
+1272 
-1282 TYAERKVVVVDLKD
+1282 
-1296 ANGATIIVP
+1296 
-1305 IDIRQERDRLDVNIL
+1305 
-1320 NNAYGKNPRAKRG
+1320 
-1333 DGTWEQLKGTDFDWF
+1333 
-1348 IKQNIEKSRVLYMN
+1348 
-1362 TKKSAMWAQSEE
+1362 
-1374 GDSLNKG
+1374 
-1381 DTQDAL
+1381 
-1387 SSFIV
+1387 
-1392 SNAFQNVK
+1392 
-1400 TENDLEAARAAHTG
+1400 
-1414 FYQRAWHSSP
+1414 QRAWHSSP

-1522 TADIKEALSESDGM
+1522 TAEIKEALSESDGM

-1560 VKGIVYED
+1560 VKGIVYDD
-1568 RQGGRGFVVF
+1568 RQSGRGFVVF

-1588 FYQKKSENALAE
+1588 FYQEKNENALAE
-1600 QKEAVRRQYA
+1600 QKEAVRRQYE

-1643 GDWEQVARFTL
+1643 GDWEQVATQRAL
-1654 PSHAES
+1654 AES
-1660 LEEAAAAARSMVG
+1660 TPLPISHVLFGWEGKELRKAAQ
-1673 KRLTNDV
+1673 KIYQNDYQ
-1680 LRIEAVLSNKNVGKM
+1680 KNG
-1695 VSESATRKSVDARV
+1695 D
-1709 HALAVAN
+1709 
-1716 VDHLFSRAIAEYTHK
+1716 AIAVQTQEGRHVVLGMRGFREIKNHSADALVLKIVSNLREIVKNGRFLFTDTVSKENNSKADNTKAFHYYAAKVDVDGKAYYVRFVVREYTNRSLYYDH
-1731 DRNNDKNIRQIHRM
+1731 D
-1745 FAPFVVGNE
+1745 
-1754 VFVAKLTVKELAQE
+1754 LT
-1768 KEGNRLYSV
+1768 SV
-1777 EALEI
+1777 EAVE
-1782 KEASRKWNAA
+1782 
-1792 YNATDGVLTSFPQET
+1792 
-1807 FDTIIANFLQDDNK
+1807 K

-1826 TNAGHK
+1826 TNPDPKSGGEKSTSFVKHSITQWWNDVNSLEMAG
-1832 IYSVQMLELKKS
+1832 
-1844 AGTLPRSAVKRSSAT
+1844 
-1859 ADLSA
+1859 D
-1864 ISIAELAD
+1864 
-1872 KYNPLLDRVDENG
+1872 VDENG

-2023 KAPSVG
+2023 KAPSAG

-2097 MGEDMAKLYAKWLQE
+2097 MGEDMEKLYAKWVQE

-2139 EVAKEREKK
+2139 KVAKEREKK

-2219 TDENIEKAMT
+2219 TEENIEKAMT

-2279 AAKKKLQAALER
+2279 VAKKKLQAALER

-2316 EQKKKYE
+2316 ERMKKYE

-2392 AAAKAAAQRKWDKAR
+2392 AAAKAVAQRKWDKAR

-2461 LLGLKKSDVEKPEGT
+2461 LLGLKKSDVEKPEGA
-2476 LELAELFDSYKDN
+2476 LDLAELFDSYKDN
-2489 LDLDADAPTEILEL
+2489 LDLDAAAPTEILEL

-2619 HSYIYGTIERAQ
+2619 HNYIYGTIERAQ

-2711 TEKDWKVVQEVWDFI
+2711 TEKDWKVVQQVWDFI
-2726 DTFWKETATVE
+2726 DTFWKETAAVE

-2827 NSHVYDAAHN
+2827 GSHVYDAAHN

-3087 DEKKRRNEELKEK
+3087 DEKERRKEEIKEK

-3188 KYSEEGTSRVD
+3188 KYSEEGAARVD

-3235 KYRTVKDPK
+3235 RYRTVKDPK
-3244 TGEKKKVEVPKEERF
+3244 TGEKKKVEVPKAERF

-3346 RRRQYEDDRKYKKPK
+3346 RRRQYEDDKKYKKPK

-3435 EKPEKP
+3435 EKP
-3441 KKHKDKRRRRGTR
+3441 KKHKDKRHRRGAR

>member
-19 WQAAEEAKARQEAE
+19 RQAAEEAKARQEAE

-50 DDLVDTMK
+50 GDLVDTMK
-58 ERGEKFADAYGR
+58 ERGETFADAYGR
-70 YVDAELD
+70 YIGAELD

-91 YADTPELRESS
+91 YADTPELRASS
-102 VEALVSGVDLA
+102 VDTLTSGIDLA

-136 EQEANEGSEFA
+136 EEEANEGSEFA

-200 TNKRKAA
+200 TNKRKAV

-276 MGTAN
+276 MGTAD
-281 ENDHARAAELKKMLE
+281 ENDHARAAELEKMLE
-296 EDKKKNLPSFFD
+296 EDKKKHLPSFFD

-378 REGGRAAIRTMFG
+378 REAGRAAVRTMFG

-442 MTDAEAKNRAAL
+442 MTEDEKRNRAAI

-592 AIRHAHRLSSEKV
+592 AIRHAHRLSSEKA

-847 QKDLLRL
+847 QEDMLRL

-933 AIGGVQSR
+933 AIGGVQSK

-968 DYTALDYYRDTFAVE
+968 DYTALDYYRDTFAVT
-983 YGESAQA
+983 YGENAE
-990 GGFTQAAMQRSE
+990 GGLRQTTAA
-1002 AETLE
+1002 
-1007 EFSRRMRTPEAESGS
+1007 RRLKE
-1022 RNKKFLRIISSSG
+1022 
-1035 TAVDVA
+1035 
-1041 QDDMLHIHHRHPE
+1041 DMLAWKRKMDDFFAGKLPLRDNVMMRSPLVFDLIG
-1054 MKDADFALIQE
+1054 AD
-1065 NMENFSRVHLDM
+1065 SRLDI
-1077 TGKGDYGGRAILCKI
+1077 A
-1092 KTPRGAAGVSYELL
+1092 
-1106 PTGRVFLKT
+1106 
-1115 AFFDNENS
+1115 
-1123 IDSWIIK
+1123 IDSSILQK
-1130 NGTSK
+1130 LVNKHHFTRK
-1135 DLMQLETEKR
+1135 DL
-1145 GNAASML
+1145 
-1152 TGHPSRTD
+1152 
-1160 KTADSLTPSVIQP
+1160 
-1173 LSLPMI
+1173 
-1179 QERLGIVNQAN
+1179 
-1190 RFYQSA
+1190 
-1196 GAEERLAEDEAAWSK
+1196 
-1211 IVDDY
+1211 
-1216 EKGTVNA
+1216 
-1223 TKSYTIMDTPLVLQL
+1223 LQL
-1238 VGVPHL
+1238 P
-1244 PLKIDGRKI
+1244 KK
-1253 EHILEHD
+1253 
-1260 GMNTMILRELPR
+1260 
-1272 AIADPLMVFD
+1272 IADPLFVLRAIDAKTGLED
-1282 TYAERKVVVVDLKD
+1282 TQKRIVVVDMEI
-1296 ANGATIIVP
+1296 NGATVMIPFVLHTSKGLHKIASAYGREKTSGQP
-1305 IDIRQERDRLDVNIL
+1305 NDQWYIDRLNQKNLLYINKKRTVRWVATRKGAAGSH
-1320 NNAYGKNPRAKRG
+1320 NAPLTKQSLYGLSIADEMDLSK
-1333 DGTWEQLKGTDFDWF
+1333 LK
-1348 IKQNIEKSRVLYMN
+1348 KEHR
-1362 TKKSAMWAQSEE
+1362 
-1374 GDSLNKG
+1374 
-1381 DTQDAL
+1381 
-1387 SSFIV
+1387 
-1392 SNAFQNVK
+1392 
-1400 TENDLEAARAAHTG
+1400 G
-1414 FYQRAWHSSP
+1414 FYQRAWHGSP
-1424 YDFSAFDL
+1424 YDFDAFL
-1432 GNAGT
+1432 NRMI
-1437 GVGQMAHGWGVHC
+1437 GVGEGAQAHGWGLYF
-1450 AADRKT
+1450 AADRKV
-1456 SEVYRGDDGRTYE
+1456 SESYRGSEEGRTYE

-1474 DDVLLDEQKSYDE
+1474 DDVLLNEQKSYDE
-1487 QPQKVRKALD
+1487 QSPKVRKALD
-1497 KLVRGL
+1497 RLIKNL
-1503 TMEQLENWNDVRR
+1503 TIEQLENWNDVRR
-1516 LGKAAV
+1516 LGKAKVIAE
-1522 TADIKEALSESDGM
+1522 IKETLSESDGM

-1543 DLVDGQEE
+1543 DLVEGQEE
-1551 ASKLLNQYG
+1551 ASRLLSKHGIQ
-1560 VKGIVYED
+1560 GIVYGEQSE
-1568 RQGGRGFVVF
+1568 RCYVVF
-1578 DDRAISIVEK
+1578 DEKAIDIVAKFNQEK
-1588 FYQKKSENALAE
+1588 GSDVLAA
-1600 QKEAVRRQYA
+1600 QKEAVRKQYA
-1610 GTALWMK
+1610 GSALWMK

-1643 GDWEQVARFTL
+1643 GDWEQVAEATPKINVQNLQEAKEVLHKLGNKPIENKATGIVASVSKRGRGKLISAGTRRL
-1654 PSHAES
+1654 SEENGYTAEEH
-1660 LEEAAAAARSMVG
+1660 LLAAANVEQLFQNA
-1673 KRLTNDV
+1673 
-1680 LRIEAVLSNKNVGKM
+1680 ILSETHEDRNG
-1695 VSESATRKSVDARV
+1695 ELASVK
-1709 HALAVAN
+1709 
-1716 VDHLFSRAIAEYTHK
+1716 LFSSLVMLNKKPAIAC
-1731 DRNNDKNIRQIHRM
+1731 
-1745 FAPFVVGNE
+1745 F
-1754 VFVAKLTVKELAQE
+1754 TVKE
-1768 KEGNRLYSV
+1768 
-1777 EALEI
+1777 
-1782 KEASRKWNAA
+1782 
-1792 YNATDGVLTSFPQET
+1792 T
-1807 FDTIIANFLQDDNK
+1807 
-1821 DADLS
+1821 

-1859 ADLSA
+1859 ADFSA

-1885 EPLASSLAQN
+1885 EPMASSLAQN

-1948 DVSAKDLATVNEWAA
+1948 DVSAKDLATVNEWAD

-1998 RIARAKEVWRHE
+1998 RIARTKEVWRHE

-2126 KDLKREAREAYEE
+2126 KDIKREAREAYEE

-2219 TDENIEKAMT
+2219 TEENIEKAMT

-2316 EQKKKYE
+2316 ERKKKYE

-2336 VRKQAEEKRRRK
+2336 VRKQEDEKRRRK

-2417 ACAYEATKNQE
+2417 ACAYEATRMRE

-2461 LLGLKKSDVEKPEGT
+2461 LLGLKKSDVEKPEGA
-2476 LELAELFDSYKDN
+2476 LDLAELFDSYKDN

-2696 IGEKLDVEAVLKEHV
+2696 IGQKLDVEAVLKEHV

-2726 DTFWKETATVE
+2726 DTFWKETAAVE
-2737 EKLNGSRLGKVPA
+2737 EKLNGSRLGRVPA
-2750 APFSIR
+2750 APFSIG

-3027 AENRRTYQ
+3027 VENRRTYQ

-3087 DEKKRRNEELKEK
+3087 DEKKRRNEALKEK

-3235 KYRTVKDPK
+3235 RYRTVKDPK
-3244 TGEKKKVEVPKEERF
+3244 TGKKKKVEVPKEERF

-3332 AAEERRKMQKMTPR
+3332 AAEERQKMQKMTPR
-3346 RRRQYEDDRKYKKPK
+3346 RRRQYEENKKYKKPK

-3376 ISTLTAART
+3376 LSTMTAART
-3385 GVTNTIADGIFTVL
+3385 GVTNTLADGIFTVL

-3429 RAKEMP
+3429 RAKET
-3435 EKPEKP
+3435 PEKP
-3441 KKHKDKRRRRGTR
+3441 KKHKDKRRRRGAR

>member
-19 WQAAEEAKARQEAE
+19 RQAAEEAKARQEAE
-33 EAKPWY
+33 DAKPWY

-127 IRERVGVFL
+127 IRERVGAFI
-136 EQEANEGSEFA
+136 EEEANEGSEFA

-281 ENDHARAAELKKMLE
+281 ENDHARAAELEKMLE
-296 EDKKKNLPSFFD
+296 EDKKKSLPSFFD

-465 NAGMFLKPLT
+465 NAGMLLKPLT

-554 SYYSFADITAHAAI
+554 AYYSFADITAHAAV

-747 AVKTRIDISQTIAHE
+747 AVKTRIDISQTITHE

-847 QKDLLRL
+847 QEDMLTL

-933 AIGGVQSR
+933 AIGGVQSK

-983 YGESAQA
+983 HGERTQA

-1077 TGKGDYGGRAILCKI
+1077 TGKGDYGGKTILCKI
-1092 KTPRGAAGVSYELL
+1092 KTPRGAAGVAYELL
-1106 PTGRVFLKT
+1106 PTGRIFLKT

-1560 VKGIVYED
+1560 VKGIVYD
-1568 RQGGRGFVVF
+1568 DGQGGRGFVVF

-1844 AGTLPRSAVKRSSAT
+1844 AGNLPRSAVKRSSAT

-1998 RIARAKEVWRHE
+1998 RIARAKDVWRHE

-2097 MGEDMAKLYAKWLQE
+2097 MGEDMEKLYAKWLQE

-2219 TDENIEKAMT
+2219 TEENIEKAMT

-2279 AAKKKLQAALER
+2279 TAKKKLQAALER

-2316 EQKKKYE
+2316 EQQKKYE

-2417 ACAYEATKNQE
+2417 ACAYEATRMRE

-2461 LLGLKKSDVEKPEGT
+2461 LLGLKKSDVEKPEGA
-2476 LELAELFDSYKDN
+2476 LDLAELFDSYKDN

-2696 IGEKLDVEAVLKEHV
+2696 IGQKLDVEAVLAEHM

-2726 DTFWKETATVE
+2726 DTFWKETAAVE

-3087 DEKKRRNEELKEK
+3087 DEKKRRNEALKEK

-3235 KYRTVKDPK
+3235 RYRTVKDPK
-3244 TGEKKKVEVPKEERF
+3244 TGKKKKVEVPKEERF

-3272 GTMPFFRDFAGMVA
+3272 GTMPFFRDFAGIVA

-3322 GEQDLAREEK
+3322 GEQDLAREEN
-3332 AAEERRKMQKMTPR
+3332 AAEERRKMQKMTPH
-3346 RRRQYEDDRKYKKPK
+3346 RRRQYEENKKYKKPK

-3376 ISTLTAART
+3376 LSTMTAART
-3385 GVTNTIADGIFTVL
+3385 GVTNTLADGMFTVL

-3429 RAKEMP
+3429 RVKET
-3435 EKPEKP
+3435 PEKP
-3441 KKHKDKRRRRGTR
+3441 KKHKDKRRRRGAR

>member
-19 WQAAEEAKARQEAE
+19 RQAAEEAKARQEAE

-127 IRERVGVFL
+127 IRERVGAFI
-136 EQEANEGSEFA
+136 EEEANEGSEFA

-308 DPLSAMAGGVA
+308 DPLSAIAGGVA

-442 MTDAEAKNRAAL
+442 MTDAEARDRAAL

-465 NAGMFLKPLT
+465 NAGMLLKPLT

-554 SYYSFADITAHAAI
+554 AYYSFADITAHAAV

-592 AIRHAHRLSSEKV
+592 AIRHAHRLSSEKA

-847 QKDLLRL
+847 QEDMLRL

-933 AIGGVQSR
+933 AIGGVQSK

-983 YGESAQA
+983 HGERTQA
-990 GGFTQAAMQRSE
+990 GGFTQV
-1002 AETLE
+1002 
-1007 EFSRRMRTPEAESGS
+1007 G
-1022 RNKKFLRIISSSG
+1022 
-1035 TAVDVA
+1035 DV
-1041 QDDMLHIHHRHPE
+1041 
-1054 MKDADFALIQE
+1054 
-1065 NMENFSRVHLDM
+1065 
-1077 TGKGDYGGRAILCKI
+1077 
-1092 KTPRGAAGVSYELL
+1092 KT
-1106 PTGRVFLKT
+1106 
-1115 AFFDNENS
+1115 
-1123 IDSWIIK
+1123 
-1130 NGTSK
+1130 
-1135 DLMQLETEKR
+1135 
-1145 GNAASML
+1145 
-1152 TGHPSRTD
+1152 
-1160 KTADSLTPSVIQP
+1160 
-1173 LSLPMI
+1173 
-1179 QERLGIVNQAN
+1179 
-1190 RFYQSA
+1190 
-1196 GAEERLAEDEAAWSK
+1196 AEERLAEDEATWSK

-1560 VKGIVYED
+1560 VKGIVYDD

-1643 GDWEQVARFTL
+1643 GDWEQVA
-1654 PSHAES
+1654 
-1660 LEEAAAAARSMVG
+1660 EATPKINVQNIQEVKEVLHKLGNKPIENKATGIVASVS
-1673 KRLTNDV
+1673 KRG
-1680 LRIEAVLSNKNVGKM
+1680 RGKM
-1695 VSESATRKSVDARV
+1695 VSSDAQR
-1709 HALAVAN
+1709 HSLKNGYTSEEHLLAAAN
-1716 VDHLFSRAIAEYTHK
+1716 VEQLFQNAILSETHEDRNGELASVKLFSSLVMLNKKPAIAC
-1731 DRNNDKNIRQIHRM
+1731 
-1745 FAPFVVGNE
+1745 F
-1754 VFVAKLTVKELAQE
+1754 TVKE
-1768 KEGNRLYSV
+1768 
-1777 EALEI
+1777 
-1782 KEASRKWNAA
+1782 
-1792 YNATDGVLTSFPQET
+1792 T
-1807 FDTIIANFLQDDNK
+1807 
-1821 DADLS
+1821 

-1844 AGTLPRSAVKRSSAT
+1844 AGNLPRSAVKRSSAT

-1948 DVSAKDLATVNEWAA
+1948 DVSAKDLATVNEWAD
-1963 WKEGAAKEYA
+1963 WKEGAAKEYE

-2097 MGEDMAKLYAKWLQE
+2097 MGEDMAKLYAKWMQE

-2369 ASLPISESCN
+2369 ASFPISESCN

-2417 ACAYEATKNQE
+2417 ACAYEAMKNQE

-2437 QKKLGARTVR
+2437 ERKLGARTVR

-2461 LLGLKKSDVEKPEGT
+2461 LLGLKKSDVEKPEGA
-2476 LELAELFDSYKDN
+2476 LDLAELFDSYKDN

-2696 IGEKLDVEAVLKEHV
+2696 IGERLDVEAVLKEHM
-2711 TEKDWKVVQEVWDFI
+2711 TERDWKVVQQVWDFI
-2726 DTFWKETATVE
+2726 DTFWKETAAVE

-2750 APFSIR
+2750 APFSIG

-2859 VASTYGLAFWNRLDQ
+2859 VASTYGLGFWNRLDQ

-3087 DEKKRRNEELKEK
+3087 DEKKRRNEALKEK

-3188 KYSEEGTSRVD
+3188 KYSEEGASRVD

-3441 KKHKDKRRRRGTR
+3441 KKHKDKRRRRGAR

>member
-1 MAFDLDGYL
+1 MMALNKEAFHALSQEL
-10 KDAEVRREE
+10 NE
-19 WQAAEEAKARQEAE
+19 QAEAKARQEAE
-33 EAKPWY
+33 DAKPWY

-50 DDLVDTMK
+50 GDLVDTMK
-58 ERGEKFADAYGR
+58 ERGETFADAYEN
-70 YVDAELD
+70 Y
-77 AIARANETGDYSGK
+77 IRANAEAKLQAHEAGDHSGA
-91 YADTPELRESS
+91 YDDTSALHESAA
-102 VEALVSGVDLA
+102 ALLSSGVDLV
-113 TTPARVAAYHATAP
+113 TTPVRVAAYHVTAP
-127 IRERVGVFL
+127 LRERVGAFL

-219 EFPELREVAKMSPR
+219 EFPELREVAKMRPR

-276 MGTAN
+276 MGTAD

-296 EDKKKNLPSFFD
+296 EDKKKHLPSFFD

-360 AAGGVVGFL
+360 AAGGLGGFL
-369 RGVFGAAAR
+369 RGILGAVSR

-442 MTDAEAKNRAAL
+442 MTEDEAKNRATL

-592 AIRHAHRLSSEKV
+592 AIRHAHRLASEKA

-626 VASSAK
+626 AASSAK

-808 IAERAALLQPATEV
+808 IAERAALLQPATEA

-847 QKDLLRL
+847 QEDMLTL

-954 DQYARVMREKKWEK
+954 DQYARVMRGKKWEK

-983 YGESAQA
+983 HGERAQA

-1007 EFSRRMRTPEAESGS
+1007 DFSRRMRTPEAESGS

-1054 MKDADFALIQE
+1054 MTDADFALIQE

-1077 TGKGDYGGRAILCKI
+1077 TGKGDYGGKTILCKI
-1092 KTPRGAAGVSYELL
+1092 KTPRGAAGVAYELL
-1106 PTGRVFLKT
+1106 PTGRIFLKT
-1115 AFFDNENS
+1115 AFFDKESS
-1123 IDSWIIK
+1123 IDSWIRK

-1135 DLMQLETEKR
+1135 DLMASETEKR
-1145 GNAASML
+1145 GDAASML

-1160 KTADSLTPSVIQP
+1160 QSVGSLTPSVIQP

-1450 AADRKT
+1450 ATDRKT

-1522 TADIKEALSESDGM
+1522 TAEIKEALSESDGM

-1560 VKGIVYED
+1560 VKGIVYDD

-1588 FYQKKSENALAE
+1588 FYQEKNENALAE
-1600 QKEAVRRQYA
+1600 QKEAVRMQYE

-1731 DRNNDKNIRQIHRM
+1731 DRNNDKNIKQIHRM

-1998 RIARAKEVWRHE
+1998 RIARTKEVWRHE

-2023 KAPSVG
+2023 KAPSAG

-2097 MGEDMAKLYAKWLQE
+2097 MGEDMEKLYAKWVQE
-2112 AQEEAEDLLRAQVM
+2112 AQEEAEDLLRVQVM

-2316 EQKKKYE
+2316 ERKKKYE

-2461 LLGLKKSDVEKPEGT
+2461 LLGLKKSDVEKPEGA
-2476 LELAELFDSYKDN
+2476 LDLAELFDSYKDN

-2661 DRTIKAGGEKLTK
+2661 DRAIKAGGEKLTK

-2696 IGEKLDVEAVLKEHV
+2696 IGEKLDVEAVLKEHM
-2711 TEKDWKVVQEVWDFI
+2711 TERDWKVVQQVWDFI
-2726 DTFWKETATVE
+2726 DTFWKETAAVE

-2750 APFSIR
+2750 APFSIH

-2789 EAKRGAAGAKVLGA
+2789 EAKRGAAGVKVLGA

-2827 NSHVYDAAHN
+2827 NGHVYDAAHN

-2931 GAAEAHAAV
+2931 GAIEAHAAV

-3027 AENRRTYQ
+3027 VENRRTYQ
-3035 EAQEEVERLRA
+3035 EAQNEVERLRA

-3087 DEKKRRNEELKEK
+3087 DEKKRRNEALKEK

-3121 GAELIEEAEMRS
+3121 GAELVEEAEMRS

-3235 KYRTVKDPK
+3235 RYRTVKDPK
-3244 TGEKKKVEVPKEERF
+3244 TGKKKKVEVPKEERF

-3346 RRRQYEDDRKYKKPK
+3346 RRRQYEDDKKYKKPK

-3376 ISTLTAART
+3376 LSTMTAART
-3385 GVTNTIADGIFTVL
+3385 GVTNTLADGMFTVL

-3429 RAKEMP
+3429 RAKET
-3435 EKPEKP
+3435 PEKP
-3441 KKHKDKRRRRGTR
+3441 KKHKDKRRRRGAR

>member
-1 MAFDLDGYL
+1 MALNKEAFHALSQEL
-10 KDAEVRREE
+10 NE
-19 WQAAEEAKARQEAE
+19 QAEAKARQEAE

-50 DDLVDTMK
+50 GDLVDTMK

-127 IRERVGVFL
+127 IRERVGAFI
-136 EQEANEGSEFA
+136 EEEANEGSEFA

-281 ENDHARAAELKKMLE
+281 ENDHARAAELEKMLE

-352 GGGTAVLG
+352 GGGTAVAG

-378 REGGRAAIRTMFG
+378 REAGRAAVRTMFG

-416 YGMAKPEAGRRF
+416 YGMARPEAGRRF

-554 SYYSFADITAHAAI
+554 AYYSFADITAHAAV

-847 QKDLLRL
+847 QEDMLRL

-933 AIGGVQSR
+933 AIGGVQSK

-983 YGESAQA
+983 HGERTQA

-1054 MKDADFALIQE
+1054 MTDADFALIQE

-1560 VKGIVYED
+1560 VKGIVYDD

-2219 TDENIEKAMT
+2219 TEENIEKAMT

-2279 AAKKKLQAALER
+2279 TAKKKLQAALER

-2316 EQKKKYE
+2316 EQQKKYE

-2417 ACAYEATKNQE
+2417 ACAYEATRMRE

-2461 LLGLKKSDVEKPEGT
+2461 LLGLKKSDVEKPEGA
-2476 LELAELFDSYKDN
+2476 LDLAELFDSYKDN

-2696 IGEKLDVEAVLKEHV
+2696 IGQKLDVEAVLAEHM

-2726 DTFWKETATVE
+2726 DTFWKETAAVE

-2808 KRRSE
+2808 KKRSE

-3087 DEKKRRNEELKEK
+3087 DEKKRRNEALKEK

-3235 KYRTVKDPK
+3235 RYRTVKDPK
-3244 TGEKKKVEVPKEERF
+3244 TGKKKKVEVPKEERF

-3272 GTMPFFRDFAGMVA
+3272 GTMPFFRDFAGIVA

-3322 GEQDLAREEK
+3322 GEQDLAREEN
-3332 AAEERRKMQKMTPR
+3332 AAEERRKMQKMTPH
-3346 RRRQYEDDRKYKKPK
+3346 RRRQYEENKKYKKPK

-3376 ISTLTAART
+3376 LSTMTAART
-3385 GVTNTIADGIFTVL
+3385 GVTNTLADGMFTVL

-3429 RAKEMP
+3429 RVKET
-3435 EKPEKP
+3435 PEKP
-3441 KKHKDKRRRRGTR
+3441 KKHKDKRRRRGAR

>member
-19 WQAAEEAKARQEAE
+19 RQAAEEAKARQEAE
-33 EAKPWY
+33 DAKPWY

-127 IRERVGVFL
+127 IRERVGAFI
-136 EQEANEGSEFA
+136 EEEANEGSEFA

-281 ENDHARAAELKKMLE
+281 ENDHARAAELEKMLE
-296 EDKKKNLPSFFD
+296 EDKKKSLPSFFD

-391 AAARRE
+391 AAAWRE

-465 NAGMFLKPLT
+465 NAGMLLKPLT

-554 SYYSFADITAHAAI
+554 AYYSFADITAHAAV

-592 AIRHAHRLSSEKV
+592 AIRHAHRLSSEKA

-847 QKDLLRL
+847 QEDMLRL

-933 AIGGVQSR
+933 AIGGVQSK

-983 YGESAQA
+983 HGERTQA
-990 GGFTQAAMQRSE
+990 GGFTQV
-1002 AETLE
+1002 
-1007 EFSRRMRTPEAESGS
+1007 G
-1022 RNKKFLRIISSSG
+1022 
-1035 TAVDVA
+1035 DV
-1041 QDDMLHIHHRHPE
+1041 
-1054 MKDADFALIQE
+1054 
-1065 NMENFSRVHLDM
+1065 
-1077 TGKGDYGGRAILCKI
+1077 
-1092 KTPRGAAGVSYELL
+1092 KT
-1106 PTGRVFLKT
+1106 
-1115 AFFDNENS
+1115 
-1123 IDSWIIK
+1123 
-1130 NGTSK
+1130 
-1135 DLMQLETEKR
+1135 
-1145 GNAASML
+1145 
-1152 TGHPSRTD
+1152 
-1160 KTADSLTPSVIQP
+1160 
-1173 LSLPMI
+1173 
-1179 QERLGIVNQAN
+1179 
-1190 RFYQSA
+1190 
-1196 GAEERLAEDEAAWSK
+1196 AEERLAEDEAAWSK

-1522 TADIKEALSESDGM
+1522 TAEIKEALSESDGM

-1560 VKGIVYED
+1560 VKGIVYDD

-1588 FYQKKSENALAE
+1588 FYQEKNENALAE

-1643 GDWEQVARFTL
+1643 GDWEQVAEATPKINVQNLQEAKEVLHKLGNKPIENKATGIVASVSKRGRGKLISAGTRRL
-1654 PSHAES
+1654 SEENGYTAEEH
-1660 LEEAAAAARSMVG
+1660 LLAAANVEQLFQNA
-1673 KRLTNDV
+1673 
-1680 LRIEAVLSNKNVGKM
+1680 ILSETHEDRNG
-1695 VSESATRKSVDARV
+1695 ELASVK
-1709 HALAVAN
+1709 
-1716 VDHLFSRAIAEYTHK
+1716 LFSSLVMLNKKPAIAC
-1731 DRNNDKNIRQIHRM
+1731 
-1745 FAPFVVGNE
+1745 F
-1754 VFVAKLTVKELAQE
+1754 TVKE
-1768 KEGNRLYSV
+1768 
-1777 EALEI
+1777 
-1782 KEASRKWNAA
+1782 
-1792 YNATDGVLTSFPQET
+1792 T
-1807 FDTIIANFLQDDNK
+1807 
-1821 DADLS
+1821 

-2097 MGEDMAKLYAKWLQE
+2097 MGEDMEKLYAKWLQE

-2407 AEREN
+2407 AERE
-2412 QAHAA
+2412 
-2417 ACAYEATKNQE
+2417 ACAYEAMKNQE

-2437 QKKLGARTVR
+2437 ERKLGARTVR

-2461 LLGLKKSDVEKPEGT
+2461 LLGLKKSDVEKPEGA
-2476 LELAELFDSYKDN
+2476 LDLAELFDSYKDN

-2696 IGEKLDVEAVLKEHV
+2696 IGQRLDVEAVLKEHV

-3016 AKALAAVNREN
+3016 SQALAAVNREN
-3027 AENRRTYQ
+3027 VENRRTYQ
-3035 EAQEEVERLRA
+3035 EAQKEVERLRA

-3061 SKERRYMNPEQLKG
+3061 SKERRYMNPAQLKG

-3087 DEKKRRNEELKEK
+3087 DEKKRRNEALKEK

-3188 KYSEEGTSRVD
+3188 KYSEAGASRVD

-3235 KYRTVKDPK
+3235 RYRTVKDPK

-3332 AAEERRKMQKMTPR
+3332 AAEERQKMQKMTPR
-3346 RRRQYEDDRKYKKPK
+3346 RRRQYEENKKYKKPK

-3376 ISTLTAART
+3376 LSTMTAART
-3385 GVTNTIADGIFTVL
+3385 GVTNTLADGIFTVL

-3429 RAKEMP
+3429 RAKET
-3435 EKPEKP
+3435 PEKP
-3441 KKHKDKRRRRGTR
+3441 KKHKDKRRRRGAR

>member
-19 WQAAEEAKARQEAE
+19 RQAAEEAKARQEAE

-91 YADTPELRESS
+91 YADTPELRASS
-102 VEALVSGVDLA
+102 VEALTSGIDLA

-127 IRERVGVFL
+127 IRERVGAFL

-276 MGTAN
+276 MGTAD
-281 ENDHARAAELKKMLE
+281 ENDHARAAELEKMLE
-296 EDKKKNLPSFFD
+296 EDKKKSLPSFFD
-308 DPLSAMAGGVA
+308 DPLSAMAGGMA

-378 REGGRAAIRTMFG
+378 REAGRAAVRTMFG

-592 AIRHAHRLSSEKV
+592 AIRHAHRLASEKV

-741 EEAQKK
+741 EEAQKN

-847 QKDLLRL
+847 QKDMLRL

-933 AIGGVQSR
+933 AIGGVQSK

-983 YGESAQA
+983 HGERTQA
-990 GGFTQAAMQRSE
+990 GGFTQV
-1002 AETLE
+1002 
-1007 EFSRRMRTPEAESGS
+1007 G
-1022 RNKKFLRIISSSG
+1022 
-1035 TAVDVA
+1035 DV
-1041 QDDMLHIHHRHPE
+1041 
-1054 MKDADFALIQE
+1054 
-1065 NMENFSRVHLDM
+1065 
-1077 TGKGDYGGRAILCKI
+1077 
-1092 KTPRGAAGVSYELL
+1092 KT
-1106 PTGRVFLKT
+1106 
-1115 AFFDNENS
+1115 
-1123 IDSWIIK
+1123 
-1130 NGTSK
+1130 
-1135 DLMQLETEKR
+1135 
-1145 GNAASML
+1145 
-1152 TGHPSRTD
+1152 
-1160 KTADSLTPSVIQP
+1160 
-1173 LSLPMI
+1173 
-1179 QERLGIVNQAN
+1179 
-1190 RFYQSA
+1190 
-1196 GAEERLAEDEAAWSK
+1196 AEERLAEDEAAWSK

-1522 TADIKEALSESDGM
+1522 TAEIKEALSESDGM

-1560 VKGIVYED
+1560 VKGIVYDD

-1588 FYQKKSENALAE
+1588 FYQEKNENALAE
-1600 QKEAVRRQYA
+1600 QKEAVRRQYE

-1643 GDWEQVARFTL
+1643 GDWEQVA
-1654 PSHAES
+1654 
-1660 LEEAAAAARSMVG
+1660 EATPKINVQNIQEVKEVLHKLGNKPIENKATGIVASVS
-1673 KRLTNDV
+1673 KRG
-1680 LRIEAVLSNKNVGKM
+1680 RGKM
-1695 VSESATRKSVDARV
+1695 VSSDAQR
-1709 HALAVAN
+1709 HSLKNGYTSEEHLLAAAN
-1716 VDHLFSRAIAEYTHK
+1716 VEQLFQNAILSETHEDRNGELASVKLFSSLVMLNKKPAIAC
-1731 DRNNDKNIRQIHRM
+1731 
-1745 FAPFVVGNE
+1745 F
-1754 VFVAKLTVKELAQE
+1754 TVKE
-1768 KEGNRLYSV
+1768 
-1777 EALEI
+1777 
-1782 KEASRKWNAA
+1782 
-1792 YNATDGVLTSFPQET
+1792 T
-1807 FDTIIANFLQDDNK
+1807 
-1821 DADLS
+1821 

-1844 AGTLPRSAVKRSSAT
+1844 AGNLPRSAVKRSSAT

-2112 AQEEAEDLLRAQVM
+2112 AQEESEDLLRAQVM

-2417 ACAYEATKNQE
+2417 ACAYEATRMRE

-2461 LLGLKKSDVEKPEGT
+2461 LLGLKKSDVEKPEGA
-2476 LELAELFDSYKDN
+2476 LDLAELFDSYKDN

-2696 IGEKLDVEAVLKEHV
+2696 IGQKLDVEAVLKEHV

-2756 TADGAEIKL
+2756 TANGAEIKL

-2931 GAAEAHAAV
+2931 GAVEAHAAV

-3027 AENRRTYQ
+3027 VENRRTYQ

-3061 SKERRYMNPEQLKG
+3061 SKERRYMNPAQLKG

-3087 DEKKRRNEELKEK
+3087 DEKKRRNEALKEK

-3235 KYRTVKDPK
+3235 RYRTVKDPK

-3322 GEQDLAREEK
+3322 GEQDLAREEN
-3332 AAEERRKMQKMTPR
+3332 AAEERRKMQKMTPH
-3346 RRRQYEDDRKYKKPK
+3346 RRRQYEENKKYKKPK

-3376 ISTLTAART
+3376 LSTMTAART
-3385 GVTNTIADGIFTVL
+3385 GVTNTLADGIFTVL

-3429 RAKEMP
+3429 RAKET
-3435 EKPEKP
+3435 PEKP
-3441 KKHKDKRRRRGTR
+3441 KKHKDKRRRRGAR